1 MKEQEEGGLIR
12 GFRAA
17 LAAILTLALSL
28 PVGGLSFQSAYADE
42 ETQQGDGSDAAG
54 QTLSADA
61 EDVRIA
67 VLSDTHYYPLNY
79 VSDCE
84 DYRTYVGGD
93 PKMLE
98 ESGSILDAALAMV
111 REDRPDIL
119 LVSGDLTKD
128 GEKLGHQQLAER
140 FQQIEDSSDTE
151 VFVINGNHDIYNY
164 QDSCTFENGQ
174 RESAETTTPDEFK
187 QIYANFGYNGEFE
200 AQYFANPN
208 AASGEQAGGLS
219 YTVDLGKFTI
229 VAVDSG
235 MYSPDAGTGYDTN
248 EHVTAGRVDEDLMPW
263 VVEQTKNAEAEGDT
277 VIGLMHHGLVPH
289 FTGEENILS
298 EYVVENWRDVASQ
311 FADAGMRYIFTGH
324 MHANDMAQFTS
335 NAGNAITDLETGSLS
350 SWMSPVRTVTLTKGA
365 ALDDGT
371 QRTHETFS
379 VSSESVKAI
388 SFKDHTGAVTQI
400 DDLKSYTQQKL
411 YPETL
416 FNNMANGMLRPM
428 LQEIGEAGL
437 RPWLAKNLPD
447 VDIDTMVLSA
457 VRDALA
463 GGMEIEL
470 GTGIGR
476 VHVEYRN
483 GGIQLSP
490 SGTAGIIGNT
500 TITDAQILRLV
511 DDVLNTVETKYIDDP
526 EWLLGKVDEIVT
538 QVSNMGITSLDSE
551 QHTIYDL
558 VFVVLTGHYA
568 GQENPPAWVEDALAY
583 IESGNVVQTLIATL
597 IDDVMPIIDT
607 LLADNSIDTGIA
619 FSGLWKTA
627 IDSQTD
633 NGNLKSTLEL
643 FGFNSAAIRS
653 MIEGL
658 INEYMSPS
666 FLTGMGSL
674 ISEIAG
680 SMLYD
685 SNFADDVIDGDGVT
699 IEFDGTTTAPE
710 PSVDNGLLPTQ
721 VTMTLGANPATDRN
735 FRWYTDTNVTS
746 GTVQVATDDQFQDIV
761 AEAQASSEQ
770 VTKPKTQLNL
780 GLVTT
785 YGTQQAQKHSASV
798 SGLDDGATYYYRVG
812 DKDNGW
818 WSGAYQFATGD
829 AADADDAFTFIN
841 VNDSQGMVESDYDVY
856 KNTLAQA
863 DAAFPG
869 ASFTVHGGDFVD
881 DGANEDYWT
890 WALDDEAGVAQGMS
904 MTPAAGN
911 HEAKSDVEGITDANP
926 IVSHFDLANVPE
938 GQDLSTGVYYS
949 YVYKNAT
956 FVVLNTNDLAADESL
971 SQAQYDWAY
980 DVLANAGT
988 QWKIVLMHKSP
999 YSNGPHQADSDV
1011 TAIRS
1016 QINTLAA
1023 ACDVD
1028 LVLSGHDHVYNRTP
1042 FLSRGAE
1049 QDVTLETQTYEGAN
1063 YETALNPNGTAFVI
1077 AGTAGVKNYV
1087 QTPSADIPSEVALDL
1102 SVPVYSGITID
1113 GDHLYYQAYRVDG
1126 GSSTLV
1132 DSFAISKAEE
1142 DVPAWKQVEDM
1153 IASLPDAEDVTVDDE
1168 AAITAARDAYDALSA
1183 EDQAQVSNLDH
1194 LEAAEKMLNVLK
1206 GTAGK
1211 QTVHVNNKSDFVN
1224 ALNNPNVGTIITD
1237 GAEIEFEDF
1246 WGNER
1251 EYVVNRDLV
1260 IGGSSTLRY
1269 VEFHVQNGAT
1279 LLLRDSLYID
1289 DTRTQGSTYGALNP
1303 VEVYANSAL
1312 VTTDS
1317 VSLRTEYGRGDA
1329 TEGVCIKL
1337 MEEGASAV
1345 LGSNGLYWAAEGAVY
1360 SPASNTSIVINDGT
1374 YNAKNETRFIIDS
1387 YGDVTVNGGTISSLW
1402 TQGSLRITGGTF
1414 EHQDSASSEKV
1425 PLKFDGQDAHITG
1438 GTFVAYN
1445 GQTMEI
1451 GDGSNVHILAD
1462 NNGNVNIGGVTPYVG
1477 SVSTQNYKDVSI
1489 GYVASNGWGASDGI
1503 YRVDGAVGAASVE
1516 DIASLPAAQMS
1527 NRHYSQDGDYM
1538 QGELPGGTSTV
1549 FGKYWIYGNGKSAPT
1564 GSGITGGGQAI
1575 VYGPTRTIQNNP
1587 VEGVTIDGDAMRV
1600 VDLSQDGADTLR
1612 LNGYTTPA
1620 NAFDNGIS
1628 WASDNEQIATVSANA
1643 GQGIVSVHQ
1652 AGGANITAT
1661 SDSNSSLSATV
1672 EVIAV
1677 DPTINGLELLDED
1690 TASATYEAN
1699 KGFSSDTYD
1708 ERVSFKYSVDDNTV
1722 ATIDADTGVLTKL
1735 AAGVVK
1741 VAATLY
1747 VDGAPTDVTVERD
1760 VVCKMRPEVTVDDV
1774 NALLDVQVS
1783 DANEAM
1789 ASEHVAQTFNTLI
1802 ANSEGQNDA
1811 YAIGEVYSED
1821 APAEGLIESA
1831 AQFFG
1836 LAKAE
1841 KTWKVDVTIQAAPYV
1856 AAFDEALGFA
1866 AGAHQVSG
1874 DTSNTV
1880 TLVWRDSDPS
1890 AEVPVS
1896 AGWALE
1902 NEDASPV
1909 QFQAKCTS
1917 YQVDFKY
1924 VGEDWASIAAPEPVN
1939 VLAGA
1944 EIGDKLPTPEREG
1957 FTFVGWYKD
1966 WDETDGFKDEN
1977 LVTSTSVIGEDTTLY
1992 GRWAVGTQAMSAYVV
2007 FDPNGGTFT
2016 EDDETPKVVQVEL
2029 TSGADHVD
2037 TEEVPEDPSLANHVF
2052 AGWYYKA
2059 VSEGAPDGVE
2069 LPFNA
2074 SATEIVG
2081 NLHVYA
2087 KWKEKPQV
2095 EIAAGD
2101 NDFTYNGEAQMFQFS
2116 VESDGVDANSFTV
2129 EYRPADSEDEG
2140 NWSSQTVPTDAGE
2153 YDVRITRGEDATY
2166 ASFEQ
2171 MIESAVKIGKASQAA
2186 PELAVQGGA
2195 ESATIKVSGGDANG
2209 FEWDDNER
2217 FESAADV
2224 SDGAVT
2230 AAGPGTYFVRA
2241 KEDNNHA
2248 AGAIAQV
2255 NVVKVDFSAGEGSL
2269 PETTHN
2275 AWLIGAGQAVGEDGM
2290 PADPTREGYEFTG
2303 WKMGEANFD
2312 AGTVVDQ
2319 SVSVDAAWT
2328 AKTFTV
2334 NFDAD
2339 GGAFEGNEGDPITV
2353 TYDQNWPELPTPAKA
2368 GMNFNGWWLGEGED
2382 AVRIISGTPVKITG
2396 NATLKAQWTDKVAVV
2411 VTVGQ
2416 ENEFV
2421 YDGVEHSFSYST
2433 DPEGVEMTVEY
2444 RSAASESDGDWSPA
2458 LPVDAGAYDVRLT
2471 HVEDETYAEFSA
2483 AIGHALVIDKAD
2495 QELPERF
2502 FSASTFGDY
2511 VLVTFSSAEM
2521 VGNLEWANNE
2531 DFVDATEVTQGDTFE
2546 VRSEGA
2552 YYLRFKGDAN
2562 HNPSPSASFT
2572 VVKATFDVGEGVLS
2586 QGDKAAWLIQSGTT
2600 LGGNLPEASR
2610 EGYKFDGWFAGETQ
2624 IGAET
2629 QINDSIAAAAKWTAN
2644 TYQLAFDADGDGQ
2657 ADDGIAPMTVT
2668 YDSAYGELPVPV
2680 AQAGKIFEGWLLDG
2694 MVVSAEDT
2702 VKITENTLLTAK
2714 WTDKRE
2720 IAVLPDADVNK
2731 AYVYGDEGI
2740 VFKFDATEGTMP
2752 ERFEIL
2758 YGDAEQ
2764 NTWDEA
2770 APVNAG
2776 TYDVKV
2782 TYAEDEAFKAFE
2794 RVFDDALVIA
2804 KADQTMPDLSVTAG
2818 SEGATV
2824 SFEPA
2829 EGASYERADNAEF
2842 DDAQP
2847 VEGGTFQVT
2856 ESGTYYVRAKGDA
2869 NHNASAAQNV
2879 QIVKVA
2885 FDADGGA
2892 MAEDSVDQWLMPV
2905 GGTVGGNMPADPT
2918 REGYEF
2924 AGWTAGGEPFVATT
2938 EVGVDTKVVAG
2949 WTANSYTVTLD
2960 ADSGTLPDGAQSTIT
2975 VTYDQPW
2982 PELPEPTMAG
2992 KFFQGWFLDDT
3003 EVSAGATVKI
3013 IGDTTLT
3020 AHWGDKQVITV
3031 TPAQDANSFTY
3042 DGEPHAFAYAVD
3054 PEGVIGIT
3062 VEYAAAGTDDW
3073 SETAPTNAGAYDV
3086 RVTRDEDGTYAAYV
3100 QTFEGGLV
3108 IAKADGA
3115 AAPELGV
3122 TADAE
3127 GAMIAFEPA
3136 EGVGYEYADNADFA
3150 DAKDVDDGGFQAT
3163 EPGTWYVRAKGDA
3176 NHEPG
3181 EAASVQIAKVTFD
3194 AASGTVEG
3202 SVAWFLE
3209 SGESVGEGNLPT
3221 ATREGFEFAGW
3232 TVDGEPFDG
3241 TTPVIGDIIAVAGWT
3256 EVGDEPG
3263 PDEPQAPAA
3272 PVADEVATLE
3282 GVAVTLNG
3290 VNEINSDEGNKTHPD
3305 VTFASAGEDVQP
3317 LIAKSF
3323 TIGQPVETD
3332 GGWTVEVTMDAQKY
3346 LDAYA
3351 AMGDPAYG
3359 AHYFANTDEDGVET
3373 FALTYDAD
3381 ARAWVLADAQQAA
3394 FAYDITCLTLRPAEA
3409 EIYTGG
3415 TSENGGHFIDQ
3426 YVVDGRGNVV
3436 SIDELNERLDEGV
3449 TASIKYYDADGNE
3462 VTDDTVA
3469 GHYIARIDVSAAEEQ
3484 ARAAAIDD
3492 TVEVNVGGREYTFNL
3507 EPSELVIRSVS
3518 DAAEAERGDLNV
3530 ALVDGSD
3537 AQAVATALGQAQGGV
3552 VAALPG
3558 ETTILFN
3565 GNPEVEI
3572 ADRSD
3577 ITLLSDDL
3585 LPGGREDA
3593 LLARVQE
3600 VLGAEALADNT
3611 DFQYLDL
3618 VDRSQSNAWVSSTAG
3633 TQVFWRIPEG
3643 ADTGSIK
3650 ILHFVDL
3657 HRDYTM
3663 ADEDVVDL
3671 IAGCDVEA
3679 MSLTFDEENG
3689 FVSFAVPEGGF
3700 SPFLMTWNDAVDD
3713 PDDPDQPGTDP
3724 DQPGTDPDQPAQKVT
3739 VTFDANGGQLSTGTP
3754 GSVEIAAGGTIAML
3768 PQPVRTGYA
3777 FVGWTAADGTAFDIT
3792 TPVNESMT
3800 VIAQWTPNVYQISLD
3815 AQGGALA
3822 ADEASIEA
3830 TFDAPIGQLPVPTRE
3845 GYEFL
3850 GWFTQPQGGDE
3861 VAAETMY
3868 RTAGPSTYYAQWDV
3882 LPATRVV
3889 LTLDA
3894 NGGMFQGGQETI
3906 AEAVAINAPLHGSD
3920 LTVPQREGFE
3930 LAGWYLDESLTQ
3942 PVVLVE
3948 DADPDAGIVAT
3959 TFAQDATLYAK
3970 WLEDLSSDADISFGG
3985 ILQAYTGSAMPA
3997 VPAFGESFP
4006 NDERA
4011 KVQVLYRAS
4020 LMRADEWTDQA
4031 PVNVGAYDV
4040 RFVYEGSGE
4049 YAAFVKDYPAGITIT
4064 KATLA
4069 QVGLTVDTPE
4079 VEAGT
4084 KLADVSLEGATVTSQ
4099 VTGAVIEGIWAWLD
4113 ADGVVD
4119 ETGAYQAVFVPAD
4132 AENFEP
4138 LHVEIQLTVK
4148 EAGADEPGG
4157 SDKPTEPTDPGLPGT
4172 DPTDPD
4178 NQPGAG
4184 TGTDTGS
4191 GSGAGEGTGAGTG
4204 SGSDGADGR
4213 NQMKLVATGDP
4224 VAGMIV
4230 GFGAV
4235 LVAALIT
4242 GLVALRNTRRKN

>member
-1 MKEQEEGGLIR
+1 MKDHLENAVVR

-17 LAAILTLALSL
+17 LAAVLALALAL
-28 PVGGLSFQSAYADE
+28 PVGGL
-42 ETQQGDGSDAAG
+42 T
-54 QTLSADA
+54 TLSAFADEPVQNAAAAAPGDA
-61 EDVRIA
+61 DGNAAGDADIKIA
-67 VLSDTHYYPLNY
+67 VLSDTHYYPLTY

-84 DYRTYVGGD
+84 DYETYVGGD

-98 ESGSILDAALAMV
+98 ESGSILDAALDMV
-111 REDRPDIL
+111 RQDQPDVL

-128 GEKLGHQQLAER
+128 GEKLGHEQLAER
-140 FQQIEDSSDTE
+140 FQKLEDDTDTE
-151 VFVINGNHDIYNY
+151 VFVINGNHDLYNY
-164 QDSCTFENGQ
+164 TDACTFENGKK
-174 RESAETTTPDEFK
+174 ESAETTEQDDFK
-187 QIYANFGYNGEFE
+187 TIYKNFGYNGEYN
-200 AQYFANPN
+200 AQYFENPN
-208 AASGEQAGGLS
+208 ADQGELAGQMS
-219 YTVDLGKFTI
+219 YTVDLGKFRI
-229 VAVDSG
+229 VAIDSCC
-235 MYSPDAGTGYDTN
+235 YSPDGGNGMGTN
-248 EHVTAGRVDEDLMPW
+248 EHITAGRIDEDLMPW
-263 VVEQTKNAEAEGDT
+263 VVERIEEAEAEGDT
-277 VIGLMHHGLVPH
+277 VIGLMHHGVVPH
-289 FTGEENILS
+289 FQGEEDLLY
-298 EYVVENWRDVASQ
+298 EYVVDDWQNVATQ
-311 FADAGMRYIFTGH
+311 LADAGMRYVFTGH
-324 MHANDMAQFTS
+324 MHANDISQYTS
-335 NAGNAITDLETGSLS
+335 VSGNTITDLETGSLS
-350 SWMSPVRTVTLTKGA
+350 SWMSPQRHVTITKGEP
-365 ALDDGT
+365 LGDGT
-371 QRTHETFS
+371 NRTKESFS
-379 VSSESVKAI
+379 VTSHSVKSI
-388 SFKDHTGAVTQI
+388 DFTDHNGQTQHI
-400 DDLKSYTQQKL
+400 EDFRAYTQQKL

-416 FNNMANGMLRPM
+416 FNNMANGMLRPI
-428 LQEIGEAGL
+428 LQEIGETGI
-437 RPWLAKNLPD
+437 RPWLAENLPD
-447 VDIDTMVLSA
+447 VDIDTMVLDVA
-457 VRDALA
+457 RDALA

-470 GTGIGR
+470 GTGVGR
-476 VHVEYRN
+476 VSVSYRN
-483 GGIQLSP
+483 NGIQLQP
-490 SGTAGIIGNT
+490 SGTAGWVLDDM
-500 TITDAQILRLV
+500 TITDDQILRLV
-511 DDVLNTVETKYIDDP
+511 DGVLDIVETKYIENPD
-526 EWLLGKVDEIVT
+526 WLLGEIDKIVT
-538 QVSNMGITSLDSE
+538 KVSNMGITSLTDKEHS
-551 QHTIYDL
+551 IYDL
-558 VFVVLTGHYA
+558 VLVVLTGHYA
-568 GQENPPAWVEDALAY
+568 GCENPPTWVKSALAY
-583 IESGNVVQTLIATL
+583 IESGEIVQNLINTLKTDL
-597 IDDVMPIIDT
+597 MPIINT

-627 IDSQTD
+627 IDTATD
-633 NGNLKSTLEL
+633 DGNLKATLDL
-643 FGFNSAAIRS
+643 FGFDEAAIS
-653 MIEGL
+653 ELIDGL
-658 INEYMSPS
+658 INEYLTPS

-674 ISEIAG
+674 ISDVAR

-685 SNFADDVIDGDGVT
+685 VNFTDDVIDSDSAVV
-699 IEFDGTTTAPE
+699 IEFDGSKNAPDA
-710 PSVDNGLLPTQ
+710 SVENGLLPTQ
-721 VTMTLGANPATDRN
+721 VTMTLGADSENSRN
-735 FRWYTDTNVTS
+735 FRWYTGLNVDS
-746 GTVQVATDDQFQDIV
+746 GTVQVATDSGFSSIV
-761 AEAQASSEQ
+761 AEADASREE
-770 VTKPKTQLNL
+770 VVKPKTRMNL
-780 GLVTT
+780 GLITT
-785 YGTQQAQKHSASV
+785 YGTQEAAKYSASV
-798 SGLDDGATYYYRVG
+798 TGLDDGATYYYRVG
-812 DKDNGW
+812 DKDANL
-818 WSGAYQFATGD
+818 WSAAYQFATGD
-829 AADADDAFTFIN
+829 AADGDDAFTFIN

-856 KNTLAQA
+856 LNTLAQA
-863 DAAFPG
+863 DVTFPTAAFTIH
-869 ASFTVHGGDFVD
+869 AGDFVD

-890 WALDDEAGVAQGMS
+890 WALDDEDGVAQGMA

-911 HEAKSDVEGITDANP
+911 HEAKSEVEGITDANP
-926 IVSHFDLANVPE
+926 IVSHFNLANVPQ

-956 FVVLNTNDLAADESL
+956 FVVLNTNDLEGNSL
-971 SQAQYDWAY
+971 SSAQYNWAY
-980 DVLANAGT
+980 DTLANADT
-988 QWKIVLMHKSP
+988 EWKIVLMHKSP
-999 YSNGPHQADSDV
+999 YSNGPHQADDDV
-1011 TAIRS
+1011 LAIRS
-1016 QINTLAA
+1016 QINSLAA
-1023 ACDVD
+1023 ATDVD
-1028 LVLSGHDHVYNRTP
+1028 VVLSGHDHVYNRTP
-1042 FLSRGAE
+1042 YLAHGNE
-1049 QDVTLETQTYEGAN
+1049 QDVTTETQNYEGVN
-1063 YETALNPNGTAFVI
+1063 YETALNPSGTVFVI
-1077 AGTAGVKNYV
+1077 AGTCGVKNYAQDMSGGV
-1087 QTPSADIPSEVALDL
+1087 PSEVALDL
-1102 SVPVYSGITID
+1102 SVPVFTGITID
-1113 GDHLYYQAYRVDG
+1113 GDHLYYRAYKVEGG
-1126 GSSTLV
+1126 GSALV

-1142 DVPAWKQVEDM
+1142 DAAPAWKQVEDM
-1153 IASLPDAEDVTVDDE
+1153 IAALPEQSDVTTADKG
-1168 AAITAARDAYDALSA
+1168 AITAARAAYDELSA
-1183 EDQAQVSNLDH
+1183 EDKEKVSNYDRLV
-1194 LEAAEKMLNVLK
+1194 AAERMLSLLQNV
-1206 GTAGK
+1206 AGK
-1211 QTVHVNNKSDFVN
+1211 RTVTVTDHDGFTSAINDSG
-1224 ALNNPNVGTIITD
+1224 VGTIITQ
-1237 GAEIEFEDF
+1237 GTIEF
-1246 WGNER
+1246 NEGGAFDDGDR
-1251 EYVVNRDLV
+1251 EIYVRRDV
-1260 IGGSSTLRY
+1260 VVRGTGELRY
-1269 VEFHVQNGAT
+1269 CRFHVENGAT
-1279 LLLRDSLYID
+1279 LVLADSVFVN
-1289 DTRTQGSTYGALNP
+1289 DTRSQGSWYDALNP
-1303 VEVYANSAL
+1303 VEVNAGGTL
-1312 VTTDS
+1312 ITQGS
-1317 VSLRTEYGRGDA
+1317 VSLRTEYGTGGSD
-1329 TEGVCIKL
+1329 EGFAVKL
-1337 MEEGASAV
+1337 MDSGATAI
-1345 LGSNGLYWAAEGAVY
+1345 LGSSGTYWGAEGAVL
-1360 SPASNTSIVINDGT
+1360 SEATGTTLVINDGT
-1374 YNAKNETRFIIDS
+1374 YNAKNNERVVVDTH
-1387 YGDVTVNGGTISSLW
+1387 GDATVNGGTISSMW
-1402 TQGSLRITGGTF
+1402 ISGTLRVNGGTF
-1414 EHQDSASSEKV
+1414 EHQDSASSDWT
-1425 PLKFDGQDAHITG
+1425 PLAVSGGNAYITG
-1438 GTFVAYN
+1438 GTFN
-1445 GQTMEI
+1445 TFSGR
-1451 GDGSNVHILAD
+1451 DGNASIKLENNAKLHVLAD
-1462 NNGNVNIGGVTPYVG
+1462 TNGAVKIGSATPYVG
-1477 SVSTQNYKDVSI
+1477 NPSTSDYKNVKL
-1489 GYVASNGWGASDGI
+1489 GYVKSNGWNASQDGI
-1503 YRVDGAVGAASVE
+1503 YRVEGAASASSVE
-1516 DIASLPAAQMS
+1516 DIAALSASRLDTEDVSNNGNYMETVLP
-1527 NRHYSQDGDYM
+1527 D
-1538 QGELPGGTSTV
+1538 GTSTV
-1549 FGKYWIYGNGKSAPT
+1549 FGKYWIYGGTTGKGAPS
-1564 GSGITGGGQAI
+1564 GSGIIGSGDVI

-1587 VEGVTIDGDAMRV
+1587 VMGVTIDGDDRRV
-1600 VDLSQDGADTLR
+1600 VDLREEGAGTLR

-1620 NAFDNGIS
+1620 DAFDNGITWS
-1628 WASDNEQIATVSANA
+1628 SNNEQTASVEAVA
-1643 GQGIVSVHQ
+1643 GQGVVSLKIP
-1652 AGGANITAT
+1652 GGATITAT
-1661 SDSNSSLSATV
+1661 SVSKPDLSDSVEIIAVEPEFADTV
-1672 EVIAV
+1672 EEIAWNQDEAIIEASAGFLNDTYKDRISFEYSTNNKSIATFEPEV
-1677 DPTINGLELLDED
+1677 DPETGEPVSELEPGTLRKISRGMVKVTAELLVDSEPTGITVSKDVFCDAAPEAPTYDELAELLD
-1690 TASATYEAN
+1690 
-1699 KGFSSDTYD
+1699 
-1708 ERVSFKYSVDDNTV
+1708 VTV
-1722 ATIDADTGVLTKL
+1722 A
-1735 AAGVVK
+1735 
-1741 VAATLY
+1741 
-1747 VDGAPTDVTVERD
+1747 DG
-1760 VVCKMRPEVTVDDV
+1760 
-1774 NALLDVQVS
+1774 
-1783 DANEAM
+1783 NEAM
-1789 ASEHVAQTFNTLI
+1789 AAEHAAQTFDLIENT
-1802 ANSEGQNDA
+1802 SEQTDS
-1811 YAIGEVYSED
+1811 YSVGAVSASD
-1821 APAEGLIESA
+1821 QAPANPIDALANFMGLDNARSVW
-1831 AQFFG
+1831 
-1836 LAKAE
+1836 
-1841 KTWKVDVTIQAAPYV
+1841 TVDVTVNAAPY
-1856 AAFDEALGFA
+1856 AKAFDEKLKLA
-1866 AGAHQVSG
+1866 ADTHTVDEG
-1874 DTSNTV
+1874 DAQKTV
-1880 TLVWRDSDPS
+1880 KLVWNIGDDQADPT
-1890 AEVPVS
+1890 AET
-1896 AGWALE
+1896 GWALE

-1924 VGEDWASIAAPEPVN
+1924 VGEDWASVAAPDPVN

-1944 EIGDKLPTPEREG
+1944 KIGDKLPTPEREG
-1957 FTFVGWYKD
+1957 FTFVGWYKG
-1966 WDETDGFKDEN
+1966 WNETDGFKDEN
-1977 LVTSTSVIGEDTTLY
+1977 LVTNASTVGADTTLY
-1992 GRWAVGTQAMSAYVV
+1992 GRWAVGAQAMSAYVV
-2007 FDPNGGTFT
+2007 FDPSGGAFA

-2037 TEEVPEDPSLANHVF
+2037 TEDIPAVPSLVNHVF

-2059 VSEGAPDGVE
+2059 VSEDVPDGAE
-2069 LPFNA
+2069 RPFDANV
-2074 SATEIVG
+2074 TEIVG

-2087 KWKEKPQV
+2087 KWDEKPQV

-2101 NDFTYNGEAQMFQFS
+2101 NDFTYNGEAQAFQFS
-2116 VESDGVDANSFTV
+2116 VKSDDVDANSFTV
-2129 EYRPADSEDEG
+2129 EYRPADSDG
-2140 NWSSQTVPTDAGE
+2140 DWSSQTVPTDAGE
-2153 YDVRITRGEDATY
+2153 YDVRITRDEDDDY

-2171 MIESAVKIGKASQAA
+2171 VIESAVKIGKASQAM

-2195 ESATIKVSGGDANG
+2195 ESAIIKVSGDAANG

-2241 KEDNNHA
+2241 KEANNHA
-2248 AGAIAQV
+2248 AGVIAEV
-2255 NVVKVDFSAGEGSL
+2255 SVVKVDFSAGEGSL

-2275 AWLIGAGQAVGEDGM
+2275 AWLLGAGQAVGEDGM
-2290 PADPTREGYEFTG
+2290 PADPTREGYEFAG
-2303 WKMGEANFD
+2303 WEMGEADFD
-2312 AGTVVDQ
+2312 AETVVDQ
-2319 SVSVDAAWT
+2319 SSSVAAAWT

-2339 GGAFEGNEGDPITV
+2339 GGVFEGDEGNPITV
-2353 TYDQNWPELPTPAKA
+2353 TYDENWPELPTPTKT
-2368 GMNFNGWWLGEGED
+2368 GMNFN
-2382 AVRIISGTPVKITG
+2382 
-2396 NATLKAQWTDKVAVV
+2396 
-2411 VTVGQ
+2411 
-2416 ENEFV
+2416 
-2421 YDGVEHSFSYST
+2421 
-2433 DPEGVEMTVEY
+2433 
-2444 RSAASESDGDWSPA
+2444 
-2458 LPVDAGAYDVRLT
+2458 
-2471 HVEDETYAEFSA
+2471 
-2483 AIGHALVIDKAD
+2483 
-2495 QELPERF
+2495 
-2502 FSASTFGDY
+2502 
-2511 VLVTFSSAEM
+2511 
-2521 VGNLEWANNE
+2521 
-2531 DFVDATEVTQGDTFE
+2531 
-2546 VRSEGA
+2546 
-2552 YYLRFKGDAN
+2552 
-2562 HNPSPSASFT
+2562 
-2572 VVKATFDVGEGVLS
+2572 
-2586 QGDKAAWLIQSGTT
+2586 
-2600 LGGNLPEASR
+2600 
-2610 EGYKFDGWFAGETQ
+2610 
-2624 IGAET
+2624 
-2629 QINDSIAAAAKWTAN
+2629 
-2644 TYQLAFDADGDGQ
+2644 
-2657 ADDGIAPMTVT
+2657 
-2668 YDSAYGELPVPV
+2668 
-2680 AQAGKIFEGWLLDG
+2680 
-2694 MVVSAEDT
+2694 
-2702 VKITENTLLTAK
+2702 
-2714 WTDKRE
+2714 
-2720 IAVLPDADVNK
+2720 
-2731 AYVYGDEGI
+2731 
-2740 VFKFDATEGTMP
+2740 
-2752 ERFEIL
+2752 
-2758 YGDAEQ
+2758 
-2764 NTWDEA
+2764 
-2770 APVNAG
+2770 
-2776 TYDVKV
+2776 
-2782 TYAEDEAFKAFE
+2782 
-2794 RVFDDALVIA
+2794 
-2804 KADQTMPDLSVTAG
+2804 
-2818 SEGATV
+2818 
-2824 SFEPA
+2824 
-2829 EGASYERADNAEF
+2829 
-2842 DDAQP
+2842 
-2847 VEGGTFQVT
+2847 
-2856 ESGTYYVRAKGDA
+2856 
-2869 NHNASAAQNV
+2869 
-2879 QIVKVA
+2879 
-2885 FDADGGA
+2885 
-2892 MAEDSVDQWLMPV
+2892 
-2905 GGTVGGNMPADPT
+2905 
-2918 REGYEF
+2918 
-2924 AGWTAGGEPFVATT
+2924 
-2938 EVGVDTKVVAG
+2938 
-2949 WTANSYTVTLD
+2949 
-2960 ADSGTLPDGAQSTIT
+2960 
-2975 VTYDQPW
+2975 
-2982 PELPEPTMAG
+2982 
-2992 KFFQGWFLDDT
+2992 GWFLDDT

-3054 PEGVIGIT
+3054 PEGVTGIT

-3073 SETAPTNAGAYDV
+3073 SETAPTNAGTYDV

-3150 DAKDVDDGGFQAT
+3150 DAKDVEDGGFQAT
-3163 EPGTWYVRAKGDA
+3163 EPGTWHVRAKGDA

-3181 EAASVQIAKVTFD
+3181 EAAQSVQIAKVTFD
-3194 AASGTVEG
+3194 AASGIVEG
-3202 SVAWFLE
+3202 SGAWFLE

-3221 ATREGFEFAGW
+3221 VTREGFEFAGW

-3241 TTPVIGDIIAVAGWT
+3241 TTPVIGNIIAVAGWT

-3272 PVADEVATLE
+3272 PVADEIATLE
-3282 GVAVTLNG
+3282 GVTVTLNG
-3290 VNEINSDEGNKTHPD
+3290 INEINSDEGNKTHPD
-3305 VTFASAGEDVQP
+3305 VTFASVGEDVQP

-3323 TIGQPVETD
+3323 TIGQPAETD

-3351 AMGDPAYG
+3351 MMGDPAYG
-3359 AHYFANTDEDGVET
+3359 AHYFANADEDGVET
-3373 FALTYDAD
+3373 FTLTYDAD
-3381 ARAWVLADAQQAA
+3381 VRAWVLADAQQAA
-3394 FAYDITCLTLRPAEA
+3394 FVYDITCLTLRPAEA

-3426 YVVDGRGNVV
+3426 YVVDGQGNVV

-3449 TASIKYYDADGNE
+3449 TASIKYYDADGSE

-3484 ARAAAIDD
+3484 ARAATIDD

-3537 AQAVATALGQAQGGV
+3537 VQAVATALGQAQGGV

-3600 VLGAEALADNT
+3600 VLGADALADNT

-3663 ADEDVVDL
+3663 ADEDVADL

-3724 DQPGTDPDQPAQKVT
+3724 DQPGTDPDDPGTDPDQPGTDPDQPGTDPEDPDQPAQKVT

-3792 TPVNESMT
+3792 TPVNENMT

-4049 YAAFVKDYPAGITIT
+4049 YAAFAKDYPAGITIT

-4119 ETGAYQAVFVPAD
+4119 ETGAYQAVFVPAE

-4157 SDKPTEPTDPGLPGT
+4157 SDKPTDPGLPGT

-4191 GSGAGEGTGAGTG
+4191 GSGTGAGAGAGT
-4204 SGSDGADGR
+4204 GSDGADGR

>member
-335 NAGNAITDLETGSLS
+335 NAGNTITDLETGSLS

-437 RPWLAKNLPD
+437 RPWLAENLPD

-568 GQENPPAWVEDALAY
+568 GNENPPAWVEDALAY
-583 IESGNVVQTLIATL
+583 IKSGNVVQTLIATL
-597 IDDVMPIIDT
+597 INDVMPIIDT

-643 FGFNSAAIRS
+643 FGFDSVAIRS

-685 SNFADDVIDGDGVT
+685 SNFTDDVIDGGGVT
-699 IEFDGTTTAPE
+699 VEFDGTTTAPE

-721 VTMTLGANPATDRN
+721 VTMTLGANPVTDRN
-735 FRWYTDTNVTS
+735 FRWYTGTNVTS
-746 GTVQVATDDQFQDIV
+746 GAVQVATDDQFQNIV
-761 AEAQASSEQ
+761 AEVQASSEQ

-785 YGTQQAQKHSASV
+785 YGTKQAEKHSVSV
-798 SGLDDGATYYYRVG
+798 SGLDDGTTYYYRVG
-812 DKDNGW
+812 NEDNGW
-818 WSGAYQFATGD
+818 WSSAYQFATGD
-829 AADADDAFTFIN
+829 AADADDAFTFVN

-863 DAAFPG
+863 DAAFPE

-890 WALDDEAGVAQGMS
+890 WALDDEDGVAQGMS

-911 HEAKSDVEGITDANP
+911 HEAKSDVEGITDENP
-926 IVSHFDLANVPE
+926 IVSHFNLANVPE

-956 FVVLNTNDLAADESL
+956 FVVLNTNDLATDESL

-980 DVLANAGT
+980 DVLAGADT

-1011 TAIRS
+1011 ATIRS
-1016 QINTLAA
+1016 QIDALAA

-1087 QTPSADIPSEVALDL
+1087 QTPSADIPSKVALDL

-1126 GSSTLV
+1126 GSSMLV

-1168 AAITAARDAYDALSA
+1168 EAITAARDAYDALSA
-1183 EDQAQVSNLDH
+1183 EDQAQVSNLDR

-1211 QTVHVNNKSDFVN
+1211 QTVHVNNKSDFVK
-1224 ALNNPNVGTIITD
+1224 ALNNPDVGTIITD
-1237 GAEIEFEDF
+1237 GAEIEFENF
-1246 WGNER
+1246 LGNDR
-1251 EYVVNRDLV
+1251 EYVVDRDLV

-1279 LLLRDSLYID
+1279 LVLRDSLYID
-1289 DTRTQGSTYGALNP
+1289 DTRFQGSTYGALNP

-1451 GDGSNVHILAD
+1451 GDDSNVHILAD

-1489 GYVASNGWGASDGI
+1489 GYVASNGWGTSDGI

-1527 NRHYSQDGDYM
+1527 SRYYSQDGDYM

-1564 GSGITGGGQAI
+1564 GSGITGGGQVI

-1587 VEGVTIDGDAMRV
+1587 VESVVIDGDATRV
-1600 VDLSQDGADTLR
+1600 VDMRQSEARTLR

-1620 NAFDNGIS
+1620 NAFDNGII
-1628 WASDNEQIATVSANA
+1628 WASDNKQTATVSANA

-1661 SDSNSSLSATV
+1661 SDSNPSLSAEV

-1677 DPTINGLELLDED
+1677 NPTIEGLEVLDED

-1699 KGFSSDTYD
+1699 KDFSSQAYD
-1708 ERVSFKYSVDDNTV
+1708 SRVSFKYSVDDNTV
-1722 ATIDADTGVLTKL
+1722 ATIDEETGELTKL
-1735 AAGVVK
+1735 AAGAVK
-1741 VAATLY
+1741 VTATLY
-1747 VDGAPTDVTVERD
+1747 VDGEPTDVTVERD

-1802 ANSEGQNDA
+1802 ANSEGRNDA

-1856 AAFDEALGFA
+1856 AAFDEALGLA

-1874 DTSNTV
+1874 DAFKKV
-1880 TLVWRDSDPS
+1880 TLVWRDGDPS

-1944 EIGDKLPTPEREG
+1944 EIGDKLPTPERKG

-1966 WDETDGFKDEN
+1966 WSETDGFKDEN

-1992 GRWAVGTQAMSAYVV
+1992 GRWAVGTQAMGAYVV

-2029 TSGADHVD
+2029 TSGVDHVD
-2037 TEEVPEDPSLANHVF
+2037 TEDVPANPSLANHVF
-2052 AGWYYKA
+2052 AGWHYKA
-2059 VSEGAPDGVE
+2059 VSEDGADGTE
-2069 LPFNA
+2069 FPFDANV
-2074 SATEIVG
+2074 TEIVG

-2087 KWKEKPQV
+2087 KWNEKPQV

-2101 NDFTYNGEAQMFQFS
+2101 NDFAYNGEAQMFQFS
-2116 VESDGVDANSFTV
+2116 VKSDGVDASSFTV
-2129 EYRPADSEDEG
+2129 EYRPADSDDDG
-2140 NWSSQTVPTDAGE
+2140 DWSSQTVPTDAGE
-2153 YDVRITRGEDATY
+2153 YDVRITRDEDAAY

-2171 MIESAVKIGKASQAA
+2171 VIESAVKIGKASQAM
-2186 PELAVQGGA
+2186 PELTVQGGA
-2195 ESATIKVSGGDANG
+2195 ESAIIKVSGDAANG

-2224 SDGAVT
+2224 SDGAVA

-2275 AWLIGAGQAVGEDGM
+2275 AWLIGAGQVVGEDGM
-2290 PADPTREGYEFTG
+2290 PTDPTREGYEFTG
-2303 WKMGEANFD
+2303 WKMGEADFD
-2312 AGTVVDQ
+2312 AETVVDQ
-2319 SVSVDAAWT
+2319 SSSVAAAWT

-2339 GGAFEGNEGDPITV
+2339 GGVFEGDEGNPITV
-2353 TYDQNWPELPTPAKA
+2353 TYDENWPELPTPTKT

-2382 AVRIISGTPVKITG
+2382 AVRVIAGTPVKITG

-2421 YDGVEHSFSYST
+2421 YDGVEHSFSYTT

-2483 AIGHALVIDKAD
+2483 AIGH
-2495 QELPERF
+2495 
-2502 FSASTFGDY
+2502 
-2511 VLVTFSSAEM
+2511 
-2521 VGNLEWANNE
+2521 
-2531 DFVDATEVTQGDTFE
+2531 
-2546 VRSEGA
+2546 
-2552 YYLRFKGDAN
+2552 
-2562 HNPSPSASFT
+2562 
-2572 VVKATFDVGEGVLS
+2572 
-2586 QGDKAAWLIQSGTT
+2586 
-2600 LGGNLPEASR
+2600 
-2610 EGYKFDGWFAGETQ
+2610 
-2624 IGAET
+2624 
-2629 QINDSIAAAAKWTAN
+2629 
-2644 TYQLAFDADGDGQ
+2644 
-2657 ADDGIAPMTVT
+2657 
-2668 YDSAYGELPVPV
+2668 
-2680 AQAGKIFEGWLLDG
+2680 
-2694 MVVSAEDT
+2694 
-2702 VKITENTLLTAK
+2702 
-2714 WTDKRE
+2714 
-2720 IAVLPDADVNK
+2720 
-2731 AYVYGDEGI
+2731 
-2740 VFKFDATEGTMP
+2740 
-2752 ERFEIL
+2752 
-2758 YGDAEQ
+2758 
-2764 NTWDEA
+2764 
-2770 APVNAG
+2770 
-2776 TYDVKV
+2776 
-2782 TYAEDEAFKAFE
+2782 
-2794 RVFDDALVIA
+2794 ALVIA

-2960 ADSGTLPDGAQSTIT
+2960 ADGGTLPDGAQSTIT

-3054 PEGVIGIT
+3054 PEGVTGIT

-3073 SETAPTNAGAYDV
+3073 SETAPTNAGTYDV

-3150 DAKDVDDGGFQAT
+3150 DAKDVEDGGFQAT
-3163 EPGTWYVRAKGDA
+3163 EPGTWHVRAKGDA

-3194 AASGTVEG
+3194 AASGIVEG
-3202 SVAWFLE
+3202 GSAWFLK

-3282 GVAVTLNG
+3282 GVTVTLNG
-3290 VNEINSDEGNKTHPD
+3290 VNEINGDDGNKTHPD
-3305 VTFASAGEDVQP
+3305 VTFASADEDVQP

-3332 GGWTVEVTMDAQKY
+3332 GAWTVEVTMDAQKY

-3359 AHYFANTDEDGVET
+3359 AHYFANADEDGAET
-3373 FALTYDAD
+3373 FSLTYDAA
-3381 ARAWVLADAQQAA
+3381 ARVWELADGQQAA

-3426 YVVDGRGNVV
+3426 YVVDGQGNVV

-3449 TASIKYYDADGNE
+3449 TASIKYYDVDGNE

-3469 GHYIARIDVSAAEEQ
+3469 GHYIARIDVSAAEAQ

-3492 TVEVNVGGREYTFNL
+3492 TVEVNVGGREYTFSL

-3518 DAAEAERGDLNV
+3518 DAAKAERGDLNV

-3537 AQAVATALGQAQGGV
+3537 VQAVATALGQAQGGV

-3600 VLGAEALADNT
+3600 VLGADALADNT

-3671 IAGCDVEA
+3671 IAGCDVEE

-3689 FVSFAVPEGGF
+3689 FVSFMVPEGGF

-3724 DQPGTDPDQPAQKVT
+3724 DQPGTDPDDPGTDPDQPGTDPDQPGTDPEDPDQPAQKVT
-3739 VTFDANGGQLSTGTP
+3739 VTIDANGGQLSTGTP

-3861 VAAETMY
+3861 VTAETMY

-3906 AEAVAINAPLHGSD
+3906 AEVVAINAPLHSSD

-3997 VPAFGESFP
+3997 VPTFGESFP

-4011 KVQVLYRAS
+4011 KVQALYRAS

-4031 PVNVGAYDV
+4031 PINVGTYDV

-4049 YAAFVKDYPAGITIT
+4049 YAAFAKDYPAGITIT

-4079 VEAGT
+4079 VEAGA

-4172 DPTDPD
+4172 DPTGPD

-4191 GSGAGEGTGAGTG
+4191 GSGTGAGAGAGT
-4204 SGSDGADGR
+4204 GSDGADGR

-4224 VAGMIV
+4224 VAGIIV

>member
-1 MKEQEEGGLIR
+1 MGEQMTGGLAR

-17 LAAILTLALSL
+17 MALLLAVALSL
-28 PVGGLSFQSAYADE
+28 PAGALNVQAYADE
-42 ETQQGDGSDAAG
+42 PMQPAAAAG
-54 QTLSADA
+54 AQTQALGGDES
-61 EDVRIA
+61 EIKIA
-67 VLSDTHYYPLNY
+67 VLSDMHYYPVNF

-84 DYRTYVGGD
+84 DYETYVGGD

-98 ESGSILDAALAMV
+98 ESGSIADAALQMV
-111 REDRPDIL
+111 REDAPDIL

-128 GEKLGHQQLAER
+128 GEIQGHRDLAAKFQKL
-140 FQQIEDSSDTE
+140 EDDTDIE
-151 VFVINGNHDIYNY
+151 VFVINGNHDLYNY
-164 QDSCTFENGQ
+164 TDACTFENGQ
-174 RESAETTTPDEFK
+174 KKSAETTEQDDFK
-187 QIYANFGYNGEFE
+187 TIYANFGYNGDYN
-200 AQYFANPN
+200 AQYFENPN
-208 AASGEQAGGLS
+208 AAQGELAGQMS
-219 YTVDLGKFTI
+219 YTVDLGKFRI
-229 VAVDSG
+229 VAIDSCC
-235 MYSPDAGTGYDTN
+235 YSPDGDNGMGTN
-248 EHVTAGRVDEDLMPW
+248 EHITAGRIDEDLMPW
-263 VVEQTKNAEAEGDT
+263 VVDQIKDAEEAGDT
-277 VIGLMHHGLVPH
+277 VIGLMHHGVVPH
-289 FTGEENILS
+289 FQGEEDLLY
-298 EYVVENWRDVASQ
+298 EYVVDDWQNVATQ
-311 FADAGMRYIFTGH
+311 FADAGMRYVFTGH
-324 MHANDMAQFTS
+324 MHANDITQYTS
-335 NAGNAITDLETGSLS
+335 VSGNTITDLETGSLS
-350 SWMSPVRTVTLTKGA
+350 SWMSPQRHVTITKGE
-365 ALDDGT
+365 ALSDGT
-371 QRTHETFS
+371 NRTKESFS
-379 VSSESVKAI
+379 VTSHSVKSI
-388 SFKDHTGAVTQI
+388 DFTDHNGQTQHI
-400 DDLKSYTQQKL
+400 EDFRAYTQQKL

-416 FNNMANGMLRPM
+416 FNNMANGMLRPI
-428 LQEIGEAGL
+428 LQEIGETGI
-437 RPWLAKNLPD
+437 RPWLAENLPD
-447 VDIDTMVLSA
+447 VDLDTMVLDVA
-457 VRDALA
+457 RDALA

-470 GTGIGR
+470 GTGVGR
-476 VHVEYRN
+476 VSVSYRN
-483 GGIQLSP
+483 NGIQLQP
-490 SGTAGIIGNT
+490 SGTAGWALDDM
-500 TITDAQILRLV
+500 TITDDQILRLV
-511 DDVLNTVETKYIDDP
+511 DDVLDIVETKYIENPD
-526 EWLLGKVDEIVT
+526 WLLGEVDKIVT
-538 QVSNMGITSLDSE
+538 KVSNMGITSLTDTEHS
-551 QHTIYDL
+551 IYDL
-558 VFVVLTGHYA
+558 VLVVLTGHYA
-568 GQENPPAWVEDALAY
+568 GSENPPAWVESALTY
-583 IESGNVVQTLIATL
+583 IESGEIVQNL
-597 IDDVMPIIDT
+597 IDTLKTDLMPIINT

-627 IDSQTD
+627 IDAATD
-633 NGNLKSTLEL
+633 DGNLKETLDL
-643 FGFNSAAIRS
+643 FGFDEAAIS
-653 MIEGL
+653 ELIDGL
-658 INEYMSPS
+658 INEYLTPS

-674 ISEIAG
+674 ISDVAS

-685 SNFADDVIDGDGVT
+685 VNFTDDVIDSDSAVV
-699 IEFDGTTTAPE
+699 IEFDGSKNAPAA
-710 PSVDNGLLPTQ
+710 SVENGLLPTQ
-721 VTMTLGANPATDRN
+721 VTMTLGADSENSRN
-735 FRWYTDTNVTS
+735 FRWYTGLNVDS
-746 GTVQVATDDQFQDIV
+746 GTVQVATDSGFSNIV
-761 AEAQASSEQ
+761 AEANASREE
-770 VTKPKTQLNL
+770 VVKPKTRMNL
-780 GLVTT
+780 GLITT
-785 YGTQQAQKHSASV
+785 YGTQEAAKYSAGV
-798 SGLDDGATYYYRVG
+798 TGLDDGAIYYYRVG
-812 DKDNGW
+812 DKDANL
-818 WSGAYQFATGD
+818 WSAAHQFTTGD
-829 AADADDAFTFIN
+829 AADGDDAFTFIN

-856 KNTLAQA
+856 LNTLAQA
-863 DAAFPG
+863 DATFPTAAFTIH
-869 ASFTVHGGDFVD
+869 AGDFVD

-890 WALDDEAGVAQGMS
+890 WALDDANGVAQGMA

-911 HEAKSDVEGITDANP
+911 HEAKSEVEGITDANP
-926 IVSHFDLANVPE
+926 IVSHFNLANVPE

-956 FVVLNTNDLAADESL
+956 FVVLNTNDLEGNSL
-971 SQAQYDWAY
+971 SSAQYNWAY
-980 DVLANAGT
+980 DTLANADT
-988 QWKIVLMHKSP
+988 EWKIVLMHKSP
-999 YSNGPHQADSDV
+999 YSNGPHQADDDV
-1011 TAIRS
+1011 LAIRS
-1016 QINTLAA
+1016 QINSLAA
-1023 ACDVD
+1023 ATDVD
-1028 LVLSGHDHVYNRTP
+1028 VVLSGHDHVYNRTP
-1042 FLSRGAE
+1042 YLAHGNE
-1049 QDVTLETQTYEGAN
+1049 QNVTTETQNYEGVN
-1063 YETALNPNGTAFVI
+1063 YETALNPSGTVFVI
-1077 AGTAGVKNYV
+1077 AGTCGVKNYAQDTSGGV
-1087 QTPSADIPSEVALDL
+1087 PSEVALDL
-1102 SVPVYSGITID
+1102 SVPVFTGITID
-1113 GDHLYYQAYRVDG
+1113 GDHLYYRAYKVEGG
-1126 GSSTLV
+1126 GSALV

-1142 DVPAWKQVEDM
+1142 DAAPAWKQVEDM
-1153 IASLPDAEDVTVDDE
+1153 IAALPEQSEVTTDDKAAIE
-1168 AAITAARDAYDALSA
+1168 AARVAYDELSA
-1183 EDQAQVSNLDH
+1183 EDQQKVSNYDRLV
-1194 LEAAEKMLNVLK
+1194 AAERMLSLLQIV
-1206 GTAGK
+1206 AGK
-1211 QTVHVNNKSDFVN
+1211 RTVTVTNHDDFTSAIN
-1224 ALNNPNVGTIITD
+1224 DSGVGTIITQ
-1237 GAEIEFEDF
+1237 GTIEFDEGGLFDD
-1246 WGNER
+1246 GDR
-1251 EYVVNRDLV
+1251 EIYVRRDVVVRGTGELKYC
-1260 IGGSSTLRY
+1260 R
-1269 VEFHVQNGAT
+1269 FHVENGAT
-1279 LLLRDSLYID
+1279 LVLADSVYVN
-1289 DTRTQGSTYGALNP
+1289 DTRSQGSMYDALNP
-1303 VEVYANSAL
+1303 VEVNAGGTL
-1312 VTTDS
+1312 ITQDG
-1317 VSLRTEYGRGDA
+1317 VSLRTEYGRGGSD
-1329 TEGVCIKL
+1329 EGVAVKL
-1337 MEEGASAV
+1337 MGSGATAILGSSGTYWGSEAAV
-1345 LGSNGLYWAAEGAVY
+1345 LST
-1360 SPASNTSIVINDGT
+1360 ASGTTLVINDGT
-1374 YNAKNETRFIIDS
+1374 YNAKNNNRVVVDTH
-1387 YGDVTVNGGTISSLW
+1387 GDATVNGGTISSMW
-1402 TQGSLRITGGTF
+1402 ISGTLRVNGGTF
-1414 EHQDSASSEKV
+1414 DHQDSASSDWT
-1425 PLKFDGQDAHITG
+1425 PLVVSGGNAYITG
-1438 GTFVAYN
+1438 GTFNTFN
-1445 GQTMEI
+1445 GR
-1451 GDGSNVHILAD
+1451 DGNASIKLENNAKLHVLAD
-1462 NNGNVNIGGVTPYVG
+1462 TNGAVKIGSAAPYVG
-1477 SVSTQNYKDVSI
+1477 NPSTSDYKNVKL
-1489 GYVASNGWGASDGI
+1489 GYVKSNGWNASQDGI
-1503 YRVDGAVGAASVE
+1503 YRVEGAASASSVE
-1516 DIASLPAAQMS
+1516 DIAALSASRLDTEDVSNNGNYMETVLP
-1527 NRHYSQDGDYM
+1527 D
-1538 QGELPGGTSTV
+1538 GTSTV
-1549 FGKYWIYGNGKSAPT
+1549 FGKYWIYGGAGGKGAPS
-1564 GSGITGGGQAI
+1564 GSGIIGSGDVI

-1587 VEGVTIDGDAMRV
+1587 VTGVTIDGDDLRV
-1600 VDLSQDGADTLR
+1600 VDLREEGADTIR

-1620 NAFDNGIS
+1620 DAFDNGITWS
-1628 WASDNEQIATVSANA
+1628 SNNEQTASVEAVA
-1643 GQGIVSVHQ
+1643 GQGVVSLSTP
-1652 AGGANITAT
+1652 GGATIKAT
-1661 SDSNSSLSATV
+1661 SDSKPDLSDSV
-1672 EVIAV
+1672 EIIAV
-1677 DPTINGLELLDED
+1677 ELKFADIVEEIAWNQEEAIIEASAGFSNDAYKDRISFEYSTDNKSIATFEPEVDPETGEPVSELEPGTLRKISRGTVKVTAELLVDDEPTGITVSKDVFCDAAPEAPAFDELAELLD
-1690 TASATYEAN
+1690 
-1699 KGFSSDTYD
+1699 
-1708 ERVSFKYSVDDNTV
+1708 VTV
-1722 ATIDADTGVLTKL
+1722 A
-1735 AAGVVK
+1735 
-1741 VAATLY
+1741 
-1747 VDGAPTDVTVERD
+1747 DG
-1760 VVCKMRPEVTVDDV
+1760 
-1774 NALLDVQVS
+1774 
-1783 DANEAM
+1783 NEAM
-1789 ASEHVAQTFNTLI
+1789 AAEHAAQTFDLI
-1802 ANSEGQNDA
+1802 ENASEQTDS
-1811 YAIGEVYSED
+1811 YSVGAVSASD
-1821 APAEGLIESA
+1821 QAPANPIAALANFMGLDNARSVW
-1831 AQFFG
+1831 
-1836 LAKAE
+1836 
-1841 KTWKVDVTIQAAPYV
+1841 TVDVTVNAAPY
-1856 AAFDEALGFA
+1856 AKAFDEKLGLA
-1866 AGAHQVSG
+1866 ADTHTVDEG
-1874 DTSNTV
+1874 DAQKTV
-1880 TLVWRDSDPS
+1880 KLVWNIGDEQADPA
-1890 AEVPVS
+1890 AET
-1896 AGWALE
+1896 GWALE

-1917 YQVDFKY
+1917 HKVDFKY

-1977 LVTSTSVIGEDTTLY
+1977 LVTSASTVGADTTLY
-1992 GRWAVGTQAMSAYVV
+1992 GRWAVGAQAMNAYVV
-2007 FDPNGGTFT
+2007 FDPSGGAFA
-2016 EDDETPKVVQVEL
+2016 EDDETPNVVQVEL

-2037 TEEVPEDPSLANHVF
+2037 TEDVPADPSLANHVF

-2087 KWKEKPQV
+2087 KWNEKPQV

-2101 NDFTYNGEAQMFQFS
+2101 NDFTYNGEAQAFQFS
-2116 VESDGVDANSFTV
+2116 VKSDDVDANSFTV
-2129 EYRPADSEDEG
+2129 EYRPADSDDDG
-2140 NWSSQTVPTDAGE
+2140 DWSSQTVPTDAGE
-2153 YDVRITRGEDATY
+2153 YDVRITRDEDNTY

-2171 MIESAVKIGKASQAA
+2171 VIEDAVKIGKASQTM
-2186 PELAVQGGA
+2186 PELTVQGGA
-2195 ESATIKVSGGDANG
+2195 ESAIIKVSGDAANG
-2209 FEWDDNER
+2209 FEWDDDKR

-2230 AAGPGTYFVRA
+2230 VTEPGTYFVRT
-2241 KEDNNHA
+2241 KESNNYA

-2255 NVVKVDFSAGEGSL
+2255 SVVKVDFSAGEGSL

-2290 PADPTREGYEFTG
+2290 PADPTREGYGFTG
-2303 WKMGEANFD
+2303 WKMGEADFD
-2312 AGTVVDQ
+2312 AETVVNQ
-2319 SVSVDAAWT
+2319 SVSVDATWT

-2353 TYDQNWPELPTPAKA
+2353 TYDQNWPELPTPAKT

-2382 AVRIISGTPVKITG
+2382 AVRVIAGTPVKITDEV
-2396 NATLKAQWTDKVAVV
+2396 TLKARWTDKTAIA

-2421 YDGVEHSFSYST
+2421 YDGVEHSFSYTT

-2444 RSAASESDGDWSPA
+2444 RPAASESDEDWPPA

-2483 AIGHALVIDKAD
+2483 AIGHVLVIDKAD
-2495 QELPERF
+2495 QTLPEQF

-2511 VLVTFSSAEM
+2511 VLVTFSSADM
-2521 VGNLEWANNE
+2521 IGNLEWANNE

-2546 VRSEGA
+2546 ARSEGT

-2572 VVKATFDVGEGVLS
+2572 VVKATFDVGKGVLVE
-2586 QGDKAAWLIQSGTT
+2586 GDKASWLIQSGMT
-2600 LGGNLPEASR
+2600 LGDNLPEASR
-2610 EGYKFDGWFAGETQ
+2610 EGYRFDGWFAGETQ

-2657 ADDGIAPMTVT
+2657 ADDDITPMTVT
-2668 YDSAYGELPVPV
+2668 YDSAYGELPVPA
-2680 AQAGKIFEGWLLDG
+2680 AQAGKIFEGWLLNG
-2694 MVVSAEDT
+2694 AVVSAEDT

-2720 IAVLPDADVNK
+2720 IAVRPDADVNK

-2752 ERFEIL
+2752 EHFEIL

-2764 NTWDEA
+2764 NTWDGA

-2794 RVFDDALVIA
+2794 RVFDDALTIA
-2804 KADQTMPDLSVTAG
+2804 KADQSMPELSVTAG

-2824 SFEPA
+2824 SFELA
-2829 EGASYERADNAEF
+2829 EGVSYERAGNAEF

-2856 ESGTYYVRAKGDA
+2856 ESGTWYVRAKGDA
-2869 NHNASAAQNV
+2869 NHNASAAQSV
-2879 QIVKVA
+2879 QIAKVT

-2892 MAEDSVDQWLMPV
+2892 MAEDAVDQWLMPV
-2905 GGTVGGNMPADPT
+2905 GGTMGGNMPADP
-2918 REGYEF
+2918 
-2924 AGWTAGGEPFVATT
+2924 
-2938 EVGVDTKVVAG
+2938 
-2949 WTANSYTVTLD
+2949 
-2960 ADSGTLPDGAQSTIT
+2960 I
-2975 VTYDQPW
+2975 
-2982 PELPEPTMAG
+2982 
-2992 KFFQGWFLDDT
+2992 
-3003 EVSAGATVKI
+3003 
-3013 IGDTTLT
+3013 
-3020 AHWGDKQVITV
+3020 
-3031 TPAQDANSFTY
+3031 
-3042 DGEPHAFAYAVD
+3042 
-3054 PEGVIGIT
+3054 
-3062 VEYAAAGTDDW
+3062 
-3073 SETAPTNAGAYDV
+3073 
-3086 RVTRDEDGTYAAYV
+3086 
-3100 QTFEGGLV
+3100 
-3108 IAKADGA
+3108 
-3115 AAPELGV
+3115 
-3122 TADAE
+3122 
-3127 GAMIAFEPA
+3127 
-3136 EGVGYEYADNADFA
+3136 
-3150 DAKDVDDGGFQAT
+3150 
-3163 EPGTWYVRAKGDA
+3163 
-3176 NHEPG
+3176 
-3181 EAASVQIAKVTFD
+3181 
-3194 AASGTVEG
+3194 
-3202 SVAWFLE
+3202 
-3209 SGESVGEGNLPT
+3209 
-3221 ATREGFEFAGW
+3221 REGFEFAGW

-3241 TTPVIGDIIAVAGWT
+3241 TTPVIGDIIAIAGWS

-3272 PVADEVATLE
+3272 PVADEVAMLE
-3282 GVAVTLNG
+3282 GVTVTLNG

-3305 VTFASAGEDVQP
+3305 VTFASVGEDVQP

-3323 TIGQPVETD
+3323 TIGQPAETD
-3332 GGWTVEVTMDAQKY
+3332 GVWTVEVTMDAQKY

-3359 AHYFANTDEDGVET
+3359 AHYFANADEDGVET

-3381 ARAWVLADAQQAA
+3381 ARAWVLANAQQAA

-3426 YVVDGRGNVV
+3426 YVVDGQGNVV

-3449 TASIKYYDADGNE
+3449 TASIKYYDVDGNE

-3469 GHYIARIDVSAAEEQ
+3469 GHYIARIDVSAAEAQ

-3724 DQPGTDPDQPAQKVT
+3724 DQPGTDPDQPGAGPEDPDQPAQKVT

-3882 LPATRVV
+3882 LPATQVV

-3906 AEAVAINAPLHGSD
+3906 AEVVAINAPLHSSD

-3997 VPAFGESFP
+3997 VPTFGESFP

-4020 LMRADEWTDQA
+4020 LMRANEWSDQA
-4031 PVNVGAYDV
+4031 PVNVGTYDV

-4049 YAAFVKDYPAGITIT
+4049 YAAFAKDYPAGITIT

-4069 QVGLTVDTPE
+4069 QVGLTVDTSE

-4113 ADGVVD
+4113 VDGVVD

-4172 DPTDPD
+4172 DSTDPD

-4191 GSGAGEGTGAGTG
+4191 GSGAGAGTGAGTG

-4235 LVAALIT
+4235 LLAALIT

>member
-1 MKEQEEGGLIR
+1 MKDHLENAVVR

-17 LAAILTLALSL
+17 LAAVLALALAL
-28 PVGGLSFQSAYADE
+28 PVGGL
-42 ETQQGDGSDAAG
+42 T
-54 QTLSADA
+54 TLSAFADEPVQNAAAAAPGDA
-61 EDVRIA
+61 DGNAAGDADIKIA
-67 VLSDTHYYPLNY
+67 VLSDTHYYPLTY

-84 DYRTYVGGD
+84 DYETYVGGD

-98 ESGSILDAALAMV
+98 ESGSILDAALDMV
-111 REDRPDIL
+111 RQDQPDVL

-128 GEKLGHQQLAER
+128 GEKLGHEQLAER
-140 FQQIEDSSDTE
+140 FQKIEDETDTE

-164 QDSCTFENGQ
+164 QDSCTFANGKK
-174 RESAETTTPDEFK
+174 ESAETTTPDEFK
-187 QIYANFGYNGEFE
+187 EIYRNFGYDGNWD
-200 AQYFANPN
+200 AQYFTNPN

-219 YTVDLGKFTI
+219 YSVDLGKFTI
-229 VAVDSG
+229 VAIDSG
-235 MYSPDAGTGYDTN
+235 MYSPDAHTGYDTN

-335 NAGNAITDLETGSLS
+335 NAGNTITDLETGSLS

-437 RPWLAKNLPD
+437 RPWLAENLPD
-447 VDIDTMVLSA
+447 VDIDTMVLSV

-568 GQENPPAWVEDALAY
+568 GHENPPAWVEDALAY

-1087 QTPSADIPSEVALDL
+1087 QTPSADIPSKVALDL

-1126 GSSTLV
+1126 GSSMLV

-1168 AAITAARDAYDALSA
+1168 EAITAARDAYDALSA
-1183 EDQAQVSNLDH
+1183 EDQAQVSNLDR

-1206 GTAGK
+1206 GTAEK
-1211 QTVHVNNKSDFVN
+1211 RTVTASNADDFAAAVNDSS
-1224 ALNNPNVGTIITD
+1224 VGTIITQGSFEFDEGGLFDD
-1237 GAEIEFEDF
+1237 GNREI
-1246 WGNER
+1246 
-1251 EYVVNRDLV
+1251 YVNRDLV
-1260 IGGSSTLRY
+1260 VGGSGELKFCR
-1269 VEFHVQNGAT
+1269 FHVQNGAT
-1279 LLLRDSLYID
+1279 LVLKDSVYVN
-1289 DTRTQGSTYGALNP
+1289 DTRAQLSGYDALNP
-1303 VEVYANSAL
+1303 VEIGANSTL
-1312 VTTDS
+1312 ITTGG
-1317 VSLRTEYGRGDA
+1317 VSLRTEYGTGGNN
-1329 TEGVCIKL
+1329 EGV
-1337 MEEGASAV
+1337 AV
-1345 LGSNGLYWAAEGAVY
+1345 KFTGNNGTAILGSSGMYWGSEAAVFVTGV
-1360 SPASNTSIVINDGT
+1360 TGTKLTINDGT
-1374 YNAKNETRFIIDS
+1374 YSLKNNHHLAVDVANASSE
-1387 YGDVTVNGGTISSLW
+1387 VTVNGGTINSLW
-1402 TQGSLRITGGTF
+1402 TQGTLYVNGGTF
-1414 EHQDSASSEKV
+1414 EHQNVADNTTY
-1425 PLKFDGQDAHITG
+1425 PIQFDGANAYITG
-1438 GTFVAYN
+1438 GTIVPYN
-1445 GQTMEI
+1445 GVSIQT
-1451 GDGSNVHILAD
+1451 GSGSNVHILAD

-1489 GYVASNGWGASDGI
+1489 GYVASNGWGTSDGI

-1527 NRHYSQDGDYM
+1527 SRYYSQDGDYM

-1564 GSGITGGGQAI
+1564 GSGITGGGQVI

-1587 VEGVTIDGDAMRV
+1587 VESVVIDGDATRV
-1600 VDLSQDGADTLR
+1600 VDVRQSEARTLR

-1620 NAFDNGIS
+1620 NAFDNGIN
-1628 WASDNEQIATVSANA
+1628 WASDNEQTATVSANA

-1677 DPTINGLELLDED
+1677 DPTINGLEVLDED

-1699 KGFSSDTYD
+1699 KGFSSPAYD
-1708 ERVSFKYSVDDNTV
+1708 SHVSFKYSVDDNTV
-1722 ATIDADTGVLTKL
+1722 ATIDEETGELTKL
-1735 AAGVVK
+1735 AAGAVK
-1741 VAATLY
+1741 VTATLY
-1747 VDGAPTDVTVERD
+1747 VDGEPTDVTVERD
-1760 VVCKMRPEVTVDDV
+1760 VVCKTRPEVTVDDV

-1789 ASEHVAQTFNTLI
+1789 ASEHVAKTFDTLI

-1841 KTWKVDVTIQAAPYV
+1841 KTWKVGVTIQAAPYV
-1856 AAFDEALGFA
+1856 AAFDEALGLA

-1880 TLVWRDSDPS
+1880 TLVWRDGDPS

-1924 VGEDWASIAAPEPVN
+1924 VGEDWASVASPESVD

-1957 FTFVGWYKD
+1957 FTFIGWYKD
-1966 WDETDGFKDEN
+1966 WNETDGFKDEN
-1977 LVTSTSVIGEDTTLY
+1977 LVTSASTVGADTTLY
-1992 GRWAVGTQAMSAYVV
+1992 GRWAVGAQAMSAYVV
-2007 FDPNGGTFT
+2007 FDPSGGAFA
-2016 EDDETPKVVQVEL
+2016 EDVETPKVVQVEL

-2037 TEEVPEDPSLANHVF
+2037 TEDVPADPSLANHVF

-2059 VSEGAPDGVE
+2059 VSEDVPE
-2069 LPFNA
+2069 FPFDANV
-2074 SATEIVG
+2074 TEIVG

-2101 NDFTYNGEAQMFQFS
+2101 NDFTYNGEAQAFQFS
-2116 VESDGVDANSFTV
+2116 VKFDDVDANSFTV
-2129 EYRPADSEDEG
+2129 EYRPADSDDDG
-2140 NWSSQTVPTDAGE
+2140 DWSSQTVPTDAGE
-2153 YDVRITRGEDATY
+2153 YDVRITRGEDNTY

-2171 MIESAVKIGKASQAA
+2171 VIESAVKIGKASQAM
-2186 PELAVQGGA
+2186 PELTVQGGA
-2195 ESATIKVSGGDANG
+2195 ESAIIKVSGDAANG

-2241 KEDNNHA
+2241 KEASNHA

-2255 NVVKVDFSAGEGSL
+2255 SVVKVDFSAGEGSL

-2290 PADPTREGYEFTG
+2290 PTDPTREGYEFTG

-2339 GGAFEGNEGDPITV
+2339 GGVFEGDEGNPITV
-2353 TYDQNWPELPTPAKA
+2353 TYDENWPELPTPTKT

-2382 AVRIISGTPVKITG
+2382 AVRVIAGTPVKITDEV
-2396 NATLKAQWTDKVAVV
+2396 TLKARWTDKTAIVV
-2411 VTVGQ
+2411 SVGQ

-2421 YDGVEHSFSYST
+2421 YDGVEHSFSYTT

-2483 AIGHALVIDKAD
+2483 AIGHVLVIDKAD
-2495 QELPERF
+2495 QTLPEQF

-2511 VLVTFSSAEM
+2511 VLVTFSSADM

-2610 EGYKFDGWFAGETQ
+2610 EGYRFDGWFAGETQ

-2657 ADDGIAPMTVT
+2657 ADDDITPMTVT

-2720 IAVLPDADVNK
+2720 IAVLPDADANK

-2740 VFKFDATEGTMP
+2740 VFKFDATEGAMP

-2758 YGDAEQ
+2758 YGDVEQ

-2794 RVFDDALVIA
+2794 RVFDDALTIA
-2804 KADQTMPDLSVTAG
+2804 KADQSMPELSVTAG

-2824 SFEPA
+2824 SFELA
-2829 EGASYERADNAEF
+2829 EGVSYERADNAEF

-2856 ESGTYYVRAKGDA
+2856 ESGTWYVRAKGDA
-2869 NHNASAAQNV
+2869 NHNASAAQ
-2879 QIVKVA
+2879 
-2885 FDADGGA
+2885 
-2892 MAEDSVDQWLMPV
+2892 
-2905 GGTVGGNMPADPT
+2905 
-2918 REGYEF
+2918 
-2924 AGWTAGGEPFVATT
+2924 
-2938 EVGVDTKVVAG
+2938 
-2949 WTANSYTVTLD
+2949 
-2960 ADSGTLPDGAQSTIT
+2960 
-2975 VTYDQPW
+2975 
-2982 PELPEPTMAG
+2982 
-2992 KFFQGWFLDDT
+2992 
-3003 EVSAGATVKI
+3003 
-3013 IGDTTLT
+3013 
-3020 AHWGDKQVITV
+3020 
-3031 TPAQDANSFTY
+3031 
-3042 DGEPHAFAYAVD
+3042 
-3054 PEGVIGIT
+3054 
-3062 VEYAAAGTDDW
+3062 
-3073 SETAPTNAGAYDV
+3073 
-3086 RVTRDEDGTYAAYV
+3086 
-3100 QTFEGGLV
+3100 
-3108 IAKADGA
+3108 
-3115 AAPELGV
+3115 
-3122 TADAE
+3122 
-3127 GAMIAFEPA
+3127 
-3136 EGVGYEYADNADFA
+3136 
-3150 DAKDVDDGGFQAT
+3150 
-3163 EPGTWYVRAKGDA
+3163 
-3176 NHEPG
+3176 
-3181 EAASVQIAKVTFD
+3181 SVQIAKVTFD
-3194 AASGTVEG
+3194 AASGIVEG
-3202 SVAWFLE
+3202 GSAWFLK

-3221 ATREGFEFAGW
+3221 ATREGFEFGGW

-3282 GVAVTLNG
+3282 GVTVTLNG

-3305 VTFASAGEDVQP
+3305 VTFASVGEDVQP

-3323 TIGQPVETD
+3323 TIGQPAETD
-3332 GGWTVEVTMDAQKY
+3332 GVWTVEVTMDAQKY

-3436 SIDELNERLDEGV
+3436 SIEELNERLDEGV

-3537 AQAVATALGQAQGGV
+3537 AQAVAMALGQAQGGV

-3724 DQPGTDPDQPAQKVT
+3724 DQPGTDPDQPGTDPEDPDQPAQKVT

-3861 VAAETMY
+3861 VTAETMY

-3882 LPATRVV
+3882 LPATQVV

-3906 AEAVAINAPLHGSD
+3906 AEVVAINAPLHSSD

-3997 VPAFGESFP
+3997 VPTFGESFP

-4011 KVQVLYRAS
+4011 KVQALYRAS

-4031 PVNVGAYDV
+4031 PINVGTYDV

-4049 YAAFVKDYPAGITIT
+4049 YAAFAKDYPAGITIT

-4178 NQPGAG
+4178 NQHGAG

-4191 GSGAGEGTGAGTG
+4191 GSGTGAGAGAGT
-4204 SGSDGADGR
+4204 GSDGADGR

-4224 VAGMIV
+4224 VAGIIV

>member
-1 MKEQEEGGLIR
+1 M
-12 GFRAA
+12 
-17 LAAILTLALSL
+17 
-28 PVGGLSFQSAYADE
+28 
-42 ETQQGDGSDAAG
+42 
-54 QTLSADA
+54 
-61 EDVRIA
+61 
-67 VLSDTHYYPLNY
+67 
-79 VSDCE
+79 
-84 DYRTYVGGD
+84 
-93 PKMLE
+93 
-98 ESGSILDAALAMV
+98 
-111 REDRPDIL
+111 
-119 LVSGDLTKD
+119 
-128 GEKLGHQQLAER
+128 
-140 FQQIEDSSDTE
+140 
-151 VFVINGNHDIYNY
+151 
-164 QDSCTFENGQ
+164 
-174 RESAETTTPDEFK
+174 
-187 QIYANFGYNGEFE
+187 
-200 AQYFANPN
+200 
-208 AASGEQAGGLS
+208 
-219 YTVDLGKFTI
+219 
-229 VAVDSG
+229 
-235 MYSPDAGTGYDTN
+235 
-248 EHVTAGRVDEDLMPW
+248 
-263 VVEQTKNAEAEGDT
+263 
-277 VIGLMHHGLVPH
+277 
-289 FTGEENILS
+289 
-298 EYVVENWRDVASQ
+298 
-311 FADAGMRYIFTGH
+311 
-324 MHANDMAQFTS
+324 
-335 NAGNAITDLETGSLS
+335 
-350 SWMSPVRTVTLTKGA
+350 
-365 ALDDGT
+365 
-371 QRTHETFS
+371 
-379 VSSESVKAI
+379 
-388 SFKDHTGAVTQI
+388 
-400 DDLKSYTQQKL
+400 
-411 YPETL
+411 
-416 FNNMANGMLRPM
+416 
-428 LQEIGEAGL
+428 
-437 RPWLAKNLPD
+437 
-447 VDIDTMVLSA
+447 
-457 VRDALA
+457 
-463 GGMEIEL
+463 
-470 GTGIGR
+470 
-476 VHVEYRN
+476 
-483 GGIQLSP
+483 
-490 SGTAGIIGNT
+490 
-500 TITDAQILRLV
+500 
-511 DDVLNTVETKYIDDP
+511 
-526 EWLLGKVDEIVT
+526 
-538 QVSNMGITSLDSE
+538 
-551 QHTIYDL
+551 
-558 VFVVLTGHYA
+558 
-568 GQENPPAWVEDALAY
+568 
-583 IESGNVVQTLIATL
+583 
-597 IDDVMPIIDT
+597 
-607 LLADNSIDTGIA
+607 
-619 FSGLWKTA
+619 
-627 IDSQTD
+627 
-633 NGNLKSTLEL
+633 
-643 FGFNSAAIRS
+643 
-653 MIEGL
+653 
-658 INEYMSPS
+658 
-666 FLTGMGSL
+666 
-674 ISEIAG
+674 
-680 SMLYD
+680 
-685 SNFADDVIDGDGVT
+685 
-699 IEFDGTTTAPE
+699 
-710 PSVDNGLLPTQ
+710 
-721 VTMTLGANPATDRN
+721 
-735 FRWYTDTNVTS
+735 
-746 GTVQVATDDQFQDIV
+746 
-761 AEAQASSEQ
+761 
-770 VTKPKTQLNL
+770 
-780 GLVTT
+780 
-785 YGTQQAQKHSASV
+785 
-798 SGLDDGATYYYRVG
+798 
-812 DKDNGW
+812 
-818 WSGAYQFATGD
+818 
-829 AADADDAFTFIN
+829 
-841 VNDSQGMVESDYDVY
+841 
-856 KNTLAQA
+856 
-863 DAAFPG
+863 
-869 ASFTVHGGDFVD
+869 
-881 DGANEDYWT
+881 
-890 WALDDEAGVAQGMS
+890 
-904 MTPAAGN
+904 
-911 HEAKSDVEGITDANP
+911 
-926 IVSHFDLANVPE
+926 
-938 GQDLSTGVYYS
+938 
-949 YVYKNAT
+949 
-956 FVVLNTNDLAADESL
+956 
-971 SQAQYDWAY
+971 
-980 DVLANAGT
+980 
-988 QWKIVLMHKSP
+988 
-999 YSNGPHQADSDV
+999 
-1011 TAIRS
+1011 
-1016 QINTLAA
+1016 
-1023 ACDVD
+1023 
-1028 LVLSGHDHVYNRTP
+1028 
-1042 FLSRGAE
+1042 
-1049 QDVTLETQTYEGAN
+1049 
-1063 YETALNPNGTAFVI
+1063 
-1077 AGTAGVKNYV
+1077 
-1087 QTPSADIPSEVALDL
+1087 
-1102 SVPVYSGITID
+1102 
-1113 GDHLYYQAYRVDG
+1113 
-1126 GSSTLV
+1126 
-1132 DSFAISKAEE
+1132 
-1142 DVPAWKQVEDM
+1142 
-1153 IASLPDAEDVTVDDE
+1153 
-1168 AAITAARDAYDALSA
+1168 
-1183 EDQAQVSNLDH
+1183 
-1194 LEAAEKMLNVLK
+1194 
-1206 GTAGK
+1206 
-1211 QTVHVNNKSDFVN
+1211 
-1224 ALNNPNVGTIITD
+1224 
-1237 GAEIEFEDF
+1237 
-1246 WGNER
+1246 
-1251 EYVVNRDLV
+1251 
-1260 IGGSSTLRY
+1260 
-1269 VEFHVQNGAT
+1269 
-1279 LLLRDSLYID
+1279 
-1289 DTRTQGSTYGALNP
+1289 
-1303 VEVYANSAL
+1303 
-1312 VTTDS
+1312 
-1317 VSLRTEYGRGDA
+1317 
-1329 TEGVCIKL
+1329 
-1337 MEEGASAV
+1337 
-1345 LGSNGLYWAAEGAVY
+1345 
-1360 SPASNTSIVINDGT
+1360 
-1374 YNAKNETRFIIDS
+1374 
-1387 YGDVTVNGGTISSLW
+1387 
-1402 TQGSLRITGGTF
+1402 
-1414 EHQDSASSEKV
+1414 
-1425 PLKFDGQDAHITG
+1425 
-1438 GTFVAYN
+1438 
-1445 GQTMEI
+1445 
-1451 GDGSNVHILAD
+1451 
-1462 NNGNVNIGGVTPYVG
+1462 
-1477 SVSTQNYKDVSI
+1477 
-1489 GYVASNGWGASDGI
+1489 
-1503 YRVDGAVGAASVE
+1503 
-1516 DIASLPAAQMS
+1516 
-1527 NRHYSQDGDYM
+1527 
-1538 QGELPGGTSTV
+1538 
-1549 FGKYWIYGNGKSAPT
+1549 
-1564 GSGITGGGQAI
+1564 
-1575 VYGPTRTIQNNP
+1575 
-1587 VEGVTIDGDAMRV
+1587 
-1600 VDLSQDGADTLR
+1600 
-1612 LNGYTTPA
+1612 
-1620 NAFDNGIS
+1620 
-1628 WASDNEQIATVSANA
+1628 
-1643 GQGIVSVHQ
+1643 
-1652 AGGANITAT
+1652 
-1661 SDSNSSLSATV
+1661 
-1672 EVIAV
+1672 
-1677 DPTINGLELLDED
+1677 
-1690 TASATYEAN
+1690 
-1699 KGFSSDTYD
+1699 
-1708 ERVSFKYSVDDNTV
+1708 
-1722 ATIDADTGVLTKL
+1722 
-1735 AAGVVK
+1735 
-1741 VAATLY
+1741 
-1747 VDGAPTDVTVERD
+1747 
-1760 VVCKMRPEVTVDDV
+1760 
-1774 NALLDVQVS
+1774 
-1783 DANEAM
+1783 
-1789 ASEHVAQTFNTLI
+1789 
-1802 ANSEGQNDA
+1802 
-1811 YAIGEVYSED
+1811 
-1821 APAEGLIESA
+1821 
-1831 AQFFG
+1831 
-1836 LAKAE
+1836 
-1841 KTWKVDVTIQAAPYV
+1841 
-1856 AAFDEALGFA
+1856 
-1866 AGAHQVSG
+1866 
-1874 DTSNTV
+1874 
-1880 TLVWRDSDPS
+1880 
-1890 AEVPVS
+1890 
-1896 AGWALE
+1896 
-1902 NEDASPV
+1902 
-1909 QFQAKCTS
+1909 
-1917 YQVDFKY
+1917 
-1924 VGEDWASIAAPEPVN
+1924 
-1939 VLAGA
+1939 LAGA

-1977 LVTSTSVIGEDTTLY
+1977 LVTSTSVIGEDMTLY

-2037 TEEVPEDPSLANHVF
+2037 TEEVPADPSLANHVF

-2087 KWKEKPQV
+2087 KW
-2095 EIAAGD
+2095 
-2101 NDFTYNGEAQMFQFS
+2101 
-2116 VESDGVDANSFTV
+2116 
-2129 EYRPADSEDEG
+2129 
-2140 NWSSQTVPTDAGE
+2140 
-2153 YDVRITRGEDATY
+2153 
-2166 ASFEQ
+2166 
-2171 MIESAVKIGKASQAA
+2171 
-2186 PELAVQGGA
+2186 
-2195 ESATIKVSGGDANG
+2195 
-2209 FEWDDNER
+2209 
-2217 FESAADV
+2217 
-2224 SDGAVT
+2224 
-2230 AAGPGTYFVRA
+2230 
-2241 KEDNNHA
+2241 
-2248 AGAIAQV
+2248 
-2255 NVVKVDFSAGEGSL
+2255 
-2269 PETTHN
+2269 
-2275 AWLIGAGQAVGEDGM
+2275 
-2290 PADPTREGYEFTG
+2290 
-2303 WKMGEANFD
+2303 
-2312 AGTVVDQ
+2312 
-2319 SVSVDAAWT
+2319 T

-2339 GGAFEGNEGDPITV
+2339 GGVFEGDEGNPITV
-2353 TYDQNWPELPTPAKA
+2353 TYDENWPELPTPTKT

-2382 AVRIISGTPVKITG
+2382 AVRVIAGTPVKITDEV
-2396 NATLKAQWTDKVAVV
+2396 TLKARWTDKTAIVV
-2411 VTVGQ
+2411 SVGQ

-2421 YDGVEHSFSYST
+2421 YDGVEHSFSYTT

-2546 VRSEGA
+2546 ARSEGA

-2657 ADDGIAPMTVT
+2657 ADDDITPMTVT
-2668 YDSAYGELPVPV
+2668 YDSAYGELPVPA

-2694 MVVSAEDT
+2694 AMVSAEDT

-2720 IAVLPDADVNK
+2720 IAVLPDADANK
-2731 AYVYGDEGI
+2731 AYVYGGEGI

-2758 YGDAEQ
+2758 YGDVEQ

-2847 VEGGTFQVT
+2847 VEG
-2856 ESGTYYVRAKGDA
+2856 
-2869 NHNASAAQNV
+2869 
-2879 QIVKVA
+2879 
-2885 FDADGGA
+2885 
-2892 MAEDSVDQWLMPV
+2892 
-2905 GGTVGGNMPADPT
+2905 
-2918 REGYEF
+2918 
-2924 AGWTAGGEPFVATT
+2924 
-2938 EVGVDTKVVAG
+2938 
-2949 WTANSYTVTLD
+2949 
-2960 ADSGTLPDGAQSTIT
+2960 ST
-2975 VTYDQPW
+2975 
-2982 PELPEPTMAG
+2982 
-2992 KFFQGWFLDDT
+2992 
-3003 EVSAGATVKI
+3003 
-3013 IGDTTLT
+3013 
-3020 AHWGDKQVITV
+3020 
-3031 TPAQDANSFTY
+3031 
-3042 DGEPHAFAYAVD
+3042 
-3054 PEGVIGIT
+3054 
-3062 VEYAAAGTDDW
+3062 
-3073 SETAPTNAGAYDV
+3073 
-3086 RVTRDEDGTYAAYV
+3086 
-3100 QTFEGGLV
+3100 
-3108 IAKADGA
+3108 
-3115 AAPELGV
+3115 
-3122 TADAE
+3122 
-3127 GAMIAFEPA
+3127 
-3136 EGVGYEYADNADFA
+3136 
-3150 DAKDVDDGGFQAT
+3150 FQAT

-3194 AASGTVEG
+3194 AASGIVEG
-3202 SVAWFLE
+3202 GSAWFLK
-3209 SGESVGEGNLPT
+3209 SGESIGEGNLPT
-3221 ATREGFEFAGW
+3221 ATREGFEFGGW

-3359 AHYFANTDEDGVET
+3359 AHYFVNTDEDGVET

-3462 VTDDTVA
+3462 VTNDTVA

-3724 DQPGTDPDQPAQKVT
+3724 GQPGTDPDQPGADPDQPGTDPDQPGTDPEDPDQPAQKVT

-3754 GSVEIAAGGTIAML
+3754 GSVEIATGGTIAML

-3815 AQGGALA
+3815 AQSGALA

-3861 VAAETMY
+3861 VTAETMY

-3882 LPATRVV
+3882 LPATQVV

-3906 AEAVAINAPLHGSD
+3906 AEAVAINAPLHSSD

-3997 VPAFGESFP
+3997 VPTFGESFP

-4020 LMRADEWTDQA
+4020 LMRANEWTDQA
-4031 PVNVGAYDV
+4031 PVNVGTYDV

-4049 YAAFVKDYPAGITIT
+4049 YAAFAKDYPAGITIT

-4069 QVGLTVDTPE
+4069 QVGLTVDTSE

-4172 DPTDPD
+4172 DSTDPD

-4191 GSGAGEGTGAGTG
+4191 GSGAGAGTGAGTG
-4204 SGSDGADGR
+4204 SDSADGR

-4235 LVAALIT
+4235 LLAALIT

>member
-1 MKEQEEGGLIR
+1 MSERMTGGLAR

-17 LAAILTLALSL
+17 MALLLAVALSL
-28 PVGGLSFQSAYADE
+28 PAGALNVQAYADE
-42 ETQQGDGSDAAG
+42 PMQPAAAAG
-54 QTLSADA
+54 AKTQALGGDES
-61 EDVRIA
+61 EIKIA
-67 VLSDTHYYPLNY
+67 VLSDMHYYPVNF

-84 DYRTYVGGD
+84 DYKTYVGGD

-98 ESGSILDAALAMV
+98 ESGSIADAALQMV
-111 REDRPDIL
+111 REDNPDIL

-128 GEKLGHQQLAER
+128 GEIQGHRDLASKFQKL
-140 FQQIEDSSDTE
+140 EDETDTE
-151 VFVINGNHDIYNY
+151 VFVINGNHDLYNY
-164 QDSCTFENGQ
+164 TDACTFANGHK
-174 RESAETTTPDEFK
+174 ESAETTEQDDFK
-187 QIYANFGYNGEFE
+187 SIYANFGYNGDYGARYFE
-200 AQYFANPN
+200 NPKAAQ
-208 AASGEQAGGLS
+208 GEIAGQMS
-219 YTVDLGKFTI
+219 YAVDLGKFRI
-229 VAVDSG
+229 VAIDSG
-235 MYSPDAGTGYDTN
+235 CYSPDGGNGMNTN
-248 EHVTAGRVDEDLMPW
+248 EHITAGRIDEDLMPW
-263 VVEQTKNAEAEGDT
+263 VVDQIEAAEAEGDT
-277 VIGLMHHGLVPH
+277 VIGLMHHGVVPH
-289 FTGEENILS
+289 FEGEENLLY
-298 EYVVENWRDVASQ
+298 EYVVEDWQNVATQ
-311 FADAGMRYIFTGH
+311 LADAGMRYIFTGH
-324 MHANDMAQFTS
+324 MHANDIAQFTS
-335 NAGNAITDLETGSLS
+335 VSGNTITDLETGSLS
-350 SWMSPVRTVTLTKGA
+350 SWMSPQRHVTITKGE
-365 ALDDGT
+365 ALGDGT
-371 QRTHETFS
+371 NRTKESFS
-379 VSSESVKAI
+379 VTSHSVKSI
-388 SFKDHTGAVTQI
+388 DFTDHNGQTQHI
-400 DDLKSYTQQKL
+400 EDFRAYTQQKL

-416 FNNMANGMLRPM
+416 FNNMANGMLRPI
-428 LQEIGEAGL
+428 LQEIGETGI
-437 RPWLAKNLPD
+437 RPWLAENLPD
-447 VDIDTMVLSA
+447 MDIDTMVLDVA
-457 VRDALA
+457 RDALA

-470 GTGIGR
+470 GTGVGR
-476 VHVEYRN
+476 VSVSYRN
-483 GGIQLSP
+483 NGIQLQP
-490 SGTAGIIGNT
+490 SGTAGWALDDM
-500 TITDAQILRLV
+500 TITDDQILRLV
-511 DDVLNTVETKYIDDP
+511 DDVLDIVETKYIENPD
-526 EWLLGKVDEIVT
+526 WLLGEVDKIVT
-538 QVSNMGITSLDSE
+538 KVSNMGITSLTDTEHS
-551 QHTIYDL
+551 IYDL
-558 VFVVLTGHYA
+558 VLVVLTGHYA
-568 GQENPPAWVEDALAY
+568 GCENPPAWVENALAY
-583 IESGNVVQTLIATL
+583 IKSGEIVQNL
-597 IDDVMPIIDT
+597 IDTLKTDLMPIINT

-627 IDSQTD
+627 IDAVTD
-633 NGNLKSTLEL
+633 DGNLKKTLDL
-643 FGFNSAAIRS
+643 FGFDEAAIS
-653 MIEGL
+653 ELIDGL
-658 INEYMSPS
+658 INEYLTPS

-674 ISEIAG
+674 ISDVAS
-680 SMLYD
+680 SMLND
-685 SNFADDVIDGDGVT
+685 VNFADDVIDGGDAVV
-699 IEFDGTTTAPE
+699 IEFDGSKNAPAA
-710 PSVDNGLLPTQ
+710 SVENGLLPTQ
-721 VTMTLGANPATDRN
+721 VTMTLGADSENSRN
-735 FRWYTDTNVTS
+735 FRWYTGLNVDS
-746 GTVQVATDDQFQDIV
+746 GTVQVATDPGFSDIV
-761 AEAQASSEQ
+761 AEANASREE
-770 VTKPKTQLNL
+770 VVKPKTRMNL
-780 GLVTT
+780 GLITT
-785 YGTQQAQKHSASV
+785 YGTQEAAKYSAGV
-798 SGLDDGATYYYRVG
+798 TGLDDGAIYYYRVG
-812 DKDNGW
+812 DKDANL
-818 WSGAYQFATGD
+818 WSAAYQFATGD
-829 AADADDAFTFIN
+829 AADGDDAFTFIN

-856 KNTLAQA
+856 LNTLAQA
-863 DAAFPG
+863 DAIFPTAAFTIH
-869 ASFTVHGGDFVD
+869 AGDFVD

-890 WALDDEAGVAQGMS
+890 WALDDANGVAQGMA

-911 HEAKSDVEGITDANP
+911 HEAKSEVEGITDANP
-926 IVSHFDLANVPE
+926 IVSHFNLANVPE

-956 FVVLNTNDLAADESL
+956 FVVLNTNDLEGNSL
-971 SQAQYDWAY
+971 SSAQYNWAY
-980 DVLANAGT
+980 DTLANADT
-988 QWKIVLMHKSP
+988 EWKIVLMHKSP
-999 YSNGPHQADSDV
+999 YSNGPHQTDDDV
-1011 TAIRS
+1011 LAIRS
-1016 QINTLAA
+1016 QINSLAA
-1023 ACDVD
+1023 ATDVD
-1028 LVLSGHDHVYNRTP
+1028 VVLSGHDHVYNRTP
-1042 FLSRGAE
+1042 YLAHGNE
-1049 QDVTLETQTYEGAN
+1049 QNVTTETQNYEGVN
-1063 YETALNPNGTAFVI
+1063 YETALNPSGTVFVI
-1077 AGTAGVKNYV
+1077 AGTCGVKNYV
-1087 QTPSADIPSEVALDL
+1087 QTPSDSIPSEVSLDL
-1102 SVPVYSGITID
+1102 SVPVFTGITID
-1113 GDHLYYQAYRVDG
+1113 GDHLYYRAYKVEGG
-1126 GSSTLV
+1126 GSVLV

-1142 DVPAWKQVEDM
+1142 DAAPAWKQVEDM
-1153 IASLPDAEDVTVDDE
+1153 IAALPEQSEVTTDDKAAIE
-1168 AAITAARDAYDALSA
+1168 AARVAYGELSA
-1183 EDQAQVSNLDH
+1183 EDQQKVSNYDRLV
-1194 LEAAEKMLNVLK
+1194 AAERMLSLLQNV
-1206 GTAGK
+1206 AGK
-1211 QTVHVNNKSDFVN
+1211 RTVTVQNSGGLKT
-1224 ALNNPNVGTIITD
+1224 ALEDSTVGTINVE
-1237 GAEIEFEDF
+1237 GEIDSGEGLFTNGD
-1246 WGNER
+1246 R
-1251 EYVVNRDLV
+1251 ELYVTHDKV
-1260 IGGSSTLRY
+1260 IGGTGKLTIFK
-1269 VEFHVQNGAT
+1269 FHVQNGAT
-1279 LLLRDSLYID
+1279 LALKDSVYID
-1289 DTRTQGSTYGALNP
+1289 NTRTQGSTYRAWNP
-1303 VEVYANSAL
+1303 IEVHANSTL
-1312 VTTDS
+1312 ITQND
-1317 VSLRTEYGRGDA
+1317 VSLRTEYGSGGSE
-1329 TEGVCIKL
+1329 EGVAVKL
-1337 MEEGASAV
+1337 MESGATAILGSSGSYWGAEAAV
-1345 LGSNGLYWAAEGAVY
+1345 LST
-1360 SPASNTSIVINDGT
+1360 ASGTTLVINDGT
-1374 YNAKNETRFIIDS
+1374 YNAKNNNRVVVDTH
-1387 YGDVTVNGGTISSLW
+1387 GDATVNGGTISSMW
-1402 TQGSLRITGGTF
+1402 ISGTLRVNGGTF
-1414 EHQDSASSEKV
+1414 EHQDSASSDWT
-1425 PLKFDGQDAHITG
+1425 PLAVSGGNAYITG
-1438 GTFVAYN
+1438 GAFNTYGGRDGNASIKLEN
-1445 GQTMEI
+1445 GAKLH
-1451 GDGSNVHILAD
+1451 VLAD
-1462 NNGNVNIGGVTPYVG
+1462 TNGAVKIGSAAPYVG
-1477 SVSTQNYKDVSI
+1477 NPSTSDYKNVKL
-1489 GYVASNGWGASDGI
+1489 GYVKSNGWNASQDGI
-1503 YRVDGAVGAASVE
+1503 YRVEGSASASSVE
-1516 DIASLPAAQMS
+1516 DIAKLNATRLSTNDVS
-1527 NRHYSQDGDYM
+1527 DNGNYM
-1538 QGELPGGTSTV
+1538 TAILSDGTSTV
-1549 FGKYWIYGNGKSAPT
+1549 FGKYWIYGGAGGKGAPS
-1564 GSGITGGGQAI
+1564 GSGIIGSGDVI
-1575 VYGPTRTIQNNP
+1575 VYGPTRSIQNNP
-1587 VEGVTIDGDAMRV
+1587 VTGVTIDGDGLRV
-1600 VDLSQDGADTLR
+1600 VDLREEGADTLR

-1620 NAFDNGIS
+1620 DAFDNGITWS
-1628 WASDNEQIATVSANA
+1628 SNNQQTASVEAIA
-1643 GQGIVSVHQ
+1643 GQGVVTLDVP
-1652 AGGANITAT
+1652 GGAVITAT
-1661 SDSNSSLSATV
+1661 SDSKPDLSDSVEIIAVEPKFADTV
-1672 EVIAV
+1672 EEIAWNQDEAIIEASAGFSNDTYKDRISFEYSTDNNSIATFEPEV
-1677 DPTINGLELLDED
+1677 DPETGEPVSELEPGTLRKISRGMVKVTAELLVDSEPTGITVSKDVFCDAAPEAPTYDELAELLD
-1690 TASATYEAN
+1690 
-1699 KGFSSDTYD
+1699 
-1708 ERVSFKYSVDDNTV
+1708 
-1722 ATIDADTGVLTKL
+1722 
-1735 AAGVVK
+1735 
-1741 VAATLY
+1741 
-1747 VDGAPTDVTVERD
+1747 VTVTD
-1760 VVCKMRPEVTVDDV
+1760 G
-1774 NALLDVQVS
+1774 
-1783 DANEAM
+1783 NEAM
-1789 ASEHVAQTFNTLI
+1789 AAEHAAKRFDLIENASEQTD
-1802 ANSEGQNDA
+1802 S
-1811 YAIGEVYSED
+1811 YSVGAVSASD
-1821 APAEGLIESA
+1821 QAPANPIAALANFMGLDNARSVW
-1831 AQFFG
+1831 
-1836 LAKAE
+1836 
-1841 KTWKVDVTIQAAPYV
+1841 TVDVTVNAAPY
-1856 AAFDEALGFA
+1856 AKAFDEKLGLA
-1866 AGAHQVSG
+1866 ADTHTVDEG
-1874 DTSNTV
+1874 DAQKTV
-1880 TLVWRDSDPS
+1880 KLVWSEGDDQADP
-1890 AEVPVS
+1890 AVE
-1896 AGWALE
+1896 AGWKLE
-1902 NEDASPV
+1902 KENDSPV

-1924 VGEDWASIAAPEPVN
+1924 VGEDWASVAAPDPVN

-1944 EIGDKLPTPEREG
+1944 KIGDKLPTPEREG

-1966 WDETDGFKDEN
+1966 WNETDGFKDEN
-1977 LVTSTSVIGEDTTLY
+1977 LVTSASTVGADTTLY
-1992 GRWAVGTQAMSAYVV
+1992 GRWAVGAQAMSAYVV
-2007 FDPNGGTFT
+2007 FDPSGGAFA

-2037 TEEVPEDPSLANHVF
+2037 TEDVPAVPSLVNHVF

-2059 VSEGAPDGVE
+2059 VSEDVPDGAE
-2069 LPFNA
+2069 FPFDANV
-2074 SATEIVG
+2074 TEIVG

-2087 KWKEKPQV
+2087 KWNEKPQV

-2101 NDFTYNGEAQMFQFS
+2101 NDFTYNGEAQAFRFS
-2116 VESDGVDANSFTV
+2116 VKSDGVDAGSFTV
-2129 EYRPADSEDEG
+2129 EYRPADSDDDVD
-2140 NWSSQTVPTDAGE
+2140 WSSQTVPTDAGE
-2153 YDVRITRGEDATY
+2153 YDVRITRGEDADY

-2171 MIESAVKIGKASQAA
+2171 VIESAVKIGKAPQAM

-2195 ESATIKVSGGDANG
+2195 ESAIIKVSGDTANG

-2241 KEDNNHA
+2241 KEANNHA

-2255 NVVKVDFSAGEGSL
+2255 SVVKVDFSAGEGSL

-2275 AWLIGAGQAVGEDGM
+2275 AWLIGTGQAVGEDGM

-2319 SVSVDAAWT
+2319 SVSVDATWT
-2328 AKTFTV
+2328 AKTFMV

-2339 GGAFEGNEGDPITV
+2339 GGAFADDAGASITV
-2353 TYDQNWPELPTPAKA
+2353 TYDEEWPELPTPTKA

-2396 NATLKAQWTDKVAVV
+2396 NATLKAQWTDKVAIV

-2444 RSAASESDGDWSPA
+2444 RPAASESDEDWSPA
-2458 LPVDAGAYDVRLT
+2458 LPVDAGAYDVRPT

-2483 AIGHALVIDKAD
+2483 AIGHVLVIDKAD
-2495 QELPERF
+2495 QTLPEQF

-2511 VLVTFSSAEM
+2511 VLVTFSSADM

-2531 DFVDATEVTQGDTFE
+2531 GFVDATEVTQGDTFE
-2546 VRSEGA
+2546 VRSEGTH
-2552 YYLRFKGDAN
+2552 YLRFKGDAN

-2572 VVKATFDVGEGVLS
+2572 VVKATFDVGKGVLVE
-2586 QGDKAAWLIQSGTT
+2586 GDKASWLIQSGMT
-2600 LGGNLPEASR
+2600 LGDNLPEASR
-2610 EGYKFDGWFAGETQ
+2610 EGYRFDGWFAGETQ

-2657 ADDGIAPMTVT
+2657 ADDDITPMTVT
-2668 YDSAYGELPVPV
+2668 YDSAYGEFPVPA

-2694 MVVSAEDT
+2694 AVVSAEDT

-2794 RVFDDALVIA
+2794 RVFDDALIIA
-2804 KADQTMPDLSVTAG
+2804 KADQTMSELSVTAG
-2818 SEGATV
+2818 SDGATV

-2829 EGASYERADNAEF
+2829 EGAGYERADNAEF

-2847 VEGGTFQVT
+2847 VEGGTFQ
-2856 ESGTYYVRAKGDA
+2856 
-2869 NHNASAAQNV
+2869 
-2879 QIVKVA
+2879 
-2885 FDADGGA
+2885 
-2892 MAEDSVDQWLMPV
+2892 
-2905 GGTVGGNMPADPT
+2905 
-2918 REGYEF
+2918 
-2924 AGWTAGGEPFVATT
+2924 
-2938 EVGVDTKVVAG
+2938 
-2949 WTANSYTVTLD
+2949 
-2960 ADSGTLPDGAQSTIT
+2960 
-2975 VTYDQPW
+2975 
-2982 PELPEPTMAG
+2982 
-2992 KFFQGWFLDDT
+2992 
-3003 EVSAGATVKI
+3003 
-3013 IGDTTLT
+3013 
-3020 AHWGDKQVITV
+3020 
-3031 TPAQDANSFTY
+3031 
-3042 DGEPHAFAYAVD
+3042 
-3054 PEGVIGIT
+3054 
-3062 VEYAAAGTDDW
+3062 
-3073 SETAPTNAGAYDV
+3073 
-3086 RVTRDEDGTYAAYV
+3086 
-3100 QTFEGGLV
+3100 
-3108 IAKADGA
+3108 
-3115 AAPELGV
+3115 
-3122 TADAE
+3122 
-3127 GAMIAFEPA
+3127 
-3136 EGVGYEYADNADFA
+3136 
-3150 DAKDVDDGGFQAT
+3150 AT

-3176 NHEPG
+3176 NRNVS
-3181 EAASVQIAKVTFD
+3181 AAQSVQIAKVTFD

-3202 SVAWFLE
+3202 SVAWFLK

-3256 EVGDEPG
+3256 EVGDEPD

-3272 PVADEVATLE
+3272 PVTDEVATLE
-3282 GVAVTLNG
+3282 GVTVTLNG

-3359 AHYFANTDEDGVET
+3359 AHYFANADEDGVEA
-3373 FALTYDAD
+3373 FILTYDAD
-3381 ARAWVLADAQQAA
+3381 ARAWVLANAQQAA

-3426 YVVDGRGNVV
+3426 YVVDGQGNVV

-3449 TASIKYYDADGNE
+3449 IASIKYYDVDGNE

-3469 GHYIARIDVSAAEEQ
+3469 GHYIARIDVSAAEAQ

-3600 VLGAEALADNT
+3600 VLGADALADNT

-3679 MSLTFDEENG
+3679 MSLMFDEENG

-3724 DQPGTDPDQPAQKVT
+3724 DQPGTDPDDPGADPDQPGADPEDPDQPAQKVT

-3882 LPATRVV
+3882 LPATQVV

-3906 AEAVAINAPLHGSD
+3906 AEVVAINAPLHSSD

-3997 VPAFGESFP
+3997 VPTFGESFP

-4020 LMRADEWTDQA
+4020 LMRANEWTDQA
-4031 PVNVGAYDV
+4031 PINVGTYDV

-4049 YAAFVKDYPAGITIT
+4049 YAAFAKDYPAGITIT

-4113 ADGVVD
+4113 ADGVID

-4191 GSGAGEGTGAGTG
+4191 GSGTGAGTGAGTG
-4204 SGSDGADGR
+4204 SGSDGADDR
-4213 NQMKLVATGDP
+4213 NQIKLVATGDP

-4235 LVAALIT
+4235 LLAALIT

>member
-1 MKEQEEGGLIR
+1 MKDHLENAVVR

-17 LAAILTLALSL
+17 LAAVLALALAL
-28 PVGGLSFQSAYADE
+28 PVGGL
-42 ETQQGDGSDAAG
+42 T
-54 QTLSADA
+54 TLSAFADEPAQNAAEATPGDA
-61 EDVRIA
+61 DGNAAGDADIKIA

-84 DYRTYVGGD
+84 DYETYVGGD

-98 ESGSILDAALAMV
+98 ESGSILDAALQMV
-111 REDRPDIL
+111 REDAPDIL
-119 LVSGDLTKD
+119 VVSGDLTKD
-128 GEKLGHQQLAER
+128 GEKLGHEQLAER
-140 FQQIEDSSDTE
+140 FQAIEDETDTE
-151 VFVINGNHDIYNY
+151 VFVINGNHDVFNY
-164 QDSCTFENGQ
+164 EDSCTFENGSK
-174 RESAETTTPDEFK
+174 EYAETTTADDFRK
-187 QIYANFGYNGEFE
+187 IYANFGYNGDCE
-200 AQYFANPN
+200 AEYFTNPN
-208 AASGEQAGGLS
+208 HDAGEIAGELS

-235 MYSPDAGTGYDTN
+235 RYSPDADTGYSEN
-248 EHVTAGRVDEDLMPW
+248 EHITAGRVDDDLLPW
-263 VVEQTKNAEAEGDT
+263 VVEKIQAADAEGDT

-289 FTGEENILS
+289 FEGEENILS
-298 EYVVENWRDVASQ
+298 EYVVDNWQATATA

-324 MHANDMAQFTS
+324 MHANDIAQFTS
-335 NAGNAITDLETGSLS
+335 NAGNTITDLETGSLS
-350 SWMSPVRTVTLTKGA
+350 SWRSPQRTVTLTKGA

-371 QRTHETFS
+371 QRTHEEFS
-379 VSSESVKAI
+379 VSSRGVSSI
-388 SFKDHTGAVTQI
+388 DFKDHTGNVTHIEDFQ
-400 DDLKSYTQQKL
+400 SYTQDKL

-416 FNNMANGMLRPM
+416 FNNMANGMLRPI
-428 LQEIGEAGL
+428 LEEIGQTGL
-437 RPWLAKNLPD
+437 RAWLAENLPD
-447 VDIDTMVLSA
+447 VDIDAMVQGL

-463 GGMEIEL
+463 GGMDIEL
-470 GTGIGR
+470 GTGVGR

-490 SGTAGIIGNT
+490 SGTAGLIGDAT
-500 TITDAQILRLV
+500 VTDAQILRLV
-511 DDVLNTVETKYIDDP
+511 DDVLDTIETKYIDDP
-526 EWLLGKVDEIVT
+526 DWLLGEVDKIVT
-538 QVSNMGITSLDSE
+538 QVSQMGVTSLNAE
-551 QHTIYDL
+551 QHSIYDL
-558 VFVVLTGHYA
+558 VLVVLTGHYA
-568 GQENPPAWVEDALAY
+568 GHENPPAWVDDALAY
-583 IESGNVVQTLIATL
+583 IKSGDVVQTLITTL
-597 IDDVMPIIDT
+597 IDDLMPIIDT

-619 FSGLWKTA
+619 FSGLWKTV
-627 IDSQTD
+627 IDSATD
-633 NGNLKSTLEL
+633 DGNLKSTLEL
-643 FGFNSAAIRS
+643 FGFDSAAIRG

-658 INEYMSPS
+658 VNEYMSPS

-685 SNFADDVIDGDGVT
+685 SNFTDDVIDGEGVT
-699 IEFDGTTTAPE
+699 ITFDGTVTPPE

-721 VTMTLGANPATDRN
+721 VTMTLGSSSGTDRN
-735 FRWYTDTNVTS
+735 FRWYTGTNVTS
-746 GTVQVATDDQFQDIV
+746 GTVQVATDADFQNIV
-761 AEAQASSEQ
+761 AEAQAISEQ

-785 YGTQQAQKHSASV
+785 YGTQQAERHSASV
-798 SGLDDGATYYYRVG
+798 TGLDDGASYYYRVG
-812 DKDNGW
+812 DKENGW
-818 WSGAYQFATGD
+818 WSDAFPFSTGD
-829 AADADDAFTFIN
+829 AADADDTFTFIN

-856 KNTLAQA
+856 KNTLAAA
-863 DAAFPG
+863 DAAFPT

-890 WALDDEAGVAQGMS
+890 WALDDANGVAQGMS

-926 IVSHFDLANVPE
+926 IVSHFNLANVPA
-938 GQDLSTGVYYS
+938 GQDLSSGVYYS

-980 DVLANAGT
+980 DTLANAGT

-999 YSNGPHQADSDV
+999 YSNGPHQSDSDV
-1011 TAIRS
+1011 AAIRS
-1016 QINTLAA
+1016 QIDALAA

-1042 FLSRGAE
+1042 FLSRGEA
-1049 QDVTLETQTYEGAN
+1049 QDVAKETQTYEGQN

-1102 SVPVYSGITID
+1102 AVPVYSGITID
-1113 GDHLYYQAYRVDG
+1113 GDHLYYQAYKVEG
-1126 GSSTLV
+1126 GTSALV

-1142 DVPAWKQVEDM
+1142 DAPAWKQVEDL
-1153 IASLPDAEDVTVDDE
+1153 IAALPEQSKVTVDDE
-1168 AAITAARDAYDALSA
+1168 AAITEARAAYDALSA
-1183 EDQAQVSNLDH
+1183 EDQAQVSNYDRLT
-1194 LEAAEKMLNVLK
+1194 AAEHMLSVLK
-1206 GTAGK
+1206 GVAGK
-1211 QTVHVNNKSDFVN
+1211 RTVTVSNADDFAN
-1224 ALNNPNVGTIITD
+1224 AVKDPSVGTILTTGSFEFDEGGLFDD
-1237 GAEIEFEDF
+1237 GNREI
-1246 WGNER
+1246 
-1251 EYVVNRDLV
+1251 YVDRDLV
-1260 IGGSSTLRY
+1260 VGGSGELKFCR
-1269 VEFHVQNGAT
+1269 FHVRNSAT
-1279 LLLRDSLYID
+1279 LVLKDSVYVN
-1289 DTRTQGSTYGALNP
+1289 DTRSQGSFYDALNP
-1303 VEVYANSAL
+1303 VEVNAGGTL
-1312 VTTDS
+1312 ITQDS
-1317 VSLRTEYGRGDA
+1317 VSLRTEYGTGGSD
-1329 TEGVCIKL
+1329 EGIAVKL
-1337 MEEGASAV
+1337 MGSGATAI
-1345 LGSNGLYWAAEGAVY
+1345 LGSNGTYWGSEAAVLSTVSG
-1360 SPASNTSIVINDGT
+1360 TTLVINDGT
-1374 YNAKNETRFIIDS
+1374 YNAKNNNRVVIDTH
-1387 YGDVTVNGGTISSLW
+1387 GDATVNGGTISSMW
-1402 TQGSLRITGGTF
+1402 ISGTLRVNGGTF
-1414 EHQDSASSEKV
+1414 EHQDSASSNWT
-1425 PLKFDGQDAHITG
+1425 PLAVSGGNAYITG
-1438 GTFVAYN
+1438 GTFSAFN
-1445 GQTMEI
+1445 GR
-1451 GDGSNVHILAD
+1451 DGNASIKLENNAKLHVLAD
-1462 NNGNVNIGGVTPYVG
+1462 TNGAVNIGSATPYVG
-1477 SVSTQNYKDVSI
+1477 SPSTSDYKNVKL
-1489 GYVASNGWGASDGI
+1489 GYVKSNGWNSSDGV
-1503 YRVDGAVGAASVE
+1503 YRVEGSVSASSVE
-1516 DIASLPAAQMS
+1516 DIAGLSASRLDTKDVANNGNYMETVLP
-1527 NRHYSQDGDYM
+1527 D
-1538 QGELPGGTSTV
+1538 GTSTV
-1549 FGKYWIYGNGKSAPT
+1549 YGKYWIYGGNGGKGAPS
-1564 GSGITGGGQAI
+1564 GSGIIGSGDVI

-1587 VEGVTIDGDAMRV
+1587 VTGVTIDGDDRRV
-1600 VDLSQDGADTLR
+1600 VDLREEGAGTLR

-1620 NAFDNGIS
+1620 DAFDNGITWS
-1628 WASDNEQIATVSANA
+1628 SNNEQTASVEAVA
-1643 GQGIVSVHQ
+1643 GQGVVSLKIP
-1652 AGGANITAT
+1652 GGATITAT
-1661 SDSNSSLSATV
+1661 SVSKPDLSDSVEIIAVEPKFVDTV
-1672 EVIAV
+1672 EEIAWNQEEAIV
-1677 DPTINGLELLDED
+1677 E
-1690 TASATYEAN
+1690 ASA
-1699 KGFSSDTYD
+1699 GFSNDTYKK
-1708 ERVSFKYSVDDNTV
+1708 RISFKYSTDNNSIATFEPEVDPE
-1722 ATIDADTGVLTKL
+1722 TGEAVSELQPGTLRKISR
-1735 AAGVVK
+1735 GTVK
-1741 VAATLY
+1741 VTAELL
-1747 VDGAPTDVTVERD
+1747 VDGKPTGITVSKDVFRDAAPEAPTYGELAELLDVTVAD
-1760 VVCKMRPEVTVDDV
+1760 G
-1774 NALLDVQVS
+1774 
-1783 DANEAM
+1783 NEAM
-1789 ASEHVAQTFNTLI
+1789 AAEHAAQTF
-1802 ANSEGQNDA
+1802 D
-1811 YAIGEVYSED
+1811 
-1821 APAEGLIESA
+1821 LIENASEQTDSYSVGKVSA
-1831 AQFFG
+1831 VEKAPGSLGEALANLTG
-1836 LAKAE
+1836 LAKAGAN
-1841 KTWKVDVTIQAAPYV
+1841 WNVDVTVYADAYV
-1856 AAFDEALGFA
+1856 KAFDDNHNMAEGTHAYD
-1866 AGAHQVSG
+1866 G
-1874 DTSNTV
+1874 DLNKRKTV
-1880 TLVWRDSDPS
+1880 KLVWSEGDDQADP
-1890 AEVPVS
+1890 AVE
-1896 AGWALE
+1896 AGWKLE
-1902 NEDASPV
+1902 KENDSPV
-1909 QFQAKCTS
+1909 QFNVKCTS

-1924 VGEDWASIAAPEPVN
+1924 VGEDWASITAPEPVN

-1944 EIGDKLPTPEREG
+1944 KIGNKLPTPEREG

-1966 WDETDGFKDEN
+1966 WNETDGFKDEN
-1977 LVTSTSVIGEDTTLY
+1977 LVTSASTVGADTTLY
-1992 GRWAVGTQAMSAYVV
+1992 GRWAIGAQAMSAYVV
-2007 FDPNGGTFT
+2007 FDPSGGAFA

-2029 TSGADHVD
+2029 TSGVDHVD
-2037 TEEVPEDPSLANHVF
+2037 TEDVPAVPSLVNHVF

-2059 VSEGAPDGVE
+2059 VSEDVPDGAE
-2069 LPFNA
+2069 LPFDANV
-2074 SATEIVG
+2074 TEIVG

-2087 KWKEKPQV
+2087 KWDEKPQV

-2101 NDFTYNGEAQMFQFS
+2101 NDFTYNGEAQAFRFS
-2116 VESDGVDANSFTV
+2116 VKSDGVDAGSFTV
-2129 EYRPADSEDEG
+2129 KYRPADSDG
-2140 NWSSQTVPTDAGE
+2140 DWSSQTVPTDAGE
-2153 YDVRITRGEDATY
+2153 YDVRITRDEDADY

-2171 MIESAVKIGKASQAA
+2171 VIESAVKIGKASQAM

-2195 ESATIKVSGGDANG
+2195 ESAIIKVSGDAANG

-2241 KEDNNHA
+2241 KEANNHA

-2255 NVVKVDFSAGEGSL
+2255 SVVKVDFSAGEGSL

-2290 PADPTREGYEFTG
+2290 PADPTREGYGFTG
-2303 WKMGEANFD
+2303 WKMGEADFD
-2312 AGTVVDQ
+2312 AETVVNQ
-2319 SVSVDAAWT
+2319 SVSVDATWT

-2353 TYDQNWPELPTPAKA
+2353 TYDQNWPELPTPTKA
-2368 GMNFNGWWLGEGED
+2368 GMNFNGWLLGEGED

-2396 NATLKAQWTDKVAVV
+2396 NATLKAQWTDKVAIV

-2421 YDGVEHSFSYST
+2421 YDGVEHSFSYTT

-2444 RSAASESDGDWSPA
+2444 RPAASESDEDWSPA

-2483 AIGHALVIDKAD
+2483 AIGHVLVIDKAD
-2495 QELPERF
+2495 QTLPEQF

-2511 VLVTFSSAEM
+2511 VLVTFSSADM

-2531 DFVDATEVTQGDTFE
+2531 GFVDAAEVTQGDTFE

-2552 YYLRFKGDAN
+2552 YYLRLKGDAN

-2610 EGYKFDGWFAGETQ
+2610 EGYRFDGWFAGETQ

-2657 ADDGIAPMTVT
+2657 ADDDITPMTVT
-2668 YDSAYGELPVPV
+2668 YDSAYGELPVPA
-2680 AQAGKIFEGWLLDG
+2680 AQAGKIFEGWLLNG
-2694 MVVSAEDT
+2694 AVVSAEDT

-2740 VFKFDATEGTMP
+2740 VFEFDATEGTMP

-2764 NTWDEA
+2764 NTWDGA

-2794 RVFDDALVIA
+2794 RVFDDALIIA
-2804 KADQTMPDLSVTAG
+2804 KADQTMSELSVTAG
-2818 SEGATV
+2818 SDGATV

-2829 EGASYERADNAEF
+2829 EGAGYERADNAEF

-2847 VEGGTFQVT
+2847 VEGGTFQ
-2856 ESGTYYVRAKGDA
+2856 
-2869 NHNASAAQNV
+2869 
-2879 QIVKVA
+2879 
-2885 FDADGGA
+2885 
-2892 MAEDSVDQWLMPV
+2892 
-2905 GGTVGGNMPADPT
+2905 
-2918 REGYEF
+2918 
-2924 AGWTAGGEPFVATT
+2924 
-2938 EVGVDTKVVAG
+2938 
-2949 WTANSYTVTLD
+2949 
-2960 ADSGTLPDGAQSTIT
+2960 
-2975 VTYDQPW
+2975 
-2982 PELPEPTMAG
+2982 
-2992 KFFQGWFLDDT
+2992 
-3003 EVSAGATVKI
+3003 
-3013 IGDTTLT
+3013 
-3020 AHWGDKQVITV
+3020 
-3031 TPAQDANSFTY
+3031 
-3042 DGEPHAFAYAVD
+3042 
-3054 PEGVIGIT
+3054 
-3062 VEYAAAGTDDW
+3062 
-3073 SETAPTNAGAYDV
+3073 
-3086 RVTRDEDGTYAAYV
+3086 
-3100 QTFEGGLV
+3100 
-3108 IAKADGA
+3108 
-3115 AAPELGV
+3115 
-3122 TADAE
+3122 
-3127 GAMIAFEPA
+3127 
-3136 EGVGYEYADNADFA
+3136 
-3150 DAKDVDDGGFQAT
+3150 AT

-3176 NHEPG
+3176 NHNVS
-3181 EAASVQIAKVTFD
+3181 AAQSVQIAKVTFD
-3194 AASGTVEG
+3194 AASGIVEG
-3202 SVAWFLE
+3202 SVAWFLK

-3241 TTPVIGDIIAVAGWT
+3241 TTPAIGDIIAIAGWS

-3282 GVAVTLNG
+3282 GVTVTLNG

-3305 VTFASAGEDVQP
+3305 VTFASVGEDVQP

-3323 TIGQPVETD
+3323 TIGQPAETD
-3332 GGWTVEVTMDAQKY
+3332 GVWTVEVTMDAQKY

-3359 AHYFANTDEDGVET
+3359 AHYFANADEDGVET

-3381 ARAWVLADAQQAA
+3381 ARAWVLANAQQAA

-3713 PDDPDQPGTDP
+3713 PDQPGTDPDQPGTDP
-3724 DQPGTDPDQPAQKVT
+3724 DDPGTDPDQPAQKVT

-3768 PQPVRTGYA
+3768 PRPVRTGYA

-3882 LPATRVV
+3882 LPATQVV

-3906 AEAVAINAPLHGSD
+3906 AEVVAINAPLHNSD

-4020 LMRADEWTDQA
+4020 LMRANEWTDQA
-4031 PVNVGAYDV
+4031 PVNVGTYDV

-4049 YAAFVKDYPAGITIT
+4049 CAAFAKDYPAGITIT

-4069 QVGLTVDTPE
+4069 QVGLTVDTSE

-4172 DPTDPD
+4172 DSTDPD

-4191 GSGAGEGTGAGTG
+4191 GSGTGAGTGAGTG

-4235 LVAALIT
+4235 LLAALIT

>member
-1 MKEQEEGGLIR
+1 MKDHLENAVVR

-17 LAAILTLALSL
+17 LAAVLALALAL
-28 PVGGLSFQSAYADE
+28 PVGGL
-42 ETQQGDGSDAAG
+42 T
-54 QTLSADA
+54 TLSAFADEPVQNAAAAAPGDA
-61 EDVRIA
+61 DGNAAGDADIKIA
-67 VLSDTHYYPLNY
+67 VLSDTHYYPLTY

-84 DYRTYVGGD
+84 DYETYVGGD

-98 ESGSILDAALAMV
+98 ESGSIADAALRMV
-111 REDRPDIL
+111 REDNPDIL

-128 GEKLGHQQLAER
+128 GEIQGHRDLAAK
-140 FQQIEDSSDTE
+140 FQELEDDTDTE
-151 VFVINGNHDIYNY
+151 VFVINGNHDLYNY
-164 QDSCTFENGQ
+164 TDACTFENGKK
-174 RESAETTTPDEFK
+174 ESAETTEQDDFK
-187 QIYANFGYNGEFE
+187 TIYANFGYNGDYNARYFE
-200 AQYFANPN
+200 NPN
-208 AASGEQAGGLS
+208 ADQGELAGQMS
-219 YTVDLGKFTI
+219 YTVDLGKFRI
-229 VAVDSG
+229 VAIDSCC
-235 MYSPDAGTGYDTN
+235 YSPDGGNGMGTN
-248 EHVTAGRVDEDLMPW
+248 EHITAGRIDEDLMPW
-263 VVEQTKNAEAEGDT
+263 VVGQIKDAEEAGDT
-277 VIGLMHHGLVPH
+277 VIGLMHHGVVPH
-289 FTGEENILS
+289 FQGEEDLLY
-298 EYVVENWRDVASQ
+298 EYVVDDWQNVATQ
-311 FADAGMRYIFTGH
+311 LADAGMRYVFTGH
-324 MHANDMAQFTS
+324 MHANDISQYTS
-335 NAGNAITDLETGSLS
+335 VSGNTITDLETGSLS
-350 SWMSPVRTVTLTKGA
+350 SWMSPQRHVTITKGE
-365 ALDDGT
+365 ALSDGT
-371 QRTHETFS
+371 NRTKESFS
-379 VSSESVKAI
+379 VTSHSVKSI
-388 SFKDHTGAVTQI
+388 DFTDHNGQTQHI
-400 DDLKSYTQQKL
+400 EDFRAYTQQKL

-416 FNNMANGMLRPM
+416 FNNMANGMLRPI
-428 LQEIGEAGL
+428 LQEIGDAGI
-437 RPWLAKNLPD
+437 RPWLAENLPD
-447 VDIDTMVLSA
+447 VDIDTMVLDVA
-457 VRDALA
+457 RDALA

-470 GTGIGR
+470 GTGVGR
-476 VHVEYRN
+476 VSVSYRN
-483 GGIQLSP
+483 NGIQLQP
-490 SGTAGIIGNT
+490 SGTAGWALDDM
-500 TITDAQILRLV
+500 TITDNQVLRLV
-511 DDVLNTVETKYIDDP
+511 DDVLNTVETQYIENPD
-526 EWLLGKVDEIVT
+526 WLLGEIDKIVT
-538 QVSNMGITSLDSE
+538 KVSNMGITSLTDEEHS
-551 QHTIYDL
+551 IYDL
-558 VFVVLTGHYA
+558 VLVVLTGHYA
-568 GQENPPAWVEDALAY
+568 GCENPPEWVENALAY
-583 IESGNVVQTLIATL
+583 IESGEIVQNLINTLKTDL
-597 IDDVMPIIDT
+597 MPIINT

-627 IDSQTD
+627 IDTATD
-633 NGNLKSTLEL
+633 DGNLKETLDL
-643 FGFNSAAIRS
+643 FGFDEAAIS
-653 MIEGL
+653 ELIDGL
-658 INEYMSPS
+658 INEYLTPS

-674 ISEIAG
+674 ISDVAG

-685 SNFADDVIDGDGVT
+685 MNFTDDVIDSGNAVV
-699 IEFDGTTTAPE
+699 IEFDGSKNAPE
-710 PSVDNGLLPTQ
+710 ASVENGLLPTQ
-721 VTMTLGANPATDRN
+721 VTMTLGADSENSRN
-735 FRWYTDTNVTS
+735 FRWYTGLNIDS
-746 GTVQVATDDQFQDIV
+746 GTVQVATDSGFSSIV
-761 AEAQASSEQ
+761 AETDASREE
-770 VTKPKTQLNL
+770 VVKPKTRMNL
-780 GLVTT
+780 GLIST
-785 YGTQQAQKHSASV
+785 YGTQEAAKYSASV
-798 SGLDDGATYYYRVG
+798 TGLDDGATYYYRVG
-812 DKDNGW
+812 DKDANL
-818 WSGAYQFATGD
+818 WSAAYQFTTGD
-829 AADADDAFTFIN
+829 AADGDDAFTFIN

-856 KNTLAQA
+856 LNTLAQA
-863 DAAFPG
+863 DATFPTAAFTIH
-869 ASFTVHGGDFVD
+869 AGDFVD

-890 WALDDEAGVAQGMS
+890 WALDDANGVAQGMA

-911 HEAKSDVEGITDANP
+911 HEAKSEVEGITDANP
-926 IVSHFDLANVPE
+926 IVSHFNLANVPE

-956 FVVLNTNDLAADESL
+956 FVVLNTNDLSGNEL
-971 SQAQYDWAY
+971 SQAQYSWAY
-980 DVLANAGT
+980 DTLANADT
-988 QWKIVLMHKSP
+988 EWKIVLMHKSP
-999 YSNGPHQADSDV
+999 YSNGPHQADDDV
-1011 TAIRS
+1011 LAIRS
-1016 QINTLAA
+1016 QINSLTAA
-1023 ACDVD
+1023 TDVD
-1028 LVLSGHDHVYNRTP
+1028 VVLSGHDHVYNRTP
-1042 FLSRGAE
+1042 YLAHGNE
-1049 QDVTLETQTYEGAN
+1049 QNVTTETQNYEGAN
-1063 YETALNPNGTAFVI
+1063 YETALNPSGTVFVI
-1077 AGTAGVKNYV
+1077 AGTCGVKNYV
-1087 QTPSADIPSEVALDL
+1087 QTPSDSIPSKVSLDL
-1102 SVPVYSGITID
+1102 SVPVFTGITID
-1113 GDHLYYQAYRVDG
+1113 GDHLYYRAYKVEGG
-1126 GSSTLV
+1126 GSVLV

-1142 DVPAWKQVEDM
+1142 DAAPAWKQVEDM
-1153 IASLPDAEDVTVDDE
+1153 IAALPEQSEVTTDDKAAIE
-1168 AAITAARDAYDALSA
+1168 AARAAYDKLSA
-1183 EDQAQVSNLDH
+1183 EDQQKVSNYDRLV
-1194 LEAAEKMLNVLK
+1194 AAERMLSLLQKVADK
-1206 GTAGK
+1206 R
-1211 QTVHVNNKSDFVN
+1211 TVTVTNHDDFTSAIN
-1224 ALNNPNVGTIITD
+1224 DSGVGTIITQ
-1237 GAEIEFEDF
+1237 GTIEFDEGGLFDD
-1246 WGNER
+1246 GDR
-1251 EYVVNRDLV
+1251 EIYVRRDVVVRGTGELKYC
-1260 IGGSSTLRY
+1260 R
-1269 VEFHVQNGAT
+1269 FHVENEAT
-1279 LLLRDSLYID
+1279 LVLADSVYVN
-1289 DTRTQGSTYGALNP
+1289 DTRSQGSMYDALNP
-1303 VEVYANSAL
+1303 VEVNAGGTL
-1312 VTTDS
+1312 ITQDG
-1317 VSLRTEYGRGDA
+1317 VSLRTEYGQGGSD
-1329 TEGVCIKL
+1329 EGVAVKL
-1337 MEEGASAV
+1337 MGSGATAILGSSGTYWGSEAAV
-1345 LGSNGLYWAAEGAVY
+1345 LST
-1360 SPASNTSIVINDGT
+1360 ASGTTLVINDGT
-1374 YNAKNETRFIIDS
+1374 YNAKNNNRVVVDTH
-1387 YGDVTVNGGTISSLW
+1387 GDATVNGGTISSMW
-1402 TQGSLRITGGTF
+1402 ISGTLRVNGGTF
-1414 EHQDSASSEKV
+1414 DHQDSASSDWT
-1425 PLKFDGQDAHITG
+1425 PLAVSGGNAYITG
-1438 GTFVAYN
+1438 GTFNAYGGRDGNASIKLEN
-1445 GQTMEI
+1445 GAKLHVLTDTNGAVKI
-1451 GDGSNVHILAD
+1451 GDT
-1462 NNGNVNIGGVTPYVG
+1462 TPYVG
-1477 SVSTQNYKDVSI
+1477 SPSTSDYKNVKL
-1489 GYVASNGWGASDGI
+1489 GYVKSNGWNASQDGI
-1503 YRVDGAVGAASVE
+1503 YRVEGSASASSVE
-1516 DIASLPAAQMS
+1516 DIAKLNATRLSTNDVSDNGNYMTATLP
-1527 NRHYSQDGDYM
+1527 D
-1538 QGELPGGTSTV
+1538 GTSTV
-1549 FGKYWIYGNGKSAPT
+1549 FGKYWIYGGAGGKGAPS
-1564 GSGITGGGQAI
+1564 GSGIIGSGDVI
-1575 VYGPTRTIQNNP
+1575 VYGPTRSIQNNP
-1587 VEGVTIDGDAMRV
+1587 VTGVTIDGDGLRV
-1600 VDLSQDGADTLR
+1600 VDLREEGADTLR

-1620 NAFDNGIS
+1620 DAFDNGITWS
-1628 WASDNEQIATVSANA
+1628 SNNQQTASVEAIA
-1643 GQGIVSVHQ
+1643 GQGVVTLDVP
-1652 AGGANITAT
+1652 GGAVITAT
-1661 SDSNSSLSATV
+1661 SDSKPDLSDSVEIIAVEPKFADTV
-1672 EVIAV
+1672 EEIAWNQDEAIIEASAGFSNDTYKDRISFEYSTDNTSIATFEPEV
-1677 DPTINGLELLDED
+1677 DPETGEPVSELEPGTLRKISRGTVKVTAELLVDDKPTGITVSKDVFCDAAPEAPAYDELAELLD
-1690 TASATYEAN
+1690 
-1699 KGFSSDTYD
+1699 
-1708 ERVSFKYSVDDNTV
+1708 
-1722 ATIDADTGVLTKL
+1722 
-1735 AAGVVK
+1735 
-1741 VAATLY
+1741 
-1747 VDGAPTDVTVERD
+1747 VTVTD
-1760 VVCKMRPEVTVDDV
+1760 G
-1774 NALLDVQVS
+1774 
-1783 DANEAM
+1783 NEAM
-1789 ASEHVAQTFNTLI
+1789 AAEHAAQTFDLI
-1802 ANSEGQNDA
+1802 ENASEQTDS
-1811 YAIGEVYSED
+1811 YSVGAVSASD
-1821 APAEGLIESA
+1821 QAPANPIDALA
-1831 AQFFG
+1831 NFMG
-1836 LAKAE
+1836 LANARSVW
-1841 KTWKVDVTIQAAPYV
+1841 TVDVTVNASPY
-1856 AAFDEALGFA
+1856 AKAFDEKLGLA
-1866 AGAHQVSG
+1866 ADTHTVDEG
-1874 DTSNTV
+1874 DAQKTV
-1880 TLVWRDSDPS
+1880 KLVWNTGDDQADPT
-1890 AEVPVS
+1890 AET
-1896 AGWALE
+1896 GWALE

-1909 QFQAKCTS
+1909 QFQAKCAS
-1917 YQVDFKY
+1917 CQVDFKY
-1924 VGEDWASIAAPEPVN
+1924 VGEDWASVVAPESVN

-1944 EIGDKLPTPEREG
+1944 EIGDKLPAPEREG

-1977 LVTSTSVIGEDTTLY
+1977 LVTSASTVGADTTLY
-1992 GRWAVGTQAMSAYVV
+1992 GRWAVGAQAMSAYVV
-2007 FDPNGGTFT
+2007 FDPSGGAFA
-2016 EDDETPKVVQVEL
+2016 EDVETPKVVQVEL

-2037 TEEVPEDPSLANHVF
+2037 TEDVPADPSLANHVF

-2059 VSEGAPDGVE
+2059 VSEDVPDGTE
-2069 LPFNA
+2069 FPFDANV
-2074 SATEIVG
+2074 TEIVG

-2087 KWKEKPQV
+2087 KWNEKPQV

-2101 NDFTYNGEAQMFQFS
+2101 NDFAYNGEAQAFQFS
-2116 VESDGVDANSFTV
+2116 VKSDGVDANSFTV
-2129 EYRPADSEDEG
+2129 EYRPADSEDDG
-2140 NWSSQTVPTDAGE
+2140 DWSSQTVPTDAGE

-2195 ESATIKVSGGDANG
+2195 ESAIIKVSGDAANG

-2255 NVVKVDFSAGEGSL
+2255 NVVRVDFSSGEGSL

-2290 PADPTREGYEFTG
+2290 PTDPTREGYEFTG

-2353 TYDQNWPELPTPAKA
+2353 TYDQNWPELPTPTKA
-2368 GMNFNGWWLGEGED
+2368 GMNFNGWLLGEGED
-2382 AVRIISGTPVKITG
+2382 AVRIISGTPVKITDEV
-2396 NATLKAQWTDKVAVV
+2396 TLKARWTDKTAIVV
-2411 VTVGQ
+2411 SVGQ

-2421 YDGVEHSFSYST
+2421 YDGVEHSFSYTT

-2444 RSAASESDGDWSPA
+2444 RPAASESDGDWSPA

-2483 AIGHALVIDKAD
+2483 AIGHVLVIDKAD
-2495 QELPERF
+2495 QTLPEQF

-2511 VLVTFSSAEM
+2511 VLVTFSSADM

-2546 VRSEGA
+2546 VRSEGT

-2572 VVKATFDVGEGVLS
+2572 VVKATFYVGEGVLS

-2629 QINDSIAAAAKWTAN
+2629 QINDSIAAAAKWTTN

-2657 ADDGIAPMTVT
+2657 ADDDITPMTVT

-2770 APVNAG
+2770 APANAG

-2794 RVFDDALVIA
+2794 RVFDDALIIA
-2804 KADQTMPDLSVTAG
+2804 KADQTMSELSVTAG
-2818 SEGATV
+2818 SDGATV

-2847 VEGGTFQVT
+2847 VEG
-2856 ESGTYYVRAKGDA
+2856 
-2869 NHNASAAQNV
+2869 
-2879 QIVKVA
+2879 
-2885 FDADGGA
+2885 
-2892 MAEDSVDQWLMPV
+2892 
-2905 GGTVGGNMPADPT
+2905 
-2918 REGYEF
+2918 
-2924 AGWTAGGEPFVATT
+2924 
-2938 EVGVDTKVVAG
+2938 
-2949 WTANSYTVTLD
+2949 
-2960 ADSGTLPDGAQSTIT
+2960 ST
-2975 VTYDQPW
+2975 
-2982 PELPEPTMAG
+2982 
-2992 KFFQGWFLDDT
+2992 
-3003 EVSAGATVKI
+3003 
-3013 IGDTTLT
+3013 
-3020 AHWGDKQVITV
+3020 
-3031 TPAQDANSFTY
+3031 
-3042 DGEPHAFAYAVD
+3042 
-3054 PEGVIGIT
+3054 
-3062 VEYAAAGTDDW
+3062 
-3073 SETAPTNAGAYDV
+3073 
-3086 RVTRDEDGTYAAYV
+3086 
-3100 QTFEGGLV
+3100 
-3108 IAKADGA
+3108 
-3115 AAPELGV
+3115 
-3122 TADAE
+3122 
-3127 GAMIAFEPA
+3127 
-3136 EGVGYEYADNADFA
+3136 
-3150 DAKDVDDGGFQAT
+3150 FQAT
-3163 EPGTWYVRAKGDA
+3163 EPGTWHVRAKGDA

-3194 AASGTVEG
+3194 AASGTVKG

-3282 GVAVTLNG
+3282 GVTVTLNG

-3323 TIGQPVETD
+3323 TIGQPAETD
-3332 GGWTVEVTMDAQKY
+3332 GAWTVEVTMDAQKY

-3359 AHYFANTDEDGVET
+3359 AHYFANADEDGVET
-3373 FALTYDAD
+3373 FTLTYDAD

-3426 YVVDGRGNVV
+3426 YVVDGQGNVI

-3449 TASIKYYDADGNE
+3449 TASIKYYDVDGNE

-3469 GHYIARIDVSAAEEQ
+3469 GHYIARIDVSAAEAQ

-3492 TVEVNVGGREYTFNL
+3492 TVEVNVGGREYTFSL

-3537 AQAVATALGQAQGGV
+3537 VQAVATALGQAQGGV

-3600 VLGAEALADNT
+3600 VLGADALADNT

-3689 FVSFAVPEGGF
+3689 FVSFVVPEGGF

-3724 DQPGTDPDQPAQKVT
+3724 DQPGTDPDDPGTDPDQPGTDPDQPGTDPEDPDQPAQKVT

-3777 FVGWTAADGTAFDIT
+3777 FVGWTTADGTAFDIT

-3861 VAAETMY
+3861 VTAETMY

-3882 LPATRVV
+3882 LPATQVV

-3906 AEAVAINAPLHGSD
+3906 AEVVAINAPLHSSD

-3997 VPAFGESFP
+3997 VPTFGESFP

-4031 PVNVGAYDV
+4031 PVNVGTYYV

-4049 YAAFVKDYPAGITIT
+4049 YAAFAKDYPAGITIT

-4069 QVGLTVDTPE
+4069 QVGLTVDTSE
-4079 VEAGT
+4079 VEEGT

-4178 NQPGAG
+4178 NQHGAG

-4191 GSGAGEGTGAGTG
+4191 GSGTGAGAGAGT
-4204 SGSDGADGR
+4204 GSDGADGR

-4224 VAGMIV
+4224 VAGIIV

>member
-1 MKEQEEGGLIR
+1 MSERMTGGLAR

-17 LAAILTLALSL
+17 MALLLAVALSL
-28 PVGGLSFQSAYADE
+28 PAGALNVQAYADE
-42 ETQQGDGSDAAG
+42 PMQPAAAAG
-54 QTLSADA
+54 AKTQALGGDES
-61 EDVRIA
+61 EIKIV
-67 VLSDTHYYPLNY
+67 VLSDMHYYPVNF

-84 DYRTYVGGD
+84 DYKTYVGGD

-98 ESGSILDAALAMV
+98 ESGSIADAALQMV
-111 REDRPDIL
+111 REDNPDIL

-128 GEKLGHQQLAER
+128 GEIQGHRDLAAK
-140 FQQIEDSSDTE
+140 FQELEDDTDTE
-151 VFVINGNHDIYNY
+151 VFVINGNHDLYNY
-164 QDSCTFENGQ
+164 TDACTFENGKK
-174 RESAETTTPDEFK
+174 ESAETTEQDDFK
-187 QIYANFGYNGEFE
+187 TIYKNFGYNGEYN
-200 AQYFANPN
+200 AQYFENPN
-208 AASGEQAGGLS
+208 ADQGELAGQMS
-219 YTVDLGKFTI
+219 YTVDLGKFRI
-229 VAVDSG
+229 VAIDSCC
-235 MYSPDAGTGYDTN
+235 YSPDGGNGMGTN
-248 EHVTAGRVDEDLMPW
+248 EHITAGRIDEDLMPW
-263 VVEQTKNAEAEGDT
+263 VVDQIKDAEEAGDT
-277 VIGLMHHGLVPH
+277 VIGLMHHGVVPH
-289 FTGEENILS
+289 FQGEEDLLY
-298 EYVVENWRDVASQ
+298 EYVVDDWQNVATQ
-311 FADAGMRYIFTGH
+311 LADAGMRYVFTGH
-324 MHANDMAQFTS
+324 MHANDISQYTS
-335 NAGNAITDLETGSLS
+335 VSGNTITDLETGSLS
-350 SWMSPVRTVTLTKGA
+350 SWMSPQRHVTITKGEP
-365 ALDDGT
+365 LSDGT
-371 QRTHETFS
+371 NRTKESFS
-379 VSSESVKAI
+379 VTSHSVKSI
-388 SFKDHTGAVTQI
+388 DFIDHNGQTQHI
-400 DDLKSYTQQKL
+400 EDFRAYTQQKL

-416 FNNMANGMLRPM
+416 FNNMANGMLRPI
-428 LQEIGEAGL
+428 LQEIGDAGI
-437 RPWLAKNLPD
+437 RPWLAENLPD
-447 VDIDTMVLSA
+447 VDIDTMVLDVA
-457 VRDALA
+457 RDALA

-470 GTGIGR
+470 GTGVGR
-476 VHVEYRN
+476 VSVSYRN
-483 GGIQLSP
+483 NGIQLQP
-490 SGTAGIIGNT
+490 SGTAGWALDDM
-500 TITDAQILRLV
+500 TITDNQVLRLV
-511 DDVLNTVETKYIDDP
+511 DDVLNTVETQYIENPD
-526 EWLLGKVDEIVT
+526 WLLGEIDKIVT
-538 QVSNMGITSLDSE
+538 KVSNMGITSLTDEEHS
-551 QHTIYDL
+551 IYDL
-558 VFVVLTGHYA
+558 VLVVLTGHYA
-568 GQENPPAWVEDALAY
+568 GCENPPEWVENALAY
-583 IESGNVVQTLIATL
+583 IESGEIVQNLINTLKTDL
-597 IDDVMPIIDT
+597 MPIINT

-627 IDSQTD
+627 IDTATD
-633 NGNLKSTLEL
+633 DGNLKETLDL
-643 FGFNSAAIRS
+643 FGFDEAAIS
-653 MIEGL
+653 ELIDGL
-658 INEYMSPS
+658 INEYLTPS

-674 ISEIAG
+674 ISDVAG

-685 SNFADDVIDGDGVT
+685 MNFTDDVIDSGNAVV
-699 IEFDGTTTAPE
+699 IEFDGSKNAPE
-710 PSVDNGLLPTQ
+710 ASVENGLLPTQ
-721 VTMTLGANPATDRN
+721 VTMTLGADSENSRN
-735 FRWYTDTNVTS
+735 FRWYTGLNIDS
-746 GTVQVATDDQFQDIV
+746 GTVQVATDSGFSSIV
-761 AEAQASSEQ
+761 AEKDASREE
-770 VTKPKTQLNL
+770 VVKPKTRMNL
-780 GLVTT
+780 GLITT
-785 YGTQQAQKHSASV
+785 YGTQEAAKYSASV
-798 SGLDDGATYYYRVG
+798 TGLDDGATYYYRVG
-812 DKDNGW
+812 DKDANL
-818 WSGAYQFATGD
+818 WSAAYQFTAGD
-829 AADADDAFTFIN
+829 ATDGDDAFTFIN

-856 KNTLAQA
+856 LNTLAQA
-863 DAAFPG
+863 DATFPT

-890 WALDDEAGVAQGMS
+890 WALDDANGVAQGMA

-911 HEAKSDVEGITDANP
+911 HEAKSEVEGITDANP
-926 IVSHFDLANVPE
+926 IVSHFNLANVPE

-956 FVVLNTNDLAADESL
+956 FVVLNTNDLSGNEL
-971 SQAQYDWAY
+971 SQAQYSWAY
-980 DVLANAGT
+980 DTLANADT
-988 QWKIVLMHKSP
+988 EWKIVLMHKSP
-999 YSNGPHQADSDV
+999 YSNGPHQADDDV
-1011 TAIRS
+1011 LAIRS
-1016 QINTLAA
+1016 QINSLAA
-1023 ACDVD
+1023 ATDVD
-1028 LVLSGHDHVYNRTP
+1028 VVLSGHDHVYNRTP
-1042 FLSRGAE
+1042 YLAHGNE
-1049 QDVTLETQTYEGAN
+1049 QNVTTETQSYEGVN
-1063 YETALNPNGTAFVI
+1063 YETALNPSGTVFVI
-1077 AGTAGVKNYV
+1077 AGTCGVKNYV
-1087 QTPSADIPSEVALDL
+1087 QTPSDSIPSEVSLDL
-1102 SVPVYSGITID
+1102 SVPVFTGITID
-1113 GDHLYYQAYRVDG
+1113 GDHLYYRAYKVEG
-1126 GSSTLV
+1126 GSSVLV

-1142 DVPAWKQVEDM
+1142 DAAPAWKQVEDM
-1153 IASLPDAEDVTVDDE
+1153 IAALPEQSEVTMDDKKAIE
-1168 AAITAARDAYDALSA
+1168 AARAAYDELSA
-1183 EDQAQVSNLDH
+1183 EDQQKVSNYDRLV
-1194 LEAAEKMLNVLK
+1194 AAERMLSLLQNVD
-1206 GTAGK
+1206 GK
-1211 QTVHVNNKSDFVN
+1211 RTVTVTNHDDFTN
-1224 ALNNPNVGTIITD
+1224 AINDLSVGTIITQ
-1237 GAEIEFEDF
+1237 GTIEFDEGGLLDD
-1246 WGNER
+1246 GDR
-1251 EYVVNRDLV
+1251 EIYVRRDVVVRGTGELKYC
-1260 IGGSSTLRY
+1260 R
-1269 VEFHVQNGAT
+1269 FHVENEAT
-1279 LLLRDSLYID
+1279 LVLADSVHVN
-1289 DTRTQGSTYGALNP
+1289 DTRSQGSWYDALNP
-1303 VEVYANSAL
+1303 VEVNAGGTL
-1312 VTTDS
+1312 ITQDG
-1317 VSLRTEYGRGDA
+1317 VSLRTEYGQGGSD
-1329 TEGVCIKL
+1329 EGVAVKL
-1337 MEEGASAV
+1337 MGFGATAILGSSGTYWGSEAAV
-1345 LGSNGLYWAAEGAVY
+1345 LST
-1360 SPASNTSIVINDGT
+1360 ASGTTLVINDGT
-1374 YNAKNETRFIIDS
+1374 YNAKNDNRVVVDTH
-1387 YGDVTVNGGTISSLW
+1387 GDATVNGGTISSMW
-1402 TQGSLRITGGTF
+1402 ISGTLRVNGGTF
-1414 EHQDSASSEKV
+1414 EHQDSASSDWT
-1425 PLKFDGQDAHITG
+1425 PLAVSGGNAYITG
-1438 GTFVAYN
+1438 GTFNTFN
-1445 GQTMEI
+1445 GH
-1451 GDGSNVHILAD
+1451 DGNASIKLENGAKLHVLAD
-1462 NNGNVNIGGVTPYVG
+1462 TNGAVKIGSATPYVG
-1477 SVSTQNYKDVSI
+1477 SPSTSDYKNVKL
-1489 GYVASNGWGASDGI
+1489 GYVKSNGWNDSDGI
-1503 YRVDGAVGAASVE
+1503 YRVEGSVSASSVE
-1516 DIASLPAAQMS
+1516 DIASLSASRLDTKDVS
-1527 NRHYSQDGDYM
+1527 NNGNYM
-1538 QGELPGGTSTV
+1538 ETVLPDGTSTV
-1549 FGKYWIYGNGKSAPT
+1549 FGKYWIYGGAGGKGAPS
-1564 GSGITGGGQAI
+1564 GSGIIGSGDVI

-1587 VEGVTIDGDAMRV
+1587 VTGVTIDGDDLRV
-1600 VDLSQDGADTLR
+1600 VDLREEGADTLR

-1620 NAFDNGIS
+1620 DAFDNGITWS
-1628 WASDNEQIATVSANA
+1628 SSPRHTASVEAVA
-1643 GQGIVSVHQ
+1643 GQGVVSLSTP
-1652 AGGANITAT
+1652 GGATITAT
-1661 SDSNSSLSATV
+1661 SDSKPDLSDSV
-1672 EVIAV
+1672 EIIAV
-1677 DPTINGLELLDED
+1677 EPKFADIVEEIAWNQEEAIIEASAGFSNDTYKDRISFEYSTDNNSIATFEPEVDPETGEPVSELEPGTLRKISRGMVKVTAELLVDGEPTGITVSKDVFCDAAPEAPTYDELAELLD
-1690 TASATYEAN
+1690 
-1699 KGFSSDTYD
+1699 
-1708 ERVSFKYSVDDNTV
+1708 VTV
-1722 ATIDADTGVLTKL
+1722 A
-1735 AAGVVK
+1735 
-1741 VAATLY
+1741 
-1747 VDGAPTDVTVERD
+1747 DG
-1760 VVCKMRPEVTVDDV
+1760 
-1774 NALLDVQVS
+1774 
-1783 DANEAM
+1783 NEAM
-1789 ASEHVAQTFNTLI
+1789 AAEHAAQTFDLI
-1802 ANSEGQNDA
+1802 ENASEQTDSYRVGAVSASDQ
-1811 YAIGEVYSED
+1811 
-1821 APAEGLIESA
+1821 APANPIDALA
-1831 AQFFG
+1831 NFMG
-1836 LAKAE
+1836 LANARSVW
-1841 KTWKVDVTIQAAPYV
+1841 TVDVTVNASPYV
-1856 AAFDEALGFA
+1856 KAFDEKLGLA
-1866 AGAHQVSG
+1866 ADTHTVDEG
-1874 DTSNTV
+1874 DAQKTV
-1880 TLVWRDSDPS
+1880 KLVWNTGDDQADPT
-1890 AEVPVS
+1890 AET
-1896 AGWALE
+1896 GWALE

-1924 VGEDWASIAAPEPVN
+1924 VGENWAGVASPEPVN

-1957 FTFVGWYKD
+1957 FTFIGWYKD
-1966 WDETDGFKDEN
+1966 WNETDGFKDEN
-1977 LVTSTSVIGEDTTLY
+1977 LVTSASTVGADTTLY
-1992 GRWAVGTQAMSAYVV
+1992 GRWAVGAQAMSAYVV
-2007 FDPNGGTFT
+2007 FDPSGGAFA

-2037 TEEVPEDPSLANHVF
+2037 TEDVPAVPSLANHVF
-2052 AGWYYKA
+2052 DGWYYKA
-2059 VSEGAPDGVE
+2059 VSEDVPDGAE
-2069 LPFNA
+2069 FPFDANV
-2074 SATEIVG
+2074 TEIVG

-2101 NDFTYNGEAQMFQFS
+2101 NDFAYNGEAQMFQFS
-2116 VESDGVDANSFTV
+2116 VKSDGVDASSFTV
-2129 EYRPADSEDEG
+2129 EYRPADSDDDG
-2140 NWSSQTVPTDAGE
+2140 DWSSQTVPTDAGE
-2153 YDVRITRGEDATY
+2153 YDVRITRDEDAAY

-2171 MIESAVKIGKASQAA
+2171 VIESAVKIGKASQAT

-2195 ESATIKVSGGDANG
+2195 ESAIIKVSGDAANG

-2241 KEDNNHA
+2241 KEASNHA

-2275 AWLIGAGQAVGEDGM
+2275 AWLLGAGQAVGEDGM
-2290 PADPTREGYEFTG
+2290 PANPTREGYEFAG
-2303 WKMGEANFD
+2303 WKMGEADFD
-2312 AGTVVDQ
+2312 AETVVDQ
-2319 SVSVDAAWT
+2319 SSSVAAKWT

-2421 YDGVEHSFSYST
+2421 YDGVEHSFSYTT

-2483 AIGHALVIDKAD
+2483 AIGHVLVIDKAD
-2495 QELPERF
+2495 QTLPEQF

-2511 VLVTFSSAEM
+2511 VLVTFSSADM

-2546 VRSEGA
+2546 VRSEGT

-2657 ADDGIAPMTVT
+2657 ADDDITPMTVT
-2668 YDSAYGELPVPV
+2668 YDSAYGELPVPA

-2694 MVVSAEDT
+2694 AMVSAEDT

-2829 EGASYERADNAEF
+2829 EGASYERADNVEF

-2847 VEGGTFQVT
+2847 VEGGT
-2856 ESGTYYVRAKGDA
+2856 
-2869 NHNASAAQNV
+2869 
-2879 QIVKVA
+2879 
-2885 FDADGGA
+2885 
-2892 MAEDSVDQWLMPV
+2892 
-2905 GGTVGGNMPADPT
+2905 
-2918 REGYEF
+2918 
-2924 AGWTAGGEPFVATT
+2924 
-2938 EVGVDTKVVAG
+2938 
-2949 WTANSYTVTLD
+2949 
-2960 ADSGTLPDGAQSTIT
+2960 
-2975 VTYDQPW
+2975 
-2982 PELPEPTMAG
+2982 
-2992 KFFQGWFLDDT
+2992 
-3003 EVSAGATVKI
+3003 
-3013 IGDTTLT
+3013 
-3020 AHWGDKQVITV
+3020 
-3031 TPAQDANSFTY
+3031 
-3042 DGEPHAFAYAVD
+3042 
-3054 PEGVIGIT
+3054 
-3062 VEYAAAGTDDW
+3062 
-3073 SETAPTNAGAYDV
+3073 
-3086 RVTRDEDGTYAAYV
+3086 
-3100 QTFEGGLV
+3100 
-3108 IAKADGA
+3108 
-3115 AAPELGV
+3115 
-3122 TADAE
+3122 
-3127 GAMIAFEPA
+3127 
-3136 EGVGYEYADNADFA
+3136 
-3150 DAKDVDDGGFQAT
+3150 FQAT

-3202 SVAWFLE
+3202 SVAWFLK
-3209 SGESVGEGNLPT
+3209 SGESIGEGNLPT

-3282 GVAVTLNG
+3282 GVTVTLNG
-3290 VNEINSDEGNKTHPD
+3290 VNEINGDDGNKTHPD

-3332 GGWTVEVTMDAQKY
+3332 GVWSVEVTMDAQKY

-3359 AHYFANTDEDGVET
+3359 AHYFANADEDGAET
-3373 FALTYDAD
+3373 FSLTYDAA
-3381 ARAWVLADAQQAA
+3381 ARVWELADGQQAA

-3426 YVVDGRGNVV
+3426 YVVDGQGNVV

-3449 TASIKYYDADGNE
+3449 TASIKYYDVDGNE

-3469 GHYIARIDVSAAEEQ
+3469 GHYIARIDVSAAEAQ

-3724 DQPGTDPDQPAQKVT
+3724 DQPGTDPDQPGADPEDPDQPAQKVT

-3861 VAAETMY
+3861 VTAETMY

-3882 LPATRVV
+3882 LPATQVV

-3906 AEAVAINAPLHGSD
+3906 AEVVAINAPLHSSD

-3985 ILQAYTGSAMPA
+3985 TLQAYTGSAMPA
-3997 VPAFGESFP
+3997 VPTFGESFP

-4020 LMRADEWTDQA
+4020 LMRANKWTDQA
-4031 PVNVGAYDV
+4031 PVNVGTYDV

-4049 YAAFVKDYPAGITIT
+4049 YAAFAKDYPAGITIT

-4069 QVGLTVDTPE
+4069 QVGLTVDTSE

-4113 ADGVVD
+4113 TDGVVD

-4138 LHVEIQLTVK
+4138 LHVGIQLTVK

-4172 DPTDPD
+4172 DSTDPD

-4191 GSGAGEGTGAGTG
+4191 GSGAGAGTGAGTG

-4235 LVAALIT
+4235 LLAALIT

>member
-1 MKEQEEGGLIR
+1 MGEQMTGGLAR

-17 LAAILTLALSL
+17 MALLLAAALSL
-28 PVGGLSFQSAYADE
+28 PAGALNVQAYADE
-42 ETQQGDGSDAAG
+42 PMQPAAAAG
-54 QTLSADA
+54 AQTQALGGDES
-61 EDVRIA
+61 EIKIA
-67 VLSDTHYYPLNY
+67 VLSDMHYYPVNF

-84 DYRTYVGGD
+84 DYETYVGGD

-98 ESGSILDAALAMV
+98 ESGSIADAALQMV
-111 REDRPDIL
+111 REDAPDIL

-128 GEKLGHQQLAER
+128 GEIQGHRDLAAKFQKL
-140 FQQIEDSSDTE
+140 EDETDIE
-151 VFVINGNHDIYNY
+151 VFVINGNHDLYNY
-164 QDSCTFENGQ
+164 TDACTFANGHK
-174 RESAETTTPDEFK
+174 ESAETTEQDDFK
-187 QIYANFGYNGEFE
+187 RIYANFGYNGDYGARYFE
-200 AQYFANPN
+200 NPKAAQ
-208 AASGEQAGGLS
+208 GEIAGQMS
-219 YTVDLGKFTI
+219 YAVDLGKFRI
-229 VAVDSG
+229 VAIDSCC
-235 MYSPDAGTGYDTN
+235 YSPDGGNGMGTN
-248 EHVTAGRVDEDLMPW
+248 EHITAGRIDEDLMPW
-263 VVEQTKNAEAEGDT
+263 VVEQIKDAEEAGDT
-277 VIGLMHHGLVPH
+277 VIGLMHHGVVPH
-289 FTGEENILS
+289 FQGEEDLLY
-298 EYVVENWRDVASQ
+298 EYVVDDWQNVATQ
-311 FADAGMRYIFTGH
+311 FADAGMRYVFTGH
-324 MHANDMAQFTS
+324 MHANDITQYTS
-335 NAGNAITDLETGSLS
+335 VSGNTITDLETGSLS
-350 SWMSPVRTVTLTKGA
+350 SWMSPQRHVTITKGE
-365 ALDDGT
+365 ALSDGT
-371 QRTHETFS
+371 NRTKESFS
-379 VSSESVKAI
+379 VTSHSVKSI
-388 SFKDHTGAVTQI
+388 DFTDHNGQTQHI
-400 DDLKSYTQQKL
+400 EDFRAYTQQKL

-416 FNNMANGMLRPM
+416 FNNMANGMLRPI
-428 LQEIGEAGL
+428 LQEIGETGI
-437 RPWLAKNLPD
+437 RPWLAENLPD
-447 VDIDTMVLSA
+447 VDIDTMVLDVA
-457 VRDALA
+457 RDALA

-470 GTGIGR
+470 GTGVGR
-476 VHVEYRN
+476 VSVSYRN
-483 GGIQLSP
+483 NGIQLQP
-490 SGTAGIIGNT
+490 SGTAGWVLDDM
-500 TITDAQILRLV
+500 TITDDQILRLV
-511 DDVLNTVETKYIDDP
+511 DGVLDIVETKYIENPD
-526 EWLLGKVDEIVT
+526 WLLGEIDKIVT
-538 QVSNMGITSLDSE
+538 KVSNMGITSLTDKEHS
-551 QHTIYDL
+551 IYDL
-558 VFVVLTGHYA
+558 VLVVLTGHYA
-568 GQENPPAWVEDALAY
+568 GCENPPAWVESALDY
-583 IESGNVVQTLIATL
+583 IESGEIVQNLINTLKTDL
-597 IDDVMPIIDT
+597 MPIINT

-627 IDSQTD
+627 IDTATD
-633 NGNLKSTLEL
+633 DGNLKATLDL
-643 FGFNSAAIRS
+643 FGFDEAAIS
-653 MIEGL
+653 ELIDGL
-658 INEYMSPS
+658 INEYLTPS

-674 ISEIAG
+674 ISDVAR

-685 SNFADDVIDGDGVT
+685 VNFIDDVIDSDSAVV
-699 IEFDGTTTAPE
+699 IEFDGLKNAPDA
-710 PSVDNGLLPTQ
+710 SVENGLLPTQ
-721 VTMTLGANPATDRN
+721 VTMTLGADSENSRN
-735 FRWYTDTNVTS
+735 FRWYTGLNVDS
-746 GTVQVATDDQFQDIV
+746 GTVQVATDSGFSSIF
-761 AEAQASSEQ
+761 AEADASREE
-770 VTKPKTQLNL
+770 VVKPKTRMNL
-780 GLVTT
+780 GLITT
-785 YGTQQAQKHSASV
+785 YGTQEAAKYSASV
-798 SGLDDGATYYYRVG
+798 TGLDDGATYYYRVG
-812 DKDNGW
+812 DKEANL
-818 WSGAYQFATGD
+818 WSAVYQFTTGD
-829 AADADDAFTFIN
+829 AADGDDAFTFIN

-856 KNTLAQA
+856 LNTLARA
-863 DAAFPG
+863 DATFPTAAFTIH
-869 ASFTVHGGDFVD
+869 AGDFVD

-890 WALDDEAGVAQGMS
+890 WALDDANGVAQGMA

-911 HEAKSDVEGITDANP
+911 HEAKSEVEGITDANP
-926 IVSHFDLANVPE
+926 IVSHFNLANVPK

-956 FVVLNTNDLAADESL
+956 FVVLNTNDLSGNEL
-971 SQAQYDWAY
+971 SQAQYSWAY
-980 DVLANAGT
+980 DTLANADT
-988 QWKIVLMHKSP
+988 EWKIVLMHKSP
-999 YSNGPHQADSDV
+999 YSNGPHQADDDV
-1011 TAIRS
+1011 LAIRS
-1016 QINTLAA
+1016 QINSLAA
-1023 ACDVD
+1023 ATDVD
-1028 LVLSGHDHVYNRTP
+1028 VVLSGHDHVYNRTP
-1042 FLSRGAE
+1042 YLAHGNE
-1049 QDVTLETQTYEGAN
+1049 QNVTTETQNYEGVN
-1063 YETALNPNGTAFVI
+1063 YETALNPSGTVFVI
-1077 AGTAGVKNYV
+1077 AGTCGVKNYAQDTSGGV
-1087 QTPSADIPSEVALDL
+1087 PSEVALDL
-1102 SVPVYSGITID
+1102 SVPVFTGITID
-1113 GDHLYYQAYRVDG
+1113 GDRLYYRAYKVEGG
-1126 GSSTLV
+1126 GSALV

-1142 DVPAWKQVEDM
+1142 DAAPAWKQVEDM
-1153 IASLPDAEDVTVDDE
+1153 IAALPEQSEVTTDDKAAIE
-1168 AAITAARDAYDALSA
+1168 AAHVAYDELSA
-1183 EDQAQVSNLDH
+1183 EDQQKVSNYDRLV
-1194 LEAAEKMLNVLK
+1194 AAERMLSLLQNV
-1206 GTAGK
+1206 AGK
-1211 QTVHVNNKSDFVN
+1211 RTVTVTNHDDFTSAIN
-1224 ALNNPNVGTIITD
+1224 DSGVGTIITQ
-1237 GAEIEFEDF
+1237 GTIEFDEGGLFDD
-1246 WGNER
+1246 GDR
-1251 EYVVNRDLV
+1251 EIYVRRDVVVRGTGELKYC
-1260 IGGSSTLRY
+1260 R
-1269 VEFHVQNGAT
+1269 FHVENGAT
-1279 LLLRDSLYID
+1279 LVLADSVYVN
-1289 DTRTQGSTYGALNP
+1289 DTRSQGSMYDALNP
-1303 VEVYANSAL
+1303 VEVNAGGTL
-1312 VTTDS
+1312 ITQGS
-1317 VSLRTEYGRGDA
+1317 VSLRTEYGSGGSE
-1329 TEGVCIKL
+1329 EGVAVKL
-1337 MEEGASAV
+1337 MESGATAILGSSGSYWGAEAAV
-1345 LGSNGLYWAAEGAVY
+1345 LST
-1360 SPASNTSIVINDGT
+1360 ASGTTLVINDGT
-1374 YNAKNETRFIIDS
+1374 YNAKNNNRVVVDTH
-1387 YGDVTVNGGTISSLW
+1387 GDATVNGGTISSMW
-1402 TQGSLRITGGTF
+1402 ISGTLRVNGGTF
-1414 EHQDSASSEKV
+1414 EHQDSASSDWT
-1425 PLKFDGQDAHITG
+1425 PLAVSGGNAYITG
-1438 GTFVAYN
+1438 GAFNTYGGRDGNASIKLEN
-1445 GQTMEI
+1445 GAKLHVLADTNGAVKI
-1451 GDGSNVHILAD
+1451 GDT
-1462 NNGNVNIGGVTPYVG
+1462 TPYVG
-1477 SVSTQNYKDVSI
+1477 SPSTSDYKNVKL
-1489 GYVASNGWGASDGI
+1489 GYVKSNDWNASQDGI
-1503 YRVDGAVGAASVE
+1503 YRVEGSASASSVE
-1516 DIASLPAAQMS
+1516 DIAKLNATRLSTNDVSDNGSYMTSTLP
-1527 NRHYSQDGDYM
+1527 D
-1538 QGELPGGTSTV
+1538 GTSTV
-1549 FGKYWIYGNGKSAPT
+1549 FGKYWIYGGNGGKGAPS
-1564 GSGITGGGQAI
+1564 GSGIIGRGDVI

-1587 VEGVTIDGDAMRV
+1587 VTGVTIDGAGLRV
-1600 VDLSQDGADTLR
+1600 VDLREEGADTLR

-1620 NAFDNGIS
+1620 DAFDNGITWS
-1628 WASDNEQIATVSANA
+1628 SDNKQTAKVEESA
-1643 GQGIVSVHQ
+1643 GQGVVTLDVP
-1652 AGGANITAT
+1652 GGAVITAT
-1661 SDSNSSLSATV
+1661 SDSKPNLSDSV
-1672 EVIAV
+1672 EIIAV
-1677 DPTINGLELLDED
+1677 KPKFVDAVEEIAWNQDKVTIEASAGFSNDAYKDRISFEYSTDNNSIATFEPEVDPETGKPVSELEPGTLRKISRGMVKVTAELLVDREPTGITVSKYVFCDAAPEAPTYDELAELLD
-1690 TASATYEAN
+1690 
-1699 KGFSSDTYD
+1699 
-1708 ERVSFKYSVDDNTV
+1708 
-1722 ATIDADTGVLTKL
+1722 
-1735 AAGVVK
+1735 
-1741 VAATLY
+1741 
-1747 VDGAPTDVTVERD
+1747 VTVTD
-1760 VVCKMRPEVTVDDV
+1760 G
-1774 NALLDVQVS
+1774 
-1783 DANEAM
+1783 NEAM
-1789 ASEHVAQTFNTLI
+1789 AEEHTAQTFDLI
-1802 ANSEGQNDA
+1802 ENASEQTDS
-1811 YAIGEVYSED
+1811 YSVGAVSASD
-1821 APAEGLIESA
+1821 QAPANPIAALANFMGLENARSVW
-1831 AQFFG
+1831 
-1836 LAKAE
+1836 
-1841 KTWKVDVTIQAAPYV
+1841 TVDVTVNAAPY
-1856 AAFDEALGFA
+1856 AKAFDEKLGLA
-1866 AGAHQVSG
+1866 ADTHTVDEG
-1874 DTSNTV
+1874 DAQKTV
-1880 TLVWRDSDPS
+1880 KLVWNIGDDQADPT
-1890 AEVPVS
+1890 AET
-1896 AGWALE
+1896 GWALE

-1924 VGEDWASIAAPEPVN
+1924 VGEDWASVDAPDPVN

-1944 EIGDKLPTPEREG
+1944 KIGDKLPTPEREG

-1966 WDETDGFKDEN
+1966 WNETDGFKDEN
-1977 LVTSTSVIGEDTTLY
+1977 LVTNASTVGADTKLY
-1992 GRWAVGTQAMSAYVV
+1992 GRWAVGAQAMSAYVV
-2007 FDPNGGTFT
+2007 FDPRGGAFA
-2016 EDDETPKVVQVEL
+2016 EGDETPKVVQVEL

-2037 TEEVPEDPSLANHVF
+2037 TEKIPAVPSLANHVF

-2059 VSEGAPDGVE
+2059 SEDVPDGAE
-2069 LPFNA
+2069 LRFDANV
-2074 SATEIVG
+2074 TEIVG

-2087 KWKEKPQV
+2087 KWNEKPQV

-2101 NDFTYNGEAQMFQFS
+2101 NDFTYNGKAQAFRFS
-2116 VESDGVDANSFTV
+2116 VKPDGVDANSFTV
-2129 EYRPADSEDEG
+2129 EYRPADSDDD
-2140 NWSSQTVPTDAGE
+2140 WSSQTVPTDAGE
-2153 YDVRITRGEDATY
+2153 YDVRITRDEDDTY

-2171 MIESAVKIGKASQAA
+2171 VIESAVKIGKASQAM

-2195 ESATIKVSGGDANG
+2195 ESAIIEVSGDAAKG

-2224 SDGAVT
+2224 SEGAVT

-2241 KEDNNHA
+2241 KEADNHA
-2248 AGAIAQV
+2248 AGVIAQV
-2255 NVVKVDFSAGEGSL
+2255 SVVKVDFSAGEGSL

-2290 PADPTREGYEFTG
+2290 PADPTREGYEFAG
-2303 WKMGEANFD
+2303 WKMGEADFD
-2312 AGTVVDQ
+2312 AGTVVSQ
-2319 SVSVDAAWT
+2319 SASVAAAWT

-2339 GGAFEGNEGDPITV
+2339 GGVFEGGEGAPITV
-2353 TYDQNWPELPTPAKA
+2353 TYDENWPELSTPTKT

-2382 AVRIISGTPVKITG
+2382 AVQVIAGTPVKITDEV
-2396 NATLKAQWTDKVAVV
+2396 TLKARWTDKTAIV

-2421 YDGVEHSFSYST
+2421 YDGVEHSFSYTT

-2444 RSAASESDGDWSPA
+2444 RPAASESDGDWSPA

-2546 VRSEGA
+2546 VRSEGT

-2572 VVKATFDVGEGVLS
+2572 VVKATFDVGKGVLVE
-2586 QGDKAAWLIQSGTT
+2586 GDKASWLIQSGMT
-2600 LGGNLPEASR
+2600 LGDNLPEASR
-2610 EGYKFDGWFAGETQ
+2610 EGYRFDGWFAGETQ

-2720 IAVLPDADVNK
+2720 IAVLPDADANK

-2794 RVFDDALVIA
+2794 RVFDDALTIA
-2804 KADQTMPDLSVTAG
+2804 KADQTMSELSVTAG
-2818 SEGATV
+2818 SDGATV

-2829 EGASYERADNAEF
+2829 EGAGYERVDNVEF

-2847 VEGGTFQVT
+2847 VEGGTF
-2856 ESGTYYVRAKGDA
+2856 
-2869 NHNASAAQNV
+2869 
-2879 QIVKVA
+2879 
-2885 FDADGGA
+2885 
-2892 MAEDSVDQWLMPV
+2892 
-2905 GGTVGGNMPADPT
+2905 
-2918 REGYEF
+2918 
-2924 AGWTAGGEPFVATT
+2924 
-2938 EVGVDTKVVAG
+2938 
-2949 WTANSYTVTLD
+2949 
-2960 ADSGTLPDGAQSTIT
+2960 
-2975 VTYDQPW
+2975 
-2982 PELPEPTMAG
+2982 
-2992 KFFQGWFLDDT
+2992 
-3003 EVSAGATVKI
+3003 
-3013 IGDTTLT
+3013 
-3020 AHWGDKQVITV
+3020 
-3031 TPAQDANSFTY
+3031 
-3042 DGEPHAFAYAVD
+3042 
-3054 PEGVIGIT
+3054 
-3062 VEYAAAGTDDW
+3062 
-3073 SETAPTNAGAYDV
+3073 
-3086 RVTRDEDGTYAAYV
+3086 RV
-3100 QTFEGGLV
+3100 
-3108 IAKADGA
+3108 
-3115 AAPELGV
+3115 
-3122 TADAE
+3122 
-3127 GAMIAFEPA
+3127 
-3136 EGVGYEYADNADFA
+3136 
-3150 DAKDVDDGGFQAT
+3150 T

-3176 NHEPG
+3176 NHNVS
-3181 EAASVQIAKVTFD
+3181 AAQSVQIAKVTFD

-3202 SVAWFLE
+3202 SVAWFLK

-3241 TTPVIGDIIAVAGWT
+3241 TTPVIGDIIAIAGWS

-3282 GVAVTLNG
+3282 GVTVTLNG
-3290 VNEINSDEGNKTHPD
+3290 VNEINNDEGNKTHPD
-3305 VTFASAGEDVQP
+3305 VTFASVGEDVQP

-3323 TIGQPVETD
+3323 TIGQPAETD
-3332 GGWTVEVTMDAQKY
+3332 GVWTVEVTMDAQKY

-3359 AHYFANTDEDGVET
+3359 AHYFANADEDGVET

-3469 GHYIARIDVSAAEEQ
+3469 GHYIARIDVSAAEAQ

-3492 TVEVNVGGREYTFNL
+3492 TVEVNVGGRKYTFNL

-3537 AQAVATALGQAQGGV
+3537 AQVVATALGQAQGGV

-3600 VLGAEALADNT
+3600 VLGADALADNT

-3724 DQPGTDPDQPAQKVT
+3724 DQPGTDPDQPGADPEDPDQPAQKVT

-3777 FVGWTAADGTAFDIT
+3777 FVGWTTADGTAFDIT

-3822 ADEASIEA
+3822 ADEASVEA
-3830 TFDAPIGQLPVPTRE
+3830 TFDAPIGKLPVPTRE

-3861 VAAETMY
+3861 VTAETMY
-3868 RTAGPSTYYAQWDV
+3868 RMAGPSTYYAQWDV
-3882 LPATRVV
+3882 LPETQVV

-3906 AEAVAINAPLHGSD
+3906 AEVVAINAPLHGSD

-3930 LAGWYLDESLTQ
+3930 LAGWYLDESLTR

-3997 VPAFGESFP
+3997 VPTFGESFP

-4020 LMRADEWTDQA
+4020 LMRANEWTDQA
-4031 PVNVGAYDV
+4031 PVNVGTYDV

-4049 YAAFVKDYPAGITIT
+4049 YAAFAKDYPAGITIT

-4069 QVGLTVDTPE
+4069 QVGLTVDTSE

-4172 DPTDPD
+4172 DSTDPD

-4191 GSGAGEGTGAGTG
+4191 GSGTGAGTGAGTG
-4204 SGSDGADGR
+4204 SSSDGADGR

-4224 VAGMIV
+4224 VAGIIV

-4235 LVAALIT
+4235 LLAALIT

>member
-1 MKEQEEGGLIR
+1 MGEQMTGGLAR

-17 LAAILTLALSL
+17 MALLLAVALSL
-28 PVGGLSFQSAYADE
+28 PAGALNVQAYADE
-42 ETQQGDGSDAAG
+42 PMQPAAAAG
-54 QTLSADA
+54 AQTQALGGDES
-61 EDVRIA
+61 EIKIA
-67 VLSDTHYYPLNY
+67 VLSDMHYYPVNF

-84 DYRTYVGGD
+84 DYETYVGGD

-98 ESGSILDAALAMV
+98 ESGSIADAALQMV
-111 REDRPDIL
+111 REDAPDIL

-128 GEKLGHQQLAER
+128 GEIQGHRDLAAKFQKL
-140 FQQIEDSSDTE
+140 EDETDIE
-151 VFVINGNHDIYNY
+151 VFVINGNHDLYNY
-164 QDSCTFENGQ
+164 MDACTFENGQ
-174 RESAETTTPDEFK
+174 KESAETTEQDDFK
-187 QIYANFGYNGEFE
+187 TIYANFGYNGEYS
-200 AQYFANPN
+200 AQYFENPN
-208 AASGEQAGGLS
+208 AVQGEIAGQMS
-219 YTVDLGKFTI
+219 YTVDLGKFRI
-229 VAVDSG
+229 VAIDSCC
-235 MYSPDAGTGYDTN
+235 YSPDGGNGMDTN
-248 EHVTAGRVDEDLMPW
+248 EHITAGRIDEDLMPW
-263 VVEQTKNAEAEGDT
+263 VVDQIKDAEEAGDT
-277 VIGLMHHGLVPH
+277 VIGLMHHGVVPH
-289 FTGEENILS
+289 FQGEEDLLY
-298 EYVVENWRDVASQ
+298 EYVVDDWQNVATQ
-311 FADAGMRYIFTGH
+311 FADAGMRYVFTGH
-324 MHANDMAQFTS
+324 MHANDITQYTS
-335 NAGNAITDLETGSLS
+335 VSGNTITDLETGSLS
-350 SWMSPVRTVTLTKGA
+350 SWMSPQRHVTITKGE
-365 ALDDGT
+365 ALSDGT
-371 QRTHETFS
+371 NRTKESFS
-379 VSSESVKAI
+379 VTSHSVKSI
-388 SFKDHTGAVTQI
+388 DFTDHNGQTQHI
-400 DDLKSYTQQKL
+400 EDFRAYTQQKL

-416 FNNMANGMLRPM
+416 FNNMANGMLRPI
-428 LQEIGEAGL
+428 LQEIGETGI
-437 RPWLAKNLPD
+437 RPWLAENLPD
-447 VDIDTMVLSA
+447 VDIDTMVLDVA
-457 VRDALA
+457 RDALA

-470 GTGIGR
+470 GTGVGR
-476 VHVEYRN
+476 VSVSYRN
-483 GGIQLSP
+483 NGIQLQP
-490 SGTAGIIGNT
+490 SGTAGWVLDDM
-500 TITDAQILRLV
+500 TITDDQILRLV
-511 DDVLNTVETKYIDDP
+511 DGVLDIVETKYIENPD
-526 EWLLGKVDEIVT
+526 WLLGEIDKIVT
-538 QVSNMGITSLDSE
+538 KVSNMGITSLTDEEHS
-551 QHTIYDL
+551 IYDL
-558 VFVVLTGHYA
+558 VLVVLTGHYA
-568 GQENPPAWVEDALAY
+568 GCENPPAWVESALAY
-583 IESGNVVQTLIATL
+583 IESGEIVQNLINTLKTDL
-597 IDDVMPIIDT
+597 MPIINT

-627 IDSQTD
+627 IDTATD
-633 NGNLKSTLEL
+633 DGNLKATLDL
-643 FGFNSAAIRS
+643 FGFDEAAIS
-653 MIEGL
+653 ELIDGL
-658 INEYMSPS
+658 INEYLTPS

-674 ISEIAG
+674 ISDVAS

-685 SNFADDVIDGDGVT
+685 VNFTDDVIDSDSAVV
-699 IEFDGTTTAPE
+699 IEFDGSKNAPDA
-710 PSVDNGLLPTQ
+710 SVENGLLPTQ
-721 VTMTLGANPATDRN
+721 VTMTLGADSENSRN
-735 FRWYTDTNVTS
+735 FRWYTGLSVDS
-746 GTVQVATDDQFQDIV
+746 GTVQVATDSGFSSIV
-761 AEAQASSEQ
+761 AEADASREE
-770 VTKPKTQLNL
+770 VVKPKTRMNL
-780 GLVTT
+780 GLITT
-785 YGTQQAQKHSASV
+785 YGTQEAAKYSASV
-798 SGLDDGATYYYRVG
+798 TGLDDGATYYYRVG
-812 DKDNGW
+812 DKDANL
-818 WSGAYQFATGD
+818 WSAAYQFATGD
-829 AADADDAFTFIN
+829 AADSDDAFTFIN

-856 KNTLAQA
+856 LNTLAQA
-863 DAAFPG
+863 DVTFPTAAFTIH
-869 ASFTVHGGDFVD
+869 AGDFVD

-890 WALDDEAGVAQGMS
+890 WALDDEDGVAQGMA

-911 HEAKSDVEGITDANP
+911 HEAKSEVEGITDANP
-926 IVSHFDLANVPE
+926 IVSHFNLANVPQ

-956 FVVLNTNDLAADESL
+956 FVVLNTNDLEGNSL
-971 SQAQYDWAY
+971 SSAQYNWAY
-980 DVLANAGT
+980 DTLANADT
-988 QWKIVLMHKSP
+988 EWKIVLMHKSP
-999 YSNGPHQADSDV
+999 YSNGPHQADDDV
-1011 TAIRS
+1011 LAIRS
-1016 QINTLAA
+1016 QINSLAA
-1023 ACDVD
+1023 ATDVD
-1028 LVLSGHDHVYNRTP
+1028 VVLSGHDHVYNRTP
-1042 FLSRGAE
+1042 YLAHGNE
-1049 QDVTLETQTYEGAN
+1049 QNVTTETQNYEGVN
-1063 YETALNPNGTAFVI
+1063 YETALNPSGTVFVI
-1077 AGTAGVKNYV
+1077 AGTCGVKNYV
-1087 QTPSADIPSEVALDL
+1087 QTPSDSIPSEVSLDL
-1102 SVPVYSGITID
+1102 SVPVFTGITID
-1113 GDHLYYQAYRVDG
+1113 GDHLYYRAYKVEGG
-1126 GSSTLV
+1126 GSALV

-1142 DVPAWKQVEDM
+1142 DAAPAWKQVEDL
-1153 IASLPDAEDVTVDDE
+1153 IAALPEQSEVTIDDE
-1168 AAITAARDAYDALSA
+1168 SEITAARAAYDELSA
-1183 EDQAQVSNLDH
+1183 EDQQKVSNYDRLV
-1194 LEAAEKMLNVLK
+1194 AAERMLSLLQKV
-1206 GTAGK
+1206 AGK
-1211 QTVHVNNKSDFVN
+1211 RTVTVRNHDEFTSAVNDSG
-1224 ALNNPNVGTIITD
+1224 VGTIITQ
-1237 GAEIEFEDF
+1237 GTIEFDEGGLFDD
-1246 WGNER
+1246 GDR
-1251 EYVVNRDLV
+1251 EIYVRHDVVVRGTGELKYC
-1260 IGGSSTLRY
+1260 R
-1269 VEFHVQNGAT
+1269 FHVENGAT
-1279 LLLRDSLYID
+1279 LVLADSVYVN
-1289 DTRTQGSTYGALNP
+1289 DTRSQGSMYDALNP
-1303 VEVYANSAL
+1303 VEVNAGGTL
-1312 VTTDS
+1312 ITQDS
-1317 VSLRTEYGRGDA
+1317 VSLRTEYGTGDNDGFA
-1329 TEGVCIKL
+1329 IKL
-1337 MEEGASAV
+1337 
-1345 LGSNGLYWAAEGAVY
+1345 LGSGATAILGSSGTYWGAEGAVL
-1360 SPASNTSIVINDGT
+1360 SEATGTTLVINDGT
-1374 YNAKNETRFIIDS
+1374 YNAKNNNRVVVDTH
-1387 YGDVTVNGGTISSLW
+1387 GDATVNGGTISSMW
-1402 TQGSLRITGGTF
+1402 ISGTLRVNGGTF
-1414 EHQDSASSEKV
+1414 EHQDSASSNWT
-1425 PLKFDGQDAHITG
+1425 PLAVSGGNAYITG
-1438 GTFVAYN
+1438 GTFSAFN
-1445 GQTMEI
+1445 GR
-1451 GDGSNVHILAD
+1451 DGNASIKLKNNAKLHVLAD
-1462 NNGNVNIGGVTPYVG
+1462 TNGAVNIGSATPYVG
-1477 SVSTQNYKDVSI
+1477 SPSTSDYKNVKL
-1489 GYVASNGWGASDGI
+1489 GYVKSNGWNASQDGI
-1503 YRVDGAVGAASVE
+1503 YRVEGSASASSVE
-1516 DIASLPAAQMS
+1516 DIAKLNATRLSTNDVSDNGSYMTSTLP
-1527 NRHYSQDGDYM
+1527 D
-1538 QGELPGGTSTV
+1538 GTSTV
-1549 FGKYWIYGNGKSAPT
+1549 FGKYWIYGGTGDKGAPS
-1564 GSGITGGGQAI
+1564 GSGIIGSGDVI
-1575 VYGPTRTIQNNP
+1575 VYGPTRIIQNNP
-1587 VEGVTIDGDAMRV
+1587 VTGVTIDGEDLRV
-1600 VDLSQDGADTLR
+1600 VDLREEGADTLR

-1620 NAFDNGIS
+1620 DAFDNGITWES
-1628 WASDNEQIATVSANA
+1628 NNQQTASVEAIA
-1643 GQGIVSVHQ
+1643 GQGVVTLDVP
-1652 AGGANITAT
+1652 GGAVITAT
-1661 SDSNSSLSATV
+1661 SDSKPNLSDSVEIIAVEPKFADTV
-1672 EVIAV
+1672 EEIAWNQDKVTIEASAGFSNDAYKDRISFEYSTDNNSIATFEPEV
-1677 DPTINGLELLDED
+1677 DPETGEPVSELEPGTLRKISRGTVKVTAELLVDDEPTGITVSKDVFCDAAPEAPAYDELAELLD
-1690 TASATYEAN
+1690 
-1699 KGFSSDTYD
+1699 
-1708 ERVSFKYSVDDNTV
+1708 
-1722 ATIDADTGVLTKL
+1722 
-1735 AAGVVK
+1735 
-1741 VAATLY
+1741 
-1747 VDGAPTDVTVERD
+1747 VTV
-1760 VVCKMRPEVTVDDV
+1760 TGG
-1774 NALLDVQVS
+1774 
-1783 DANEAM
+1783 NEAM
-1789 ASEHVAQTFNTLI
+1789 AAEHAAQTFDLI
-1802 ANSEGQNDA
+1802 ENASEQTDS
-1811 YAIGEVYSED
+1811 YSVGAVSASD
-1821 APAEGLIESA
+1821 QAPANPIAALANFMGLDNARSVW
-1831 AQFFG
+1831 
-1836 LAKAE
+1836 
-1841 KTWKVDVTIQAAPYV
+1841 TVDVTVNAAPY
-1856 AAFDEALGFA
+1856 AKAFDEKLGLA
-1866 AGAHQVSG
+1866 ADTHTVDEG
-1874 DTSNTV
+1874 DAQKTV
-1880 TLVWRDSDPS
+1880 KLVWNIGDDQADPT
-1890 AEVPVS
+1890 AET
-1896 AGWALE
+1896 GWALE

-1924 VGEDWASIAAPEPVN
+1924 VGEDWASVDAPEPVN

-1944 EIGDKLPTPEREG
+1944 EIGNKLPAPKREG

-1966 WDETDGFKDEN
+1966 WSETDGFKDEN
-1977 LVTSTSVIGEDTTLY
+1977 LVTSASTVDADATLY
-1992 GRWAVGTQAMSAYVV
+1992 GRWAVGAQAMSAYVV
-2007 FDPNGGTFT
+2007 FDPSGGAFT

-2029 TSGADHVD
+2029 TSGVDHVD
-2037 TEEVPEDPSLANHVF
+2037 TEDVPADPSLANHVF
-2052 AGWYYKA
+2052 DGWYYKA
-2059 VSEGAPDGVE
+2059 VSEDVPDGAE
-2069 LPFNA
+2069 LPFDAN
-2074 SATEIVG
+2074 ATEIVG

-2087 KWKEKPQV
+2087 K
-2095 EIAAGD
+2095 
-2101 NDFTYNGEAQMFQFS
+2101 
-2116 VESDGVDANSFTV
+2116 
-2129 EYRPADSEDEG
+2129 
-2140 NWSSQTVPTDAGE
+2140 
-2153 YDVRITRGEDATY
+2153 
-2166 ASFEQ
+2166 
-2171 MIESAVKIGKASQAA
+2171 
-2186 PELAVQGGA
+2186 
-2195 ESATIKVSGGDANG
+2195 
-2209 FEWDDNER
+2209 
-2217 FESAADV
+2217 
-2224 SDGAVT
+2224 
-2230 AAGPGTYFVRA
+2230 
-2241 KEDNNHA
+2241 
-2248 AGAIAQV
+2248 
-2255 NVVKVDFSAGEGSL
+2255 
-2269 PETTHN
+2269 
-2275 AWLIGAGQAVGEDGM
+2275 
-2290 PADPTREGYEFTG
+2290 
-2303 WKMGEANFD
+2303 
-2312 AGTVVDQ
+2312 
-2319 SVSVDAAWT
+2319 WT

-2353 TYDQNWPELPTPAKA
+2353 TYDQNWPELPTPTKA
-2368 GMNFNGWWLGEGED
+2368 GMNFNGWLLGEGED
-2382 AVRIISGTPVKITG
+2382 AVRIITGTPVKITG
-2396 NATLKAQWTDKVAVV
+2396 NATLKAQWTDKVAIV

-2421 YDGVEHSFSYST
+2421 YDGAEHSFSYST

-2444 RSAASESDGDWSPA
+2444 RPAASESDEDWSPA
-2458 LPVDAGAYDVRLT
+2458 LPVDAGAYDMWLT

-2483 AIGHALVIDKAD
+2483 AIGHVLVIDKAD
-2495 QELPERF
+2495 QTLPEQF

-2511 VLVTFSSAEM
+2511 VLVTFSSADM
-2521 VGNLEWANNE
+2521 IGNLEWANNE

-2546 VRSEGA
+2546 VRSEGT

-2572 VVKATFDVGEGVLS
+2572 VVKATFDVGKGVLVE
-2586 QGDKAAWLIQSGTT
+2586 GDKASWLIQSGMT
-2600 LGGNLPEASR
+2600 LGDNLPEASR
-2610 EGYKFDGWFAGETQ
+2610 EGYRFDGWFAGETQ

-2657 ADDGIAPMTVT
+2657 ADDDITPMTVT
-2668 YDSAYGELPVPV
+2668 YDSAYGELPVPA
-2680 AQAGKIFEGWLLDG
+2680 AQAGKIFEGWLLNG
-2694 MVVSAEDT
+2694 AVVSAEDT

-2720 IAVLPDADVNK
+2720 IAVRPDADVNK

-2752 ERFEIL
+2752 EHFEIL

-2764 NTWDEA
+2764 NTWDGA

-2794 RVFDDALVIA
+2794 RVFDDALTIA
-2804 KADQTMPDLSVTAG
+2804 KADQSMPELSVTAG

-2824 SFEPA
+2824 SFELA
-2829 EGASYERADNAEF
+2829 EGVSYERAGNAEF

-2856 ESGTYYVRAKGDA
+2856 ESGTWYVRAKGDA
-2869 NHNASAAQNV
+2869 NHNASAAQSV
-2879 QIVKVA
+2879 QIAKVT

-2892 MAEDSVDQWLMPV
+2892 MAEDAVDQWLMPV
-2905 GGTVGGNMPADPT
+2905 GGTMGGNMPADP
-2918 REGYEF
+2918 
-2924 AGWTAGGEPFVATT
+2924 
-2938 EVGVDTKVVAG
+2938 
-2949 WTANSYTVTLD
+2949 
-2960 ADSGTLPDGAQSTIT
+2960 I
-2975 VTYDQPW
+2975 
-2982 PELPEPTMAG
+2982 
-2992 KFFQGWFLDDT
+2992 
-3003 EVSAGATVKI
+3003 
-3013 IGDTTLT
+3013 
-3020 AHWGDKQVITV
+3020 
-3031 TPAQDANSFTY
+3031 
-3042 DGEPHAFAYAVD
+3042 
-3054 PEGVIGIT
+3054 
-3062 VEYAAAGTDDW
+3062 
-3073 SETAPTNAGAYDV
+3073 
-3086 RVTRDEDGTYAAYV
+3086 
-3100 QTFEGGLV
+3100 
-3108 IAKADGA
+3108 
-3115 AAPELGV
+3115 
-3122 TADAE
+3122 
-3127 GAMIAFEPA
+3127 
-3136 EGVGYEYADNADFA
+3136 
-3150 DAKDVDDGGFQAT
+3150 
-3163 EPGTWYVRAKGDA
+3163 
-3176 NHEPG
+3176 
-3181 EAASVQIAKVTFD
+3181 
-3194 AASGTVEG
+3194 
-3202 SVAWFLE
+3202 
-3209 SGESVGEGNLPT
+3209 
-3221 ATREGFEFAGW
+3221 REGFEFAGW

-3241 TTPVIGDIIAVAGWT
+3241 TTPVIGDIIAIAGWS

-3282 GVAVTLNG
+3282 GVTVTLNG

-3305 VTFASAGEDVQP
+3305 VTFASVGEDVQP

-3323 TIGQPVETD
+3323 TIGQPAETD
-3332 GGWTVEVTMDAQKY
+3332 GVWTVEVTMDAQKY

-3359 AHYFANTDEDGVET
+3359 AHYFANADEDGVET

-3426 YVVDGRGNVV
+3426 YVVDGQGNVV

-3449 TASIKYYDADGNE
+3449 AASIKYYDVDGNE

-3469 GHYIARIDVSAAEEQ
+3469 GHYIARIDVSAAEAQ

-3600 VLGAEALADNT
+3600 VLCADALADNT

-3724 DQPGTDPDQPAQKVT
+3724 DQPGTDPDQPGADPEDPDQPAQKVT

-3777 FVGWTAADGTAFDIT
+3777 FVGWTTADGTAFDIT

-3882 LPATRVV
+3882 LPATQVV

-3906 AEAVAINAPLHGSD
+3906 AEVVAINAPLHSSD

-3997 VPAFGESFP
+3997 VPTFGESFP

-4031 PVNVGAYDV
+4031 PVNVGTYDV

-4049 YAAFVKDYPAGITIT
+4049 YAAFAKDYPAGITIT

-4069 QVGLTVDTPE
+4069 QVGLTVDTSE

-4148 EAGADEPGG
+4148 EAGADKPGG

-4172 DPTDPD
+4172 DSTDPD

-4191 GSGAGEGTGAGTG
+4191 GSGTGAGTGAGTG

-4235 LVAALIT
+4235 LLAALIT

>member
-1 MKEQEEGGLIR
+1 MSERMTGGLAR

-17 LAAILTLALSL
+17 MALLLAAALSL
-28 PVGGLSFQSAYADE
+28 PAGALNVQAHADE
-42 ETQQGDGSDAAG
+42 PMQPAAAAG
-54 QTLSADA
+54 AQTQALGRDES
-61 EDVRIA
+61 EIKIA
-67 VLSDTHYYPLNY
+67 VLSDMHYYPVNF

-84 DYRTYVGGD
+84 DYTTYVGGD

-98 ESGSILDAALAMV
+98 ESGSIADAALQMV
-111 REDRPDIL
+111 REDNPDIL

-128 GEKLGHQQLAER
+128 GEIQGHRDLAAKFQKL
-140 FQQIEDSSDTE
+140 EDETDIE
-151 VFVINGNHDIYNY
+151 VFVINGNHDLYNY
-164 QDSCTFENGQ
+164 TDACTFENGQ
-174 RESAETTTPDEFK
+174 KESAETTEQDDFK
-187 QIYANFGYNGEFE
+187 TIYANFGYNGEYN
-200 AQYFANPN
+200 AQYFENPN
-208 AASGEQAGGLS
+208 AAQGELAGQMS
-219 YTVDLGKFTI
+219 YTVDLGKFRI
-229 VAVDSG
+229 VAIDSCC
-235 MYSPDAGTGYDTN
+235 YSPDGGNGMGTN
-248 EHVTAGRVDEDLMPW
+248 EHITAGRIDEDLMPW
-263 VVEQTKNAEAEGDT
+263 VVDQIKDAEEAGDT
-277 VIGLMHHGLVPH
+277 VIGLMHHGVVPH
-289 FTGEENILS
+289 FQGEEDLLY
-298 EYVVENWRDVASQ
+298 EYVVDDWQNVATQ
-311 FADAGMRYIFTGH
+311 LADAGMRYVFTGH
-324 MHANDMAQFTS
+324 MHANDITQYTS
-335 NAGNAITDLETGSLS
+335 VSGNTITDLETGSLS
-350 SWMSPVRTVTLTKGA
+350 SWMSPQRHVTITKGE
-365 ALDDGT
+365 ALSDGT
-371 QRTHETFS
+371 NRTKESFS
-379 VSSESVKAI
+379 VTSHSVKSI
-388 SFKDHTGAVTQI
+388 DFIDHNGQTQHI
-400 DDLKSYTQQKL
+400 EDFRAYTQQKL

-416 FNNMANGMLRPM
+416 FNNMANGMLRPI
-428 LQEIGEAGL
+428 LQEIGETGI
-437 RPWLAKNLPD
+437 RPWLAENLPD
-447 VDIDTMVLSA
+447 VDIDTMVLDVA
-457 VRDALA
+457 RDALA

-470 GTGIGR
+470 GTGVGR
-476 VHVEYRN
+476 VSVSYRN
-483 GGIQLSP
+483 NGIRLQP
-490 SGTAGIIGNT
+490 SGTAGWT
-500 TITDAQILRLV
+500 LDDMTITDDQILRLV
-511 DDVLNTVETKYIDDP
+511 DDVLDIVETKYIENPD
-526 EWLLGKVDEIVT
+526 WLLGEVDKIVT
-538 QVSNMGITSLDSE
+538 KVSNMGITSLTDTEHS
-551 QHTIYDL
+551 IYDL
-558 VFVVLTGHYA
+558 VLVVLTGHYA
-568 GQENPPAWVEDALAY
+568 GSENPPAWVESALTY
-583 IESGNVVQTLIATL
+583 IESGEIVQNLINTLKTDL
-597 IDDVMPIIDT
+597 MPIINT

-627 IDSQTD
+627 IDAATD
-633 NGNLKSTLEL
+633 DGNLKETLDL
-643 FGFNSAAIRS
+643 FGFDEAAIS
-653 MIEGL
+653 KLIDGL
-658 INEYMSPS
+658 INEYLTPS

-674 ISEIAG
+674 ISDVAS

-685 SNFADDVIDGDGVT
+685 VNFTDDVIDGGDAVV
-699 IEFDGTTTAPE
+699 IEFDGSKNAPDA
-710 PSVDNGLLPTQ
+710 SVENGLLPTQ
-721 VTMTLGANPATDRN
+721 VTMTLGADSENSRN
-735 FRWYTDTNVTS
+735 FRWYTGLIVDS
-746 GTVQVATDDQFQDIV
+746 GTVQVATDSGFNTIV
-761 AEAQASSEQ
+761 AEEGASREE
-770 VTKPKTQLNL
+770 VVKPKTRMNL
-780 GLVTT
+780 GLITT
-785 YGTQQAQKHSASV
+785 YGTQEAAKYSASV
-798 SGLDDGATYYYRVG
+798 TGLDDGATYYYRVG
-812 DKDNGW
+812 DKDANL
-818 WSGAYQFATGD
+818 WSAAYQFTTGD
-829 AADADDAFTFIN
+829 AEDGDDAFTFIN

-856 KNTLAQA
+856 LNTLAQA
-863 DAAFPG
+863 DATLPS
-869 ASFTVHGGDFVD
+869 ASFIIHAGDFVD

-890 WALDDEAGVAQGMS
+890 WALDDASGIAQGMA

-911 HEAKSDVEGITDANP
+911 HEAKSEVEGITDANP
-926 IVSHFDLANVPE
+926 IVSHFNLANVPE

-956 FVVLNTNDLAADESL
+956 FVVLNTNDLSGNEL
-971 SQAQYDWAY
+971 SQAQYSWAY
-980 DVLANAGT
+980 DTLANADT
-988 QWKIVLMHKSP
+988 EWKIVLMHKSP
-999 YSNGPHQADSDV
+999 YSNGPHQADDDV
-1011 TAIRS
+1011 LAIRS
-1016 QINTLAA
+1016 QINSLTAA
-1023 ACDVD
+1023 TDVD
-1028 LVLSGHDHVYNRTP
+1028 VVLSGHDHVYNRTP
-1042 FLSRGAE
+1042 YLAHGNE
-1049 QDVTLETQTYEGAN
+1049 QNVTTETQSYEGVN
-1063 YETALNPNGTAFVI
+1063 YETALNPSGTVFVI
-1077 AGTAGVKNYV
+1077 AGTCGVKNYAQDTSGGV
-1087 QTPSADIPSEVALDL
+1087 PSEVALDL
-1102 SVPVYSGITID
+1102 SVPVFTGITID
-1113 GDHLYYQAYRVDG
+1113 GDHLYYRAYKVEGG
-1126 GSSTLV
+1126 GSALV

-1142 DVPAWKQVEDM
+1142 DAAPAWKQVEDM
-1153 IASLPDAEDVTVDDE
+1153 IAALPEQSEVTTDDK
-1168 AAITAARDAYDALSA
+1168 AAIETARVAYDELSA
-1183 EDQAQVSNLDH
+1183 EDQQKVSNYDRLV
-1194 LEAAEKMLNVLK
+1194 AAERMLSLLQNV
-1206 GTAGK
+1206 AGK
-1211 QTVHVNNKSDFVN
+1211 RTVTVQNSGGLKT
-1224 ALNNPNVGTIITD
+1224 ALEDSTVGTINVEGEIDSGEGLFTD
-1237 GAEIEFEDF
+1237 GD
-1246 WGNER
+1246 R
-1251 EYVVNRDLV
+1251 ELYVTHDKV
-1260 IGGSSTLRY
+1260 IGGTGKLTIFK
-1269 VEFHVQNGAT
+1269 FHVQNGAT
-1279 LLLRDSLYID
+1279 LVLKDSVYID
-1289 DTRTQGSTYGALNP
+1289 NTRTQGSTYRAWNP
-1303 VEVYANSAL
+1303 IEVHANSTL
-1312 VTTDS
+1312 ITQND
-1317 VSLRTEYGRGDA
+1317 VSLRTEYGSGGSE
-1329 TEGVCIKL
+1329 EGVAVKL
-1337 MEEGASAV
+1337 MESGATAILGSSGTYWGSEAAV
-1345 LGSNGLYWAAEGAVY
+1345 LST
-1360 SPASNTSIVINDGT
+1360 ASGTTLVINDGT
-1374 YNAKNETRFIIDS
+1374 YNAKNDNRVVVDTH
-1387 YGDVTVNGGTISSLW
+1387 GDATVNGGTISSMW
-1402 TQGSLRITGGTF
+1402 ISGTLRVNGGTF
-1414 EHQDSASSEKV
+1414 EHQDSASSDWT
-1425 PLKFDGQDAHITG
+1425 PLAVSGGNAYITG
-1438 GTFVAYN
+1438 GTFNTFN
-1445 GQTMEI
+1445 GH
-1451 GDGSNVHILAD
+1451 DGNASIKLENGAKLHVLAD
-1462 NNGNVNIGGVTPYVG
+1462 TNGAVKIGSATPYVG
-1477 SVSTQNYKDVSI
+1477 SPSTSDYKNVKL
-1489 GYVASNGWGASDGI
+1489 GYVKSNGWNNSDGI
-1503 YRVDGAVGAASVE
+1503 YRVEGSVSASSVE
-1516 DIASLPAAQMS
+1516 DIAGLSASRLDTKDVSNNGNYMETVLP
-1527 NRHYSQDGDYM
+1527 D
-1538 QGELPGGTSTV
+1538 GTSTV
-1549 FGKYWIYGNGKSAPT
+1549 FGKYWIYGGAGSKGAPS
-1564 GSGITGGGQAI
+1564 GSGIIGSGDVI

-1587 VEGVTIDGDAMRV
+1587 VTGVTIDGDGLRV
-1600 VDLSQDGADTLR
+1600 VDLREEGADTLR

-1620 NAFDNGIS
+1620 DAFDNGITWS
-1628 WASDNEQIATVSANA
+1628 SNNEQTASAEAVA
-1643 GQGIVSVHQ
+1643 GQGVVSLNTP
-1652 AGGANITAT
+1652 GGATITAT
-1661 SDSNSSLSATV
+1661 SDSKPDLSDSVEIIAVEPKFVDTVEEVAWNQDEAIIEASAGFSNDTYKDRISFEYSTDNSSIATF
-1672 EVIAV
+1672 EPEV
-1677 DPTINGLELLDED
+1677 DPETGEPVSELEPGTLRKISRGTVKVTAELLVDDEPTGITVSKDVFCDAAPEAPTYDELAELLD
-1690 TASATYEAN
+1690 
-1699 KGFSSDTYD
+1699 
-1708 ERVSFKYSVDDNTV
+1708 VTV
-1722 ATIDADTGVLTKL
+1722 A
-1735 AAGVVK
+1735 
-1741 VAATLY
+1741 
-1747 VDGAPTDVTVERD
+1747 DG
-1760 VVCKMRPEVTVDDV
+1760 
-1774 NALLDVQVS
+1774 
-1783 DANEAM
+1783 NEAM
-1789 ASEHVAQTFNTLI
+1789 AAEHAAQTFDLI
-1802 ANSEGQNDA
+1802 ENASEQTDS
-1811 YAIGEVYSED
+1811 YSVGAVSASD
-1821 APAEGLIESA
+1821 QAPANPIDALANFMGLENARSVW
-1831 AQFFG
+1831 
-1836 LAKAE
+1836 
-1841 KTWKVDVTIQAAPYV
+1841 TVDVTVNAAPYV
-1856 AAFDEALGFA
+1856 KEFDEKLGLA
-1866 AGAHQVSG
+1866 ADTHTVDEG
-1874 DTSNTV
+1874 DAQKTV
-1880 TLVWRDSDPS
+1880 KLVWNTGDDQADPT
-1890 AEVPVS
+1890 AET
-1896 AGWALE
+1896 GWALE

-1924 VGEDWASIAAPEPVN
+1924 VGEDWASVASPEPVN

-1966 WDETDGFKDEN
+1966 WSETDGFKDEN
-1977 LVTSTSVIGEDTTLY
+1977 LVTSASTVDADATLY
-1992 GRWAVGTQAMSAYVV
+1992 GRWAVGAQAMSAYVV
-2007 FDPNGGTFT
+2007 FDPSGGAFT

-2029 TSGADHVD
+2029 TSGVDHVD
-2037 TEEVPEDPSLANHVF
+2037 TEDVPADPSLANHVF

-2059 VSEGAPDGVE
+2059 VSEDVPDGAE
-2069 LPFNA
+2069 LQFDA
-2074 SATEIVG
+2074 GATEIVG

-2087 KWKEKPQV
+2087 KWDEKPQV

-2101 NDFTYNGEAQMFQFS
+2101 NDFTYNGEAQAFQFS
-2116 VESDGVDANSFTV
+2116 VKSDGVDASSFTV
-2129 EYRPADSEDEG
+2129 EYRPADSDDDG
-2140 NWSSQTVPTDAGE
+2140 DWSSQTVPTDAGE

-2195 ESATIKVSGGDANG
+2195 ESATIKVSGDAANG

-2241 KEDNNHA
+2241 KEASNHA

-2255 NVVKVDFSAGEGSL
+2255 SVVKVDYSAGEGSL

-2290 PADPTREGYEFTG
+2290 PTDPTREGYEFTG

-2353 TYDQNWPELPTPAKA
+2353 TYDQNWPELPTPTKA

-2444 RSAASESDGDWSPA
+2444 RPAASESDGDWSPA
-2458 LPVDAGAYDVRLT
+2458 LPVEAGAYDVRLT

-2483 AIGHALVIDKAD
+2483 AIGHVLVIDKAD
-2495 QELPERF
+2495 QTLPEQF
-2502 FSASTFGDY
+2502 FSASTFGDC
-2511 VLVTFSSAEM
+2511 VLVTFSSADM

-2610 EGYKFDGWFAGETQ
+2610 EGYRFDGWFAGETQ

-2657 ADDGIAPMTVT
+2657 ADDGIAPTTVT

-2794 RVFDDALVIA
+2794 RVFDDALTIA
-2804 KADQTMPDLSVTAG
+2804 KADQSMPELSVTAG

-2824 SFEPA
+2824 SFELA
-2829 EGASYERADNAEF
+2829 EGVSYERADNAEF

-2856 ESGTYYVRAKGDA
+2856 ESGTWYVRAKGDA
-2869 NHNASAAQNV
+2869 NHNASAAQ
-2879 QIVKVA
+2879 
-2885 FDADGGA
+2885 
-2892 MAEDSVDQWLMPV
+2892 
-2905 GGTVGGNMPADPT
+2905 
-2918 REGYEF
+2918 
-2924 AGWTAGGEPFVATT
+2924 
-2938 EVGVDTKVVAG
+2938 
-2949 WTANSYTVTLD
+2949 
-2960 ADSGTLPDGAQSTIT
+2960 
-2975 VTYDQPW
+2975 
-2982 PELPEPTMAG
+2982 
-2992 KFFQGWFLDDT
+2992 
-3003 EVSAGATVKI
+3003 
-3013 IGDTTLT
+3013 
-3020 AHWGDKQVITV
+3020 
-3031 TPAQDANSFTY
+3031 
-3042 DGEPHAFAYAVD
+3042 
-3054 PEGVIGIT
+3054 
-3062 VEYAAAGTDDW
+3062 
-3073 SETAPTNAGAYDV
+3073 
-3086 RVTRDEDGTYAAYV
+3086 
-3100 QTFEGGLV
+3100 
-3108 IAKADGA
+3108 
-3115 AAPELGV
+3115 
-3122 TADAE
+3122 
-3127 GAMIAFEPA
+3127 
-3136 EGVGYEYADNADFA
+3136 
-3150 DAKDVDDGGFQAT
+3150 
-3163 EPGTWYVRAKGDA
+3163 
-3176 NHEPG
+3176 
-3181 EAASVQIAKVTFD
+3181 SVQIAKVTFD
-3194 AASGTVEG
+3194 AASGIVEG
-3202 SVAWFLE
+3202 GSAWFLK

-3221 ATREGFEFAGW
+3221 ATREGFEFGGW

-3282 GVAVTLNG
+3282 GVAVALNG

-3469 GHYIARIDVSAAEEQ
+3469 GHYIARIDVSAVEAQ
-3484 ARAAAIDD
+3484 TRAAIIDD

-3724 DQPGTDPDQPAQKVT
+3724 DQPGTDPDDPGADPDQPGADPEDPDQPAQKVT

-3800 VIAQWTPNVYQISLD
+3800 VIAQWTPNVYQTSLD

-3861 VAAETMY
+3861 VTAETMY

-3882 LPATRVV
+3882 LPATQVV

-3906 AEAVAINAPLHGSD
+3906 AEVVAINAPLHSSD

-3997 VPAFGESFP
+3997 VPTFGESFP

-4020 LMRADEWTDQA
+4020 LMRANEWTDQA
-4031 PVNVGAYDV
+4031 PVNVGTYDV

-4049 YAAFVKDYPAGITIT
+4049 YAAFAKDYPAGITIT

-4069 QVGLTVDTPE
+4069 QVGLTVDTSE

-4172 DPTDPD
+4172 DSTDPD

-4191 GSGAGEGTGAGTG
+4191 GSGAGAGTGAGTG

-4242 GLVALRNTRRKN
+4242 GLVALRNNRRKN

>member
-1 MKEQEEGGLIR
+1 MGEQMTGGLAR

-17 LAAILTLALSL
+17 MALLLAAALSL
-28 PVGGLSFQSAYADE
+28 PAGALNVQAYADE
-42 ETQQGDGSDAAG
+42 PMQPAAAAG
-54 QTLSADA
+54 AQTQALGGDES
-61 EDVRIA
+61 EIKIA
-67 VLSDTHYYPLNY
+67 VLSDMHYYPVNF

-84 DYRTYVGGD
+84 DYETYVGGD

-98 ESGSILDAALAMV
+98 ESGSIADAALQMV
-111 REDRPDIL
+111 REDNPDIL

-128 GEKLGHQQLAER
+128 GEIQGHRDLASKFKKL
-140 FQQIEDSSDTE
+140 EDETDIE
-151 VFVINGNHDIYNY
+151 VFVINGNHDLYNY
-164 QDSCTFENGQ
+164 TDACTFENGQ
-174 RESAETTTPDEFK
+174 KESAETTEQDDFK
-187 QIYANFGYNGEFE
+187 TIYANFGYNGDYN
-200 AQYFANPN
+200 AQYFENPN
-208 AASGEQAGGLS
+208 AAQGELAGQMS
-219 YTVDLGKFTI
+219 YTVDLGKFRI
-229 VAVDSG
+229 VAIDSCC
-235 MYSPDAGTGYDTN
+235 YSPDGGNGMGTN
-248 EHVTAGRVDEDLMPW
+248 EHITAGRIDEDLMPW
-263 VVEQTKNAEAEGDT
+263 VVDQIKDAEEAGDT
-277 VIGLMHHGLVPH
+277 VIGLMHHGVVPH
-289 FTGEENILS
+289 FQGEEDLLY
-298 EYVVENWRDVASQ
+298 EYVVDDWQNVATQ
-311 FADAGMRYIFTGH
+311 FADAGMRYVFTGH
-324 MHANDMAQFTS
+324 MHANDITQYTS
-335 NAGNAITDLETGSLS
+335 VSGNTITDLETGSLS
-350 SWMSPVRTVTLTKGA
+350 SWMSPQRHVTITKGE
-365 ALDDGT
+365 ALSDGT
-371 QRTHETFS
+371 NRTKESFS
-379 VSSESVKAI
+379 VTSHSVKSI
-388 SFKDHTGAVTQI
+388 DFTDHNGQTQHI
-400 DDLKSYTQQKL
+400 EDFRAYTQQKL

-416 FNNMANGMLRPM
+416 FNNMANGMLRPI
-428 LQEIGEAGL
+428 LQEIGETGI
-437 RPWLAKNLPD
+437 RPWLAENLPD
-447 VDIDTMVLSA
+447 VDIDTMVLDVA
-457 VRDALA
+457 RDALA

-470 GTGIGR
+470 GTGVGR
-476 VHVEYRN
+476 VSVSYRN
-483 GGIQLSP
+483 NGIQLQP
-490 SGTAGIIGNT
+490 SGTAGWVLDDM
-500 TITDAQILRLV
+500 TITDDQILRLV
-511 DDVLNTVETKYIDDP
+511 DGVLDIVETKYIENPD
-526 EWLLGKVDEIVT
+526 WLLGEIDKIVT
-538 QVSNMGITSLDSE
+538 KVSNMGITSLTDKEHS
-551 QHTIYDL
+551 IYDL
-558 VFVVLTGHYA
+558 VLVVLTGHYA
-568 GQENPPAWVEDALAY
+568 GCEKPPAWVESALDY
-583 IESGNVVQTLIATL
+583 IESGEIVQNLINTLKTDL
-597 IDDVMPIIDT
+597 MPIINT

-627 IDSQTD
+627 IDTATD
-633 NGNLKSTLEL
+633 DGNLKATLDL
-643 FGFNSAAIRS
+643 FGFDEAAIS
-653 MIEGL
+653 ELIDGL
-658 INEYMSPS
+658 INEYLTPS

-674 ISEIAG
+674 ISDVAR

-685 SNFADDVIDGDGVT
+685 VNFTDDVIDSDSAVV
-699 IEFDGTTTAPE
+699 IEFDGLKNAPDA
-710 PSVDNGLLPTQ
+710 SVENGLLPTQ
-721 VTMTLGANPATDRN
+721 VTMTLGADSENSRN
-735 FRWYTDTNVTS
+735 FRWYTGLNVDS
-746 GTVQVATDDQFQDIV
+746 GTVQVATDSGFSSIV
-761 AEAQASSEQ
+761 AEADASREE
-770 VTKPKTQLNL
+770 VVKPKTRMNL
-780 GLVTT
+780 GLITT
-785 YGTQQAQKHSASV
+785 YGTQEAAKYSASV
-798 SGLDDGATYYYRVG
+798 TGLDDGATYYYRVG
-812 DKDNGW
+812 DKDANL
-818 WSGAYQFATGD
+818 WSAAYQFATGD
-829 AADADDAFTFIN
+829 AADGDDAFTFIN

-856 KNTLAQA
+856 LNTLAQA
-863 DAAFPG
+863 DVTFPTAAFTIH
-869 ASFTVHGGDFVD
+869 AGDFVD

-890 WALDDEAGVAQGMS
+890 WALDDEDGVAQGMA

-911 HEAKSDVEGITDANP
+911 HEAKSEVEGITDANP
-926 IVSHFDLANVPE
+926 IVSHFNLANVPQ

-956 FVVLNTNDLAADESL
+956 FVVLNTNDLEGNSL
-971 SQAQYDWAY
+971 SSAQYNWAY
-980 DVLANAGT
+980 DTLANADT
-988 QWKIVLMHKSP
+988 EWKIVLMHKSP
-999 YSNGPHQADSDV
+999 YSNGPHQADDDV
-1011 TAIRS
+1011 LAIRS
-1016 QINTLAA
+1016 QINSLAA
-1023 ACDVD
+1023 ATDVD
-1028 LVLSGHDHVYNRTP
+1028 VVLSGHDHVYNRTP
-1042 FLSRGAE
+1042 YLAHGNE
-1049 QDVTLETQTYEGAN
+1049 QDVTTETQNYEGVN
-1063 YETALNPNGTAFVI
+1063 YETALNPSGTVFVI
-1077 AGTAGVKNYV
+1077 AGTCGVKNYV
-1087 QTPSADIPSEVALDL
+1087 QTPSDSIPSEVSLDL
-1102 SVPVYSGITID
+1102 SVPVFTGITID
-1113 GDHLYYQAYRVDG
+1113 GDHLYYRAYKVEGG
-1126 GSSTLV
+1126 GSALV

-1142 DVPAWKQVEDM
+1142 DVAPAWKQVEDL
-1153 IASLPDAEDVTVDDE
+1153 IAALPEQSEVTIDNE
-1168 AAITAARDAYDALSA
+1168 PEITAARAAYDELSA
-1183 EDQAQVSNLDH
+1183 EDQQKVSNYDRLV
-1194 LEAAEKMLNVLK
+1194 AAERMLSLLQNV
-1206 GTAGK
+1206 AGK
-1211 QTVHVNNKSDFVN
+1211 RTVTVRNSGGLKT
-1224 ALNNPNVGTIITD
+1224 ALEDSTVGTINVE
-1237 GAEIEFEDF
+1237 GEIDSGEGLFTNGD
-1246 WGNER
+1246 R
-1251 EYVVNRDLV
+1251 ELYVTHDKV
-1260 IGGSSTLRY
+1260 IGGTGKLTIFK
-1269 VEFHVQNGAT
+1269 FHVQNGAT
-1279 LLLRDSLYID
+1279 LVLKDSVYID
-1289 DTRTQGSTYGALNP
+1289 NTRTQGSTYRAWNP
-1303 VEVYANSAL
+1303 IEVHANSTL
-1312 VTTDS
+1312 ITQND
-1317 VSLRTEYGRGDA
+1317 VSLRTEYGSGGSE
-1329 TEGVCIKL
+1329 EGVAVKL
-1337 MEEGASAV
+1337 MESGATAILGSSGSYWGAEAAV
-1345 LGSNGLYWAAEGAVY
+1345 LST
-1360 SPASNTSIVINDGT
+1360 ASGTTLVINDGT
-1374 YNAKNETRFIIDS
+1374 YNAKNNNRVVVDTH
-1387 YGDVTVNGGTISSLW
+1387 GDATVNGGTISSMWISGTLRVNG
-1402 TQGSLRITGGTF
+1402 GSF
-1414 EHQDSASSEKV
+1414 EHQDSASSNWT
-1425 PLKFDGQDAHITG
+1425 PLAVSGGNAYITG
-1438 GTFVAYN
+1438 GTFSAFS
-1445 GQTMEI
+1445 GR
-1451 GDGSNVHILAD
+1451 DGNASIKLENNAKLHVLAD
-1462 NNGNVNIGGVTPYVG
+1462 TNGAVKIGSATPYVG
-1477 SVSTQNYKDVSI
+1477 SPSTSDYKNVKL
-1489 GYVASNGWGASDGI
+1489 GYVKSNGWNNSDGI
-1503 YRVDGAVGAASVE
+1503 YRVEGSVSASSVE
-1516 DIASLPAAQMS
+1516 DIAGLSASRLDTKDVSNNGNYMEAVLP
-1527 NRHYSQDGDYM
+1527 D
-1538 QGELPGGTSTV
+1538 GTSTV
-1549 FGKYWIYGNGKSAPT
+1549 FGKYWIYGGTGDKGAPS
-1564 GSGITGGGQAI
+1564 GSGIIGSGDVI
-1575 VYGPTRTIQNNP
+1575 VYGPTRIIQNNP
-1587 VEGVTIDGDAMRV
+1587 VTGVTIDGEDLRV
-1600 VDLSQDGADTLR
+1600 VDLREEGADTLR

-1620 NAFDNGIS
+1620 DAFDNGITWS
-1628 WASDNEQIATVSANA
+1628 SDNKQTAKVEESA
-1643 GQGIVSVHQ
+1643 GQGVVTLDVP
-1652 AGGANITAT
+1652 GGATITAT
-1661 SDSNSSLSATV
+1661 SVSKPDLSDSVEIIAVEPEFVDTV
-1672 EVIAV
+1672 EEIAWNQEEAIV
-1677 DPTINGLELLDED
+1677 E
-1690 TASATYEAN
+1690 ASA
-1699 KGFSSDTYD
+1699 GFSNDTYKK
-1708 ERVSFKYSVDDNTV
+1708 RISFKYSTDNNSIATFEPEVDPETGEAVSELQPGTLRKISRGTVKVTAELLVDGKPTGITVSKDVFCDAAPEAPTYGELAELLNVTV
-1722 ATIDADTGVLTKL
+1722 A
-1735 AAGVVK
+1735 
-1741 VAATLY
+1741 
-1747 VDGAPTDVTVERD
+1747 DG
-1760 VVCKMRPEVTVDDV
+1760 
-1774 NALLDVQVS
+1774 
-1783 DANEAM
+1783 NEAM
-1789 ASEHVAQTFNTLI
+1789 AEEHTAQTFDLI
-1802 ANSEGQNDA
+1802 ENASEQTDS
-1811 YAIGEVYSED
+1811 YSVGAVSASD
-1821 APAEGLIESA
+1821 QAPANPIDALANFMGLDNARSVW
-1831 AQFFG
+1831 
-1836 LAKAE
+1836 
-1841 KTWKVDVTIQAAPYV
+1841 TVDVTVNAAPY
-1856 AAFDEALGFA
+1856 AKAFDEKLGLA
-1866 AGAHQVSG
+1866 PDTHTVDEG
-1874 DTSNTV
+1874 DAQKTV
-1880 TLVWRDSDPS
+1880 KLVWNIGDDQADPT
-1890 AEVPVS
+1890 AET
-1896 AGWALE
+1896 GWALE

-1917 YQVDFKY
+1917 YKVDFKY
-1924 VGEDWASIAAPEPVN
+1924 VGEDWASVVAPEPVN

-1944 EIGDKLPTPEREG
+1944 KIGDKLPAPEREG

-1966 WDETDGFKDEN
+1966 WKETDGFKDEN
-1977 LVTSTSVIGEDTTLY
+1977 LVTSASTVGADTTLY
-1992 GRWAVGTQAMSAYVV
+1992 GRWAVGAQAMNAYVV
-2007 FDPNGGTFT
+2007 FDPSGGAFA
-2016 EDDETPKVVQVEL
+2016 EDDETPEVVPVEL
-2029 TSGADHVD
+2029 TSGADYVASED
-2037 TEEVPEDPSLANHVF
+2037 VPANPSLANHMF
-2052 AGWYYKA
+2052 DGWYYKA
-2059 VSEGAPDGVE
+2059 VSEDVPDGTE
-2069 LPFNA
+2069 LPFDANV
-2074 SATEIVG
+2074 TEIVG

-2087 KWKEKPQV
+2087 KWNEKPQV

-2101 NDFTYNGEAQMFQFS
+2101 NDFTYNGEAQAFRFS
-2116 VESDGVDANSFTV
+2116 VKSDGVDAGSFTV
-2129 EYRPADSEDEG
+2129 EYRPADSDDDG
-2140 NWSSQTVPTDAGE
+2140 DWSSQTVPTDAGE
-2153 YDVRITRGEDATY
+2153 YDVRITRGEYAAY

-2171 MIESAVKIGKASQAA
+2171 VIESAVKIGKAPQAM

-2195 ESATIKVSGGDANG
+2195 ESAIIKVSGDAANG

-2224 SDGAVT
+2224 SDVT
-2230 AAGPGTYFVRA
+2230 LPAAGPGTYFVRA
-2241 KEDNNHA
+2241 KEADNHA

-2255 NVVKVDFSAGEGSL
+2255 SVVKVDFSAGEGSL

-2290 PADPTREGYEFTG
+2290 PADPTREGYEFAG
-2303 WKMGEANFD
+2303 WKMGEADFD
-2312 AGTVVDQ
+2312 AGTVVSQ
-2319 SVSVDAAWT
+2319 SASVAAAWT

-2339 GGAFEGNEGDPITV
+2339 GGVFEGDEGAPIKV
-2353 TYDQNWPELPTPAKA
+2353 TYDENWPELSTPTKT

-2396 NATLKAQWTDKVAVV
+2396 NATLKAQWTDKVAIV

-2421 YDGVEHSFSYST
+2421 YDGVEHSFSYTT
-2433 DPEGVEMTVEY
+2433 DPEGVKMTVEY
-2444 RSAASESDGDWSPA
+2444 RPAAGESDEEWSPA

-2483 AIGHALVIDKAD
+2483 AIGHVLVIDKAD
-2495 QELPERF
+2495 QTLPEQF

-2511 VLVTFSSAEM
+2511 VLVTFSSADM

-2531 DFVDATEVTQGDTFE
+2531 GFVDAAEVTQGDTFE

-2610 EGYKFDGWFAGETQ
+2610 EGYRFDGWFAGETQ

-2644 TYQLAFDADGDGQ
+2644 TYTVTFDADG
-2657 ADDGIAPMTVT
+2657 
-2668 YDSAYGELPVPV
+2668 
-2680 AQAGKIFEGWLLDG
+2680 
-2694 MVVSAEDT
+2694 
-2702 VKITENTLLTAK
+2702 
-2714 WTDKRE
+2714 
-2720 IAVLPDADVNK
+2720 
-2731 AYVYGDEGI
+2731 
-2740 VFKFDATEGTMP
+2740 
-2752 ERFEIL
+2752 
-2758 YGDAEQ
+2758 
-2764 NTWDEA
+2764 
-2770 APVNAG
+2770 
-2776 TYDVKV
+2776 
-2782 TYAEDEAFKAFE
+2782 
-2794 RVFDDALVIA
+2794 
-2804 KADQTMPDLSVTAG
+2804 
-2818 SEGATV
+2818 
-2824 SFEPA
+2824 
-2829 EGASYERADNAEF
+2829 
-2842 DDAQP
+2842 
-2847 VEGGTFQVT
+2847 
-2856 ESGTYYVRAKGDA
+2856 
-2869 NHNASAAQNV
+2869 
-2879 QIVKVA
+2879 
-2885 FDADGGA
+2885 
-2892 MAEDSVDQWLMPV
+2892 
-2905 GGTVGGNMPADPT
+2905 
-2918 REGYEF
+2918 
-2924 AGWTAGGEPFVATT
+2924 
-2938 EVGVDTKVVAG
+2938 
-2949 WTANSYTVTLD
+2949 
-2960 ADSGTLPDGAQSTIT
+2960 GTLPDGAQSAIT
-2975 VTYDQPW
+2975 VTYDQQW
-2982 PELPEPTMAG
+2982 PELPEPTMTG
-2992 KFFQGWFLDDT
+2992 KFFQGWFLDDA

-3020 AHWGDKQVITV
+3020 AHWGDKQAITV
-3031 TPAQDANSFTY
+3031 TPTQDANSFTY

-3054 PEGVIGIT
+3054 PEGVTGLT
-3062 VEYAAAGTDDW
+3062 VEYAAVGVDDW
-3073 SETAPTNAGAYDV
+3073 SETAPTNADTYDV
-3086 RVTRDEDGTYAAYV
+3086 RVTRDEDDTYAAYE

-3136 EGVGYEYADNADFA
+3136 EGVDYEYADNTDFA
-3150 DAKDVDDGGFQAT
+3150 EAKDVEDGGFQAT

-3181 EAASVQIAKVTFD
+3181 EAAGVQIAKVTFD

-3202 SVAWFLE
+3202 SVAWFLK

-3241 TTPVIGDIIAVAGWT
+3241 TTPVIGDIIAIAGWS

-3282 GVAVTLNG
+3282 GVTVTLNG

-3305 VTFASAGEDVQP
+3305 VTFASVGEDVQP

-3323 TIGQPVETD
+3323 TIGQPAETD
-3332 GGWTVEVTMDAQKY
+3332 GVWTVEVTMDAQKY

-3359 AHYFANTDEDGVET
+3359 AHYFANADEDGVET

-3381 ARAWVLADAQQAA
+3381 ARAWVLANAQQAA

-3426 YVVDGRGNVV
+3426 YVVDGQGNVV

-3469 GHYIARIDVSAAEEQ
+3469 GHYIARIDVSAAEAQ

-3600 VLGAEALADNT
+3600 VLGADALADNT

-3679 MSLTFDEENG
+3679 MSLMFDEENG

-3724 DQPGTDPDQPAQKVT
+3724 DQPGTDPDQPGADPEDPDQPAQKVT

-3768 PQPVRTGYA
+3768 PWPVRTGYA
-3777 FVGWTAADGTAFDIT
+3777 FVGWTTADGTAFDIT

-3800 VIAQWTPNVYQISLD
+3800 VIAQWRPIVYQISLD

-3822 ADEASIEA
+3822 ADEASIEV
-3830 TFDAPIGQLPVPTRE
+3830 TFDAPIGKLPVPTRE

-3861 VAAETMY
+3861 VTAETMY

-3882 LPATRVV
+3882 LPATQVV

-3906 AEAVAINAPLHGSD
+3906 AEVVAINAPLHSSD

-3970 WLEDLSSDADISFGG
+3970 WLEDLSSDVDISFGG
-3985 ILQAYTGSAMPA
+3985 ILQAYTGSAMPG
-3997 VPAFGESFP
+3997 VPTFGESFP
-4006 NDERA
+4006 NDERT

-4020 LMRADEWTDQA
+4020 LMRANEWTDQA
-4031 PVNVGAYDV
+4031 PINVGTYDV

-4049 YAAFVKDYPAGITIT
+4049 YAAFAKDYPAGITIT

-4113 ADGVVD
+4113 ADGVID

-4148 EAGADEPGG
+4148 EAGADKPGG
-4157 SDKPTEPTDPGLPGT
+4157 SDEPTDPTDPGLPGT

-4191 GSGAGEGTGAGTG
+4191 GSGTGAGTGAGTG
-4204 SGSDGADGR
+4204 SSSDGADGR

-4224 VAGMIV
+4224 VAGIIV

-4235 LVAALIT
+4235 LLAALIT

>member
-1 MKEQEEGGLIR
+1 MSERMTGGLAR

-17 LAAILTLALSL
+17 LAAVLALALAL
-28 PVGGLSFQSAYADE
+28 PVGGL
-42 ETQQGDGSDAAG
+42 T
-54 QTLSADA
+54 TLSAFADEPVQNAAAAAPGDA
-61 EDVRIA
+61 DGNAAGDADIKIA
-67 VLSDTHYYPLNY
+67 VLSDTHYYPLTY

-84 DYRTYVGGD
+84 DYETYVGGD

-98 ESGSILDAALAMV
+98 ESGSILDAALDMV
-111 REDRPDIL
+111 RQDQPDVL

-128 GEKLGHQQLAER
+128 GEKLGHEQLAER
-140 FQQIEDSSDTE
+140 FQKIEDETDTE

-164 QDSCTFENGQ
+164 QDSCTFANGKK
-174 RESAETTTPDEFK
+174 ESAETTTPDEFK
-187 QIYANFGYNGEFE
+187 EIYRNFGYDGSWD
-200 AQYFANPN
+200 AQYFTNPN

-219 YTVDLGKFTI
+219 YSVDLGKFRI
-229 VAVDSG
+229 VAIDSCC
-235 MYSPDAGTGYDTN
+235 YSPDGGNGMDTN
-248 EHVTAGRVDEDLMPW
+248 EHITAGRIDEDLMPW
-263 VVEQTKNAEAEGDT
+263 VVERIEEAEAEGDT
-277 VIGLMHHGLVPH
+277 VIGLMHHGVVPH
-289 FTGEENILS
+289 FQGEEDLLY
-298 EYVVENWRDVASQ
+298 EYVVDDWQNVATQ
-311 FADAGMRYIFTGH
+311 LADAGMRYVFTGH
-324 MHANDMAQFTS
+324 MHANDISQYTS
-335 NAGNAITDLETGSLS
+335 VSGNTITDLETGSLS
-350 SWMSPVRTVTLTKGA
+350 SWMSPQRHVTITKGEP
-365 ALDDGT
+365 LGDGT
-371 QRTHETFS
+371 NRTKESFS
-379 VSSESVKAI
+379 VTSHSVKSI
-388 SFKDHTGAVTQI
+388 DFTDHNGQTQHI
-400 DDLKSYTQQKL
+400 EDFRAYTQQKL

-416 FNNMANGMLRPM
+416 FNNMANGMLRPI
-428 LQEIGEAGL
+428 LQEIGDAGI
-437 RPWLAKNLPD
+437 RPWLAENLPD
-447 VDIDTMVLSA
+447 VDIDTMVLDVA
-457 VRDALA
+457 RDALA

-470 GTGIGR
+470 GTGVGR
-476 VHVEYRN
+476 VSVSYRN
-483 GGIQLSP
+483 NGIQLQP
-490 SGTAGIIGNT
+490 SGTAGWALDDM
-500 TITDAQILRLV
+500 TITDNQVLRLV
-511 DDVLNTVETKYIDDP
+511 DDVLNTVETEYIENPD
-526 EWLLGKVDEIVT
+526 WLLGEIDKIVT
-538 QVSNMGITSLDSE
+538 KVSNMGITSLTDEEHS
-551 QHTIYDL
+551 IYDL
-558 VFVVLTGHYA
+558 VLVVLTGHYA
-568 GQENPPAWVEDALAY
+568 GSENPPAWVESALTY
-583 IESGNVVQTLIATL
+583 IKSGEIVQNLINTLKTDL
-597 IDDVMPIIDT
+597 MPIINT
-607 LLADNSIDTGIA
+607 LLADNSINTGIA

-627 IDSQTD
+627 IDTATD
-633 NGNLKSTLEL
+633 DGNLKETLDL
-643 FGFNSAAIRS
+643 FGFDEAAIS
-653 MIEGL
+653 ELIDGL
-658 INEYMSPS
+658 INEYLTPS

-674 ISEIAG
+674 IYDVAS

-685 SNFADDVIDGDGVT
+685 VNFTDDVIDSDSAVV
-699 IEFDGTTTAPE
+699 IEFDGSKNAPE
-710 PSVDNGLLPTQ
+710 ASVENGLLPTQ
-721 VTMTLGANPATDRN
+721 VTMTLGADSENSRN
-735 FRWYTDTNVTS
+735 FRWYTGLNIDS
-746 GTVQVATDDQFQDIV
+746 GTVQVATDSGFSSIV
-761 AEAQASSEQ
+761 AEKDASREE
-770 VTKPKTQLNL
+770 VVKPKTRMNL
-780 GLVTT
+780 GLITT
-785 YGTQQAQKHSASV
+785 YGTQEAAKYSASV
-798 SGLDDGATYYYRVG
+798 TGLDDGATYYYRVG
-812 DKDNGW
+812 DKDANL
-818 WSGAYQFATGD
+818 WSAAYQFTTGD
-829 AADADDAFTFIN
+829 AADGDDAFTFIN

-856 KNTLAQA
+856 LNTLAQA
-863 DAAFPG
+863 DATFPTAAFTIH
-869 ASFTVHGGDFVD
+869 AGDFVD

-890 WALDDEAGVAQGMS
+890 WALDDASGIAQGMA

-911 HEAKSDVEGITDANP
+911 HEAKSEVEGITDANP
-926 IVSHFDLANVPE
+926 IVSHFNLANVPQ

-956 FVVLNTNDLAADESL
+956 FVVLNTNDLSGNEL
-971 SQAQYDWAY
+971 SQAQYSWAY
-980 DVLANAGT
+980 DTLANADT
-988 QWKIVLMHKSP
+988 EWKIVLMHKSP
-999 YSNGPHQADSDV
+999 YSNGPHQADDDV
-1011 TAIRS
+1011 LAIRS
-1016 QINTLAA
+1016 QINSLAA
-1023 ACDVD
+1023 ATDVD
-1028 LVLSGHDHVYNRTP
+1028 VVLSGHDHVYNRTP
-1042 FLSRGAE
+1042 YLAHGNE
-1049 QDVTLETQTYEGAN
+1049 QNVTTETQSYEGVN
-1063 YETALNPNGTAFVI
+1063 YETALNPSGTVFVI
-1077 AGTAGVKNYV
+1077 AGTCGVKNYV
-1087 QTPSADIPSEVALDL
+1087 QTPSDSIPSKVSLDL
-1102 SVPVYSGITID
+1102 SVPVFTGITID
-1113 GDHLYYQAYRVDG
+1113 GDHLYYRAYKVEG
-1126 GSSTLV
+1126 GSSVLV

-1142 DVPAWKQVEDM
+1142 DAAPAWKQVEDM
-1153 IASLPDAEDVTVDDE
+1153 IASLPEQSEVTMDDKKAIE
-1168 AAITAARDAYDALSA
+1168 AARAAYDELSA
-1183 EDQAQVSNLDH
+1183 EDQQKVSNYDRLV
-1194 LEAAEKMLNVLK
+1194 AAERMLSLLQNVD
-1206 GTAGK
+1206 GK
-1211 QTVHVNNKSDFVN
+1211 RTVTVTNHDDFTN
-1224 ALNNPNVGTIITD
+1224 AINDLSVGTIITQ
-1237 GAEIEFEDF
+1237 GTIEFDEGGLLDD
-1246 WGNER
+1246 GDR
-1251 EYVVNRDLV
+1251 EIYVRRDVVVRGTGELKYC
-1260 IGGSSTLRY
+1260 R
-1269 VEFHVQNGAT
+1269 FHVENEAT
-1279 LLLRDSLYID
+1279 LVLADSVHVN
-1289 DTRTQGSTYGALNP
+1289 DTRSQGSWYDALNP
-1303 VEVYANSAL
+1303 VEVNAGGTL
-1312 VTTDS
+1312 ITQDG
-1317 VSLRTEYGRGDA
+1317 VSLRTEYGQGGSD
-1329 TEGVCIKL
+1329 EGVAVKL
-1337 MEEGASAV
+1337 MGFGATAILGSSGTYWGSEAAV
-1345 LGSNGLYWAAEGAVY
+1345 LST
-1360 SPASNTSIVINDGT
+1360 ASGTTLVINDGT
-1374 YNAKNETRFIIDS
+1374 YNAKNDNRVVVDTH
-1387 YGDVTVNGGTISSLW
+1387 GDATVNGGTISSMW
-1402 TQGSLRITGGTF
+1402 ISGTLRVNGGTF
-1414 EHQDSASSEKV
+1414 EHQDSASSDWT
-1425 PLKFDGQDAHITG
+1425 PLAVSGGNAYITG
-1438 GTFVAYN
+1438 GTFNTFN
-1445 GQTMEI
+1445 GH
-1451 GDGSNVHILAD
+1451 DGNASIKLENGAKLHVLAD
-1462 NNGNVNIGGVTPYVG
+1462 TNGAVKIGSATPYVG
-1477 SVSTQNYKDVSI
+1477 SPSTSDYKNVKL
-1489 GYVASNGWGASDGI
+1489 GYVKSNGWNDSDGI
-1503 YRVDGAVGAASVE
+1503 YRVEGSVSASSVE
-1516 DIASLPAAQMS
+1516 DIASLSASRLDTKDVS
-1527 NRHYSQDGDYM
+1527 NNGNYM
-1538 QGELPGGTSTV
+1538 ETVLPDGTSTV
-1549 FGKYWIYGNGKSAPT
+1549 FGKYWIYGGAGGKGAPS
-1564 GSGITGGGQAI
+1564 GSGIIGSGDVI

-1587 VEGVTIDGDAMRV
+1587 VTGVTIDGDDLRV
-1600 VDLSQDGADTLR
+1600 VDLREEGADTLR

-1620 NAFDNGIS
+1620 DAFDNGITWS
-1628 WASDNEQIATVSANA
+1628 SNNEQTAKVEESA
-1643 GQGIVSVHQ
+1643 GQGVVTLDVP
-1652 AGGANITAT
+1652 GGAVITAT
-1661 SDSNSSLSATV
+1661 SDSKPNLSDSVEIIAVEPKFADTV
-1672 EVIAV
+1672 EEIAWNQDRVTIEASAGFSNDAYKDRISFEYSTDNNSIATFEPEV
-1677 DPTINGLELLDED
+1677 DPETGEPVSELEPGTLRKISRGMVKVTAELLVDDEPTGITVSKDVFCDAAPEAPTYDELAELLD
-1690 TASATYEAN
+1690 
-1699 KGFSSDTYD
+1699 
-1708 ERVSFKYSVDDNTV
+1708 VTV
-1722 ATIDADTGVLTKL
+1722 A
-1735 AAGVVK
+1735 
-1741 VAATLY
+1741 
-1747 VDGAPTDVTVERD
+1747 DG
-1760 VVCKMRPEVTVDDV
+1760 
-1774 NALLDVQVS
+1774 
-1783 DANEAM
+1783 NEAM
-1789 ASEHVAQTFNTLI
+1789 AAEHAAQTFDLI
-1802 ANSEGQNDA
+1802 ENASEQTDSYRVGAVSASDQ
-1811 YAIGEVYSED
+1811 
-1821 APAEGLIESA
+1821 APANPIDALA
-1831 AQFFG
+1831 NFMG
-1836 LAKAE
+1836 LANARSVW
-1841 KTWKVDVTIQAAPYV
+1841 TVDVTVNASPYV
-1856 AAFDEALGFA
+1856 KAFDEKLGLA
-1866 AGAHQVSG
+1866 ADTHTVDEG
-1874 DTSNTV
+1874 DAQKTV
-1880 TLVWRDSDPS
+1880 KLVWNEGDDQ
-1890 AEVPVS
+1890 ADLAIE
-1896 AGWALE
+1896 AGWKLE
-1902 NEDASPV
+1902 KENASPV
-1909 QFQAKCTS
+1909 QFNVKCTS
-1917 YQVDFKY
+1917 HKVDFKY

-1944 EIGDKLPTPEREG
+1944 EIGDKLPAPEREG

-2007 FDPNGGTFT
+2007 FDPSGGAFA

-2037 TEEVPEDPSLANHVF
+2037 TEDVPADPSLANHVF

-2069 LPFNA
+2069 FPFNA

-2087 KWKEKPQV
+2087 KWNEKPQV

-2101 NDFTYNGEAQMFQFS
+2101 NDFTYNGEAQAFQFS
-2116 VESDGVDANSFTV
+2116 VKFDDVDANSFTV
-2129 EYRPADSEDEG
+2129 EYRPADSDDDG
-2140 NWSSQTVPTDAGE
+2140 DWSSQTVPTDAGE
-2153 YDVRITRGEDATY
+2153 YDVRITRGEDNTY

-2171 MIESAVKIGKASQAA
+2171 VIESAVKIGKASQAM
-2186 PELAVQGGA
+2186 PELTVQGGA
-2195 ESATIKVSGGDANG
+2195 ESAIIKVSGDAANG

-2241 KEDNNHA
+2241 KEASNHA

-2255 NVVKVDFSAGEGSL
+2255 SVVKVDFSAGEGSL

-2275 AWLIGAGQAVGEDGM
+2275 AWLIGAGRAVGEDGM
-2290 PADPTREGYEFTG
+2290 PTDPTREGYEFTG

-2339 GGAFEGNEGDPITV
+2339 GGVFEGDEGNPITV
-2353 TYDQNWPELPTPAKA
+2353 TYDENWPELPTPTKT

-2382 AVRIISGTPVKITG
+2382 AVRVIAGTPVKITDEV
-2396 NATLKAQWTDKVAVV
+2396 TLKARWTDKTAIVV
-2411 VTVGQ
+2411 SVGQ

-2421 YDGVEHSFSYST
+2421 YDGVEHSFSYTT

-2483 AIGHALVIDKAD
+2483 AIGHVLVIDKAD
-2495 QELPERF
+2495 QTLPEQF

-2511 VLVTFSSAEM
+2511 VLVTFSSADM

-2610 EGYKFDGWFAGETQ
+2610 EGYRFDGWFAGETQ
-2624 IGAET
+2624 IGADT

-2657 ADDGIAPMTVT
+2657 ADDDITPMTVT
-2668 YDSAYGELPVPV
+2668 YDSAYGELPVPA

-2694 MVVSAEDT
+2694 AMVSAEDT

-2720 IAVLPDADVNK
+2720 IAVLPDADANK
-2731 AYVYGDEGI
+2731 AYVYGGEGI

-2758 YGDAEQ
+2758 YGDVEQ

-2804 KADQTMPDLSVTAG
+2804 KADQTMPELSVTAG
-2818 SEGATV
+2818 SDGATV

-2829 EGASYERADNAEF
+2829 EGAGYERADNAEF

-2847 VEGGTFQVT
+2847 VEGGT
-2856 ESGTYYVRAKGDA
+2856 
-2869 NHNASAAQNV
+2869 
-2879 QIVKVA
+2879 
-2885 FDADGGA
+2885 
-2892 MAEDSVDQWLMPV
+2892 
-2905 GGTVGGNMPADPT
+2905 
-2918 REGYEF
+2918 
-2924 AGWTAGGEPFVATT
+2924 
-2938 EVGVDTKVVAG
+2938 
-2949 WTANSYTVTLD
+2949 
-2960 ADSGTLPDGAQSTIT
+2960 
-2975 VTYDQPW
+2975 
-2982 PELPEPTMAG
+2982 
-2992 KFFQGWFLDDT
+2992 
-3003 EVSAGATVKI
+3003 
-3013 IGDTTLT
+3013 
-3020 AHWGDKQVITV
+3020 
-3031 TPAQDANSFTY
+3031 
-3042 DGEPHAFAYAVD
+3042 
-3054 PEGVIGIT
+3054 
-3062 VEYAAAGTDDW
+3062 
-3073 SETAPTNAGAYDV
+3073 
-3086 RVTRDEDGTYAAYV
+3086 
-3100 QTFEGGLV
+3100 
-3108 IAKADGA
+3108 
-3115 AAPELGV
+3115 
-3122 TADAE
+3122 
-3127 GAMIAFEPA
+3127 
-3136 EGVGYEYADNADFA
+3136 
-3150 DAKDVDDGGFQAT
+3150 FQAT

-3202 SVAWFLE
+3202 SVAWFLK

-3241 TTPVIGDIIAVAGWT
+3241 TTPVIGDIIVVAGWS

-3282 GVAVTLNG
+3282 GVVVTLNG

-3323 TIGQPVETD
+3323 TIGQPAETD
-3332 GGWTVEVTMDAQKY
+3332 GAWTVEVTMDAQKY

-3359 AHYFANTDEDGVET
+3359 AHYFANADEDGAET
-3373 FALTYDAD
+3373 FSLTYDAA
-3381 ARAWVLADAQQAA
+3381 ARVWELADGQQAA

-3426 YVVDGRGNVV
+3426 YVVDGQGNVV

-3449 TASIKYYDADGNE
+3449 TASIKYYDVDGNE

-3469 GHYIARIDVSAAEEQ
+3469 GHYIARIDVSAAEAQ

-3492 TVEVNVGGREYTFNL
+3492 TVEVNVGGREYTFSL

-3518 DAAEAERGDLNV
+3518 DAAKAERGDLNV

-3537 AQAVATALGQAQGGV
+3537 VQAVATALGQAQGGV

-3600 VLGAEALADNT
+3600 VLGADALADNT

-3689 FVSFAVPEGGF
+3689 FVSFMVPEGGF

-3724 DQPGTDPDQPAQKVT
+3724 DQPGTDPDQPGADPEDPDQPAQKVT

-3768 PQPVRTGYA
+3768 PWPVRTGYA
-3777 FVGWTAADGTAFDIT
+3777 FVGWTTADGTAFDIT

-3800 VIAQWTPNVYQISLD
+3800 VIAQWRPIVYQISLD

-3822 ADEASIEA
+3822 ADEASIEV
-3830 TFDAPIGQLPVPTRE
+3830 TFDAPIGKLPVPTRE

-3861 VAAETMY
+3861 VTAETMY

-3882 LPATRVV
+3882 LPATQVV

-3906 AEAVAINAPLHGSD
+3906 AEVVAINAPLHSSD

-3970 WLEDLSSDADISFGG
+3970 WLEDLSSDVDISFGG
-3985 ILQAYTGSAMPA
+3985 ILQAYTGSAMPG
-3997 VPAFGESFP
+3997 VPTFGESFP
-4006 NDERA
+4006 NDERT

-4020 LMRADEWTDQA
+4020 LMRANEWTDQA
-4031 PVNVGAYDV
+4031 PINVGTYDV

-4049 YAAFVKDYPAGITIT
+4049 YAAFAKDYPAGITIT

-4113 ADGVVD
+4113 ADGVID

-4148 EAGADEPGG
+4148 EAGADKPGG
-4157 SDKPTEPTDPGLPGT
+4157 SDEPTDPTDPGLPGT

-4191 GSGAGEGTGAGTG
+4191 GSGTGAGTGAGTG
-4204 SGSDGADGR
+4204 SSSDGADGR

-4224 VAGMIV
+4224 VAGIIV

-4235 LVAALIT
+4235 LLAALIT

>member
-1 MKEQEEGGLIR
+1 MKDHLENAVVR

-17 LAAILTLALSL
+17 LAAVLALALAL
-28 PVGGLSFQSAYADE
+28 PVGGLTALSAFADE
-42 ETQQGDGSDAAG
+42 PVQNAAAAAPGDADGNAAG
-54 QTLSADA
+54 DADIK
-61 EDVRIA
+61 IA
-67 VLSDTHYYPLNY
+67 VLSDTHYYPLTY

-84 DYRTYVGGD
+84 DYETYVGGD

-98 ESGSILDAALAMV
+98 ESGSILDAALDMV
-111 REDRPDIL
+111 RQDQPDVL

-128 GEKLGHQQLAER
+128 GEKLGHEQLAER
-140 FQQIEDSSDTE
+140 FQKIEDETDTE
-151 VFVINGNHDIYNY
+151 VFVINGNHDLYNY
-164 QDSCTFENGQ
+164 TDACTFENGKK
-174 RESAETTTPDEFK
+174 ESAETTEQDDFK
-187 QIYANFGYNGEFE
+187 TIYKNFGYNGEYN
-200 AQYFANPN
+200 AQYFENPK
-208 AASGEQAGGLS
+208 AAQGELAGQMS
-219 YTVDLGKFTI
+219 YTVDLGKFRI
-229 VAVDSG
+229 VAIDSCC
-235 MYSPDAGTGYDTN
+235 YSPDGGNGMGTN
-248 EHVTAGRVDEDLMPW
+248 EHITAGRIDEDLMPW
-263 VVEQTKNAEAEGDT
+263 VVDQIKDAEEAGDT
-277 VIGLMHHGLVPH
+277 VIGLMHHGVVPH
-289 FTGEENILS
+289 FQGEEDLLY
-298 EYVVENWRDVASQ
+298 EYVVDDWQNVATQ
-311 FADAGMRYIFTGH
+311 LADAGMRYVFTGH
-324 MHANDMAQFTS
+324 MHANDISQYTS
-335 NAGNAITDLETGSLS
+335 VSGNTITDLETGSLS
-350 SWMSPVRTVTLTKGA
+350 SWMSPQRHVTITKGEP
-365 ALDDGT
+365 LGDGT
-371 QRTHETFS
+371 NRTKESFS
-379 VSSESVKAI
+379 VTSHSVKSI
-388 SFKDHTGAVTQI
+388 DFTDHNGQTQHI
-400 DDLKSYTQQKL
+400 EDFRAYTQQKL

-416 FNNMANGMLRPM
+416 FNNMANGMLRPI
-428 LQEIGEAGL
+428 LQEIGDAGI
-437 RPWLAKNLPD
+437 RPWLAENLPD
-447 VDIDTMVLSA
+447 VDIDTMVLDVA
-457 VRDALA
+457 RDALA

-470 GTGIGR
+470 GTGVGR
-476 VHVEYRN
+476 VSVSYRN
-483 GGIQLSP
+483 NGIQLQP
-490 SGTAGIIGNT
+490 SGTAGWALDDM
-500 TITDAQILRLV
+500 TITDNQVLRLV
-511 DDVLNTVETKYIDDP
+511 DDVLNTVETEYIENPD
-526 EWLLGKVDEIVT
+526 WLLGEVDKIVT
-538 QVSNMGITSLDSE
+538 KVSNMGITSLTDEEHS
-551 QHTIYDL
+551 IYDL
-558 VFVVLTGHYA
+558 VLVVLTGHYA
-568 GQENPPAWVEDALAY
+568 GCENPPEWVKNALAY
-583 IESGNVVQTLIATL
+583 IESGEIVQNLINTLKTDL
-597 IDDVMPIIDT
+597 MPIINT
-607 LLADNSIDTGIA
+607 LLADNSINTGIA

-627 IDSQTD
+627 IDAATD
-633 NGNLKSTLEL
+633 DGNLEETLDL
-643 FGFNSAAIRS
+643 FGFDEAAIS
-653 MIEGL
+653 ELIDGL
-658 INEYMSPS
+658 INEYLTPS

-674 ISEIAG
+674 ISDVAR

-685 SNFADDVIDGDGVT
+685 VNFTDDVIDSDSAVV
-699 IEFDGTTTAPE
+699 IEFDGSKNAPDA
-710 PSVDNGLLPTQ
+710 SVENGLLPTQ
-721 VTMTLGANPATDRN
+721 VTMTLGADSENSRN
-735 FRWYTDTNVTS
+735 FRWYTGLNIDS
-746 GTVQVATDDQFQDIV
+746 GTVQVATDSGFSSIV
-761 AEAQASSEQ
+761 AEKDASREE
-770 VTKPKTQLNL
+770 VVKPKTRMNL
-780 GLVTT
+780 GLITT
-785 YGTQQAQKHSASV
+785 YGTQEAAKYSASV
-798 SGLDDGATYYYRVG
+798 TGLDDGATYYYRVG
-812 DKDNGW
+812 DKDANL
-818 WSGAYQFATGD
+818 WSAAYQFTTGD
-829 AADADDAFTFIN
+829 AADGDDAFTFIN

-856 KNTLAQA
+856 LNTLAQA
-863 DAAFPG
+863 DATFPTAAF
-869 ASFTVHGGDFVD
+869 AIHAGDFVD

-890 WALDDEAGVAQGMS
+890 WALDAANGVAQGMA

-911 HEAKSDVEGITDANP
+911 HEAKSEVEGITDANP
-926 IVSHFDLANVPE
+926 IVSHFNLANVPE

-956 FVVLNTNDLAADESL
+956 FVVLNTNDLSGNEL
-971 SQAQYDWAY
+971 SQAQYSWAY
-980 DVLANAGT
+980 DTLANADT
-988 QWKIVLMHKSP
+988 EWKIVLMHKSP
-999 YSNGPHQADSDV
+999 YSNGPHQADDDV
-1011 TAIRS
+1011 LAIRS
-1016 QINTLAA
+1016 QINSLAA
-1023 ACDVD
+1023 ATDVD
-1028 LVLSGHDHVYNRTP
+1028 VVLSGHDHVYNRTP
-1042 FLSRGAE
+1042 YLAHGNE
-1049 QDVTLETQTYEGAN
+1049 QNVTTETQSYEGVN
-1063 YETALNPNGTAFVI
+1063 YETALNPSGTVFVI
-1077 AGTAGVKNYV
+1077 AGTCGVKNYV
-1087 QTPSADIPSEVALDL
+1087 QTPSDSIPSKVSLDL
-1102 SVPVYSGITID
+1102 SVPVFTGITID
-1113 GDHLYYQAYRVDG
+1113 GDHLYYRAYKVEGG
-1126 GSSTLV
+1126 GSVLV

-1142 DVPAWKQVEDM
+1142 DAAPAWKQVEDM
-1153 IASLPDAEDVTVDDE
+1153 IAALPEQSEVTTADE
-1168 AAITAARDAYDALSA
+1168 GAITAARAAYDELSA
-1183 EDQAQVSNLDH
+1183 EDKEKVSNYDRLV
-1194 LEAAEKMLNVLK
+1194 AAERMLSLLQNV
-1206 GTAGK
+1206 AGK
-1211 QTVHVNNKSDFVN
+1211 RTVTVTDHDGFTSAINDSG
-1224 ALNNPNVGTIITD
+1224 VGTIITQ
-1237 GAEIEFEDF
+1237 GTIEF
-1246 WGNER
+1246 NEGGALDDGDR
-1251 EYVVNRDLV
+1251 EIYVRRDV
-1260 IGGSSTLRY
+1260 VVRGTGELRY
-1269 VEFHVQNGAT
+1269 CRFHVENGAT
-1279 LLLRDSLYID
+1279 LVLADSVFVN
-1289 DTRTQGSTYGALNP
+1289 DTRSQGSWYDALNP
-1303 VEVYANSAL
+1303 VEVNAGGTL
-1312 VTTDS
+1312 ITQGS
-1317 VSLRTEYGRGDA
+1317 VSLRTEYGTGGSD
-1329 TEGVCIKL
+1329 EGFAVKL
-1337 MEEGASAV
+1337 MDSGATAI
-1345 LGSNGLYWAAEGAVY
+1345 LGSSGTYWGAEGAVL
-1360 SPASNTSIVINDGT
+1360 SEATGTTLVINDGT
-1374 YNAKNETRFIIDS
+1374 YNAKNNERVVVDTH
-1387 YGDVTVNGGTISSLW
+1387 GDATVNGGTISSMW
-1402 TQGSLRITGGTF
+1402 ISGTLRVNGGTF
-1414 EHQDSASSEKV
+1414 EHQDSASSDWT
-1425 PLKFDGQDAHITG
+1425 PLAVSGGNAYITG
-1438 GTFVAYN
+1438 GTFNTFN
-1445 GQTMEI
+1445 GR
-1451 GDGSNVHILAD
+1451 DGNASIKLENNAKLHVLAD
-1462 NNGNVNIGGVTPYVG
+1462 TNGAVKIGSATPYVG
-1477 SVSTQNYKDVSI
+1477 NPSTSDYKNVKL
-1489 GYVASNGWGASDGI
+1489 GYVKSNGWNASQDGI
-1503 YRVDGAVGAASVE
+1503 YRVEGSASASSVE
-1516 DIASLPAAQMS
+1516 DIAKLNATRLSTNDVSDNGSYMTSTLP
-1527 NRHYSQDGDYM
+1527 D
-1538 QGELPGGTSTV
+1538 GTSTV
-1549 FGKYWIYGNGKSAPT
+1549 FGKYWIYGGAGGKGAPS
-1564 GSGITGGGQAI
+1564 GSGIIGSGDVI

-1587 VEGVTIDGDAMRV
+1587 VTGVTIDGDDLRV
-1600 VDLSQDGADTLR
+1600 VDLREEGADTLR

-1620 NAFDNGIS
+1620 DAFDNGITWS
-1628 WASDNEQIATVSANA
+1628 SNNEQTASVEAVA
-1643 GQGIVSVHQ
+1643 GQGVVSLSTP
-1652 AGGANITAT
+1652 GGATITAT
-1661 SDSNSSLSATV
+1661 SDSKPDLSDSVEIIAVEPKFVDTVEEVAWNQDEAIIAASAGFSNDTYKDRISFEYSTDNSSIATF
-1672 EVIAV
+1672 EPEV
-1677 DPTINGLELLDED
+1677 DPETGEPVSELKPGTLRKISRGTVKVTAELLVDDKPTGITVSKDVFCDAAPEAPAYDELAELLD
-1690 TASATYEAN
+1690 
-1699 KGFSSDTYD
+1699 
-1708 ERVSFKYSVDDNTV
+1708 VTV
-1722 ATIDADTGVLTKL
+1722 A
-1735 AAGVVK
+1735 
-1741 VAATLY
+1741 
-1747 VDGAPTDVTVERD
+1747 DG
-1760 VVCKMRPEVTVDDV
+1760 
-1774 NALLDVQVS
+1774 
-1783 DANEAM
+1783 NEAM
-1789 ASEHVAQTFNTLI
+1789 AAEHAAQTF
-1802 ANSEGQNDA
+1802 
-1811 YAIGEVYSED
+1811 
-1821 APAEGLIESA
+1821 GLIENASEQTDSYSVGKVSA
-1831 AQFFG
+1831 VEEAPGSLGEALANLTG
-1836 LAKAE
+1836 LAKAGAN
-1841 KTWKVDVTIQAAPYV
+1841 WNVDVTVYADAYV
-1856 AAFDEALGFA
+1856 KAFDDNHKLAEGTHAYD
-1866 AGAHQVSG
+1866 G
-1874 DTSNTV
+1874 DLNKRKTV
-1880 TLVWRDSDPS
+1880 KLVWSEGDDQADP
-1890 AEVPVS
+1890 AVE
-1896 AGWALE
+1896 AGWKLE
-1902 NEDASPV
+1902 KENDSPV
-1909 QFQAKCTS
+1909 QFNVKCTS

-1924 VGEDWASIAAPEPVN
+1924 VGEDWASVAAPDPVN

-1944 EIGDKLPTPEREG
+1944 KIGNKLPTPKREG

-1966 WDETDGFKDEN
+1966 WNETDGFKDEN
-1977 LVTSTSVIGEDTTLY
+1977 LVTRASTVGADTTLY
-1992 GRWAVGTQAMSAYVV
+1992 GRWAVGAQAMSAYVV
-2007 FDPNGGTFT
+2007 FDPSGGAFA
-2016 EDDETPKVVQVEL
+2016 EDVETPKVVQVEL

-2037 TEEVPEDPSLANHVF
+2037 TEDVPADPSLANHVF

-2059 VSEGAPDGVE
+2059 VSEDVPDGTE
-2069 LPFNA
+2069 FPFDANV
-2074 SATEIVG
+2074 TEIVG

-2101 NDFTYNGEAQMFQFS
+2101 NDFAYNGEAQMFQFS
-2116 VESDGVDANSFTV
+2116 VKSDGVDANSFTV
-2129 EYRPADSEDEG
+2129 EYRPADSDDDG
-2140 NWSSQTVPTDAGE
+2140 DWSSQTVPTDAGE
-2153 YDVRITRGEDATY
+2153 YDVRITRDEDAAY

-2171 MIESAVKIGKASQAA
+2171 VIESAVKIGKASQAM

-2195 ESATIKVSGGDANG
+2195 ESAIIKVSGDAANG

-2230 AAGPGTYFVRA
+2230 VIEPGTYFVRA
-2241 KEDNNHA
+2241 KESNNHA
-2248 AGAIAQV
+2248 AGVIAEV
-2255 NVVKVDFSAGEGSL
+2255 SVVKVDFSAGEGSL

-2290 PADPTREGYEFTG
+2290 PTDPTREGYEFTG

-2319 SVSVDAAWT
+2319 SVSVAAAWT

-2339 GGAFEGNEGDPITV
+2339 GGVFEGDEGNPITV
-2353 TYDQNWPELPTPAKA
+2353 TYDENWPELPTPTKT
-2368 GMNFNGWWLGEGED
+2368 GMNFN
-2382 AVRIISGTPVKITG
+2382 
-2396 NATLKAQWTDKVAVV
+2396 
-2411 VTVGQ
+2411 
-2416 ENEFV
+2416 
-2421 YDGVEHSFSYST
+2421 
-2433 DPEGVEMTVEY
+2433 
-2444 RSAASESDGDWSPA
+2444 
-2458 LPVDAGAYDVRLT
+2458 
-2471 HVEDETYAEFSA
+2471 
-2483 AIGHALVIDKAD
+2483 
-2495 QELPERF
+2495 
-2502 FSASTFGDY
+2502 
-2511 VLVTFSSAEM
+2511 
-2521 VGNLEWANNE
+2521 
-2531 DFVDATEVTQGDTFE
+2531 
-2546 VRSEGA
+2546 
-2552 YYLRFKGDAN
+2552 
-2562 HNPSPSASFT
+2562 
-2572 VVKATFDVGEGVLS
+2572 
-2586 QGDKAAWLIQSGTT
+2586 
-2600 LGGNLPEASR
+2600 
-2610 EGYKFDGWFAGETQ
+2610 
-2624 IGAET
+2624 
-2629 QINDSIAAAAKWTAN
+2629 
-2644 TYQLAFDADGDGQ
+2644 
-2657 ADDGIAPMTVT
+2657 
-2668 YDSAYGELPVPV
+2668 
-2680 AQAGKIFEGWLLDG
+2680 
-2694 MVVSAEDT
+2694 
-2702 VKITENTLLTAK
+2702 
-2714 WTDKRE
+2714 
-2720 IAVLPDADVNK
+2720 
-2731 AYVYGDEGI
+2731 
-2740 VFKFDATEGTMP
+2740 
-2752 ERFEIL
+2752 
-2758 YGDAEQ
+2758 
-2764 NTWDEA
+2764 
-2770 APVNAG
+2770 
-2776 TYDVKV
+2776 
-2782 TYAEDEAFKAFE
+2782 
-2794 RVFDDALVIA
+2794 
-2804 KADQTMPDLSVTAG
+2804 
-2818 SEGATV
+2818 
-2824 SFEPA
+2824 
-2829 EGASYERADNAEF
+2829 
-2842 DDAQP
+2842 
-2847 VEGGTFQVT
+2847 
-2856 ESGTYYVRAKGDA
+2856 
-2869 NHNASAAQNV
+2869 
-2879 QIVKVA
+2879 
-2885 FDADGGA
+2885 
-2892 MAEDSVDQWLMPV
+2892 
-2905 GGTVGGNMPADPT
+2905 
-2918 REGYEF
+2918 
-2924 AGWTAGGEPFVATT
+2924 
-2938 EVGVDTKVVAG
+2938 
-2949 WTANSYTVTLD
+2949 
-2960 ADSGTLPDGAQSTIT
+2960 
-2975 VTYDQPW
+2975 
-2982 PELPEPTMAG
+2982 
-2992 KFFQGWFLDDT
+2992 GWFLDDT

-3054 PEGVIGIT
+3054 PEGVTGIT

-3073 SETAPTNAGAYDV
+3073 SETAPTNAGTYDV

-3150 DAKDVDDGGFQAT
+3150 DAKDVEDGGFQAT
-3163 EPGTWYVRAKGDA
+3163 EPGTWHVRAKGDA

-3202 SVAWFLE
+3202 SVAWFLK

-3241 TTPVIGDIIAVAGWT
+3241 TTPVIGDIIAVAGWS

-3282 GVAVTLNG
+3282 GVVVTLNG

-3305 VTFASAGEDVQP
+3305 VTFASVGEDVQP

-3323 TIGQPVETD
+3323 TIGQPAETD
-3332 GGWTVEVTMDAQKY
+3332 GVWTVEVTMDAQKY

-3359 AHYFANTDEDGVET
+3359 AHYFANADEDGVET
-3373 FALTYDAD
+3373 FTLTYDAA
-3381 ARAWVLADAQQAA
+3381 ARVWELADGQQAA

-3426 YVVDGRGNVV
+3426 YVVDGQGNVV

-3449 TASIKYYDADGNE
+3449 TASIKYYDVDGNE

-3469 GHYIARIDVSAAEEQ
+3469 GHYIARIDVSAAEAQ

-3492 TVEVNVGGREYTFNL
+3492 TVEVNVGGREYTFSL

-3518 DAAEAERGDLNV
+3518 DPAEAERGDLNV

-3537 AQAVATALGQAQGGV
+3537 VQAVATALGQAQGGV

-3600 VLGAEALADNT
+3600 VLGADALADNT

-3671 IAGCDVEA
+3671 IADCDVEA
-3679 MSLTFDEENG
+3679 MSLMFDEENG
-3689 FVSFAVPEGGF
+3689 FVSFMVPEGGF

-3724 DQPGTDPDQPAQKVT
+3724 DQPGTDPDQPGTDPDDPGTDPDQPGTDPDQPGTDPDQPGTDPEDPDQPAQKVT

-4049 YAAFVKDYPAGITIT
+4049 YAAFAKDYPAGITIT

-4191 GSGAGEGTGAGTG
+4191 GSGTGAGAGAGT
-4204 SGSDGADGR
+4204 GSDGADGR

-4224 VAGMIV
+4224 VAGIIV

>member
-1 MKEQEEGGLIR
+1 MGEQMTGGLAR

-17 LAAILTLALSL
+17 MALLLAVALSL
-28 PVGGLSFQSAYADE
+28 PAGALNVQAYADE
-42 ETQQGDGSDAAG
+42 PMQTAAAAAAQTQALGGDES
-54 QTLSADA
+54 
-61 EDVRIA
+61 EIKIA
-67 VLSDTHYYPLNY
+67 VLSDMHYYPVNF

-84 DYRTYVGGD
+84 DYETYVGGD

-98 ESGSILDAALAMV
+98 ESGSIADAALQMV
-111 REDRPDIL
+111 REDAPDIL

-128 GEKLGHQQLAER
+128 GEIEGHRDLAAKFQKL
-140 FQQIEDSSDTE
+140 EDETDTE

-164 QDSCTFENGQ
+164 LDACTFENG
-174 RESAETTTPDEFK
+174 RKESAQTTTPDEFK
-187 QIYANFGYNGEFE
+187 KIYENFGYNGDFE
-200 AQYFANPN
+200 AQYFTNP
-208 AASGEQAGGLS
+208 APGEQAGGLS
-219 YTVDLGKFTI
+219 YAVDLGRFTI
-229 VAVDSG
+229 VAIDSG

-248 EHVTAGRVDEDLMPW
+248 EHITAGRVDEDLLPW
-263 VVEQTKNAEAEGDT
+263 VTERIKEADAEGDT

-289 FTGEENILS
+289 FEGEEDILS
-298 EYVVENWRDVASQ
+298 EYVVEDWQNTATA

-324 MHANDMAQFTS
+324 MHANDIAEYTTVS
-335 NAGNAITDLETGSLS
+335 GNHITDHETGSLS
-350 SWMSPVRTVTLTKGA
+350 SWRSPMRTVTITKGE

-371 QRTHETFS
+371 ARTHETFE
-379 VSSESVKAI
+379 VSSRGVTSI
-388 SFKDHTGAVTQI
+388 DFTDHTGATTHI
-400 DDLKSYTQQKL
+400 DDFLTYTQQKL

-416 FNNMANGMLRPM
+416 FNNMANGMLRPV
-428 LQEIGEAGL
+428 LQEIGEQGL
-437 RPWLAKNLPD
+437 RPWLAENLPD
-447 VDIDTMVLSA
+447 VDIDALVLDA
-457 VRDALA
+457 VPGLLE
-463 GGMEIEL
+463 GGMDIEL

-483 GGIQLSP
+483 GGIQLQP
-490 SGTAGIIGNT
+490 SGTAGLIGEM

-511 DDVLNTVETKYIDDP
+511 DDVLDKIEARYIDNPD
-526 EWLLGKVDEIVT
+526 WLLGKVDEIVT
-538 QVSNMGITSLDSE
+538 KVSNYGLTSLDAE
-551 QHTIYDL
+551 EKTIYDL
-558 VFVVLTGHYA
+558 VFVILTGHYA
-568 GQENPPAWVEDALAY
+568 GAEHPPAWVADAVAT
-583 IESGNVVQTLIATL
+583 IRQGDIFRSLINDL
-597 IDDVMPIIDT
+597 LDSLMPIVNDV
-607 LLADNSIDTGIA
+607 LANTSIDTSIA

-627 IDSQTD
+627 IDAVTD
-633 NGNLKSTLEL
+633 DGNLKETLET
-643 FGFNSAAIRS
+643 FGFDETAIRGL
-653 MIEGL
+653 IEGL

-674 ISEIAG
+674 VGNICD
-680 SMLYD
+680 SMLHD
-685 SNFADDVIDGDGVT
+685 TNGDDDVIGGEGRT
-699 IEFDGTTTAPE
+699 ITFDGTTEAPE
-710 PSVDNGLLPTQ
+710 PSVENGLLPTQ
-721 VTMTLGANPATDRN
+721 VTMTLGPDTTTDRAV
-735 FRWYTDTNVTS
+735 RWYTGTNVTQ
-746 GTVQVATDDQFQDIV
+746 GVVQVATDDSFGEGSIV
-761 AEAQASSEQ
+761 AEVEATAQE

-785 YGTQQAQKHSASV
+785 YGTQQATKYSATIQN
-798 SGLDDGATYYYRVG
+798 LDENADYYYRVG
-812 DKDNGW
+812 DKEHGY
-818 WSGAYQFATGD
+818 WSDAIPFTTGAETD
-829 AADADDAFTFIN
+829 DADTFSFIN

-856 KNTLAQA
+856 LNTLAQA
-863 DAAFPG
+863 HQTFPDAA
-869 ASFTVHGGDFVD
+869 FTVHGGDFVD

-890 WALDDEAGVAQGMS
+890 WALDDENNVAQGMA

-926 IVSHFDLANVPE
+926 IISHFNLANVPE
-938 GQDLSTGVYYS
+938 SQDLSTGVYYS
-949 YVYKNAT
+949 FEYKNAT
-956 FVVLNTNDLAADESL
+956 FVVLNTNDLGADGGI

-980 DVLANAGT
+980 QTLSTADT
-988 QWKIVLMHKSP
+988 EWKIVLLHKSP
-999 YSNGPHQADSDV
+999 YSNGPHQTDEDV
-1011 TAIRS
+1011 VAIRG
-1016 QINTLAA
+1016 QMDALAA
-1023 ACDVD
+1023 SCDVD
-1028 LVLSGHDHVYNRTP
+1028 VVLSGHDHVYNRTP
-1042 FLSRGAE
+1042 YLMRGE
-1049 QDVTLETQTYEGAN
+1049 TQTVTTETQTYQGTN
-1063 YETALNPNGTAFVI
+1063 YETAVNPNGTVFII
-1077 AGTAGVKNYV
+1077 AGTCGVKNYV
-1087 QTPSADIPSEVALDL
+1087 QDTTGGIPSQVALDL
-1102 SVPVYSGITID
+1102 LVPVYTGFTID
-1113 GDHLYYQAYRVDG
+1113 GDHLYYQAYTVSGDV
-1126 GSSTLV
+1126 STMV

-1142 DVPAWKQVEDM
+1142 ETPAWQLVEDQ
-1153 IASLPDAEDVTVDDE
+1153 IAALPEQSEVTTADKAAIE
-1168 AAITAARDAYDALSA
+1168 AARAGYDALSA
-1183 EDQAQVSNLDH
+1183 EDQQQVSNLDR
-1194 LEAAEKMLNVLK
+1194 LVAAERMLSLLEGV
-1206 GTAGK
+1206 ADK
-1211 QTVHVNNKSDFVN
+1211 QTVTVTNHDDFT
-1224 ALNNPNVGTIITD
+1224 AAINNPNVGTIITQ
-1237 GAEIEFEDF
+1237 GTIEFDEGGWFDD
-1246 WGNER
+1246 GDR
-1251 EYVVNRDLV
+1251 EIYVRRDV
-1260 IGGSSTLRY
+1260 VVRGTGELRFCR
-1269 VEFHVQNGAT
+1269 FHVENGAT
-1279 LLLRDSLYID
+1279 LVLADSVYVN
-1289 DTRTQGSTYGALNP
+1289 DTRTQGSMYDALNP
-1303 VEVYANSAL
+1303 VEVNAGSTL
-1312 VTTDS
+1312 ITQDE
-1317 VSLRTEYGRGDA
+1317 VSLRTEYGTGGSDN
-1329 TEGVCIKL
+1329 GVAVKL
-1337 MEEGASAV
+1337 MGAGATAILGSSGTYWGSEAAV
-1345 LGSNGLYWAAEGAVY
+1345 LST
-1360 SPASNTSIVINDGT
+1360 ASGTTLVINDGT
-1374 YNAKNETRFIIDS
+1374 FNAKNSNRVVIDTH
-1387 YGDVTVNGGTISSLW
+1387 GDATVNGGTISSMW
-1402 TQGSLRITGGTF
+1402 ISGTLRVNGGTF
-1414 EHQDSASSEKV
+1414 EHQDSASSNWT
-1425 PLKFDGQDAHITG
+1425 PLAVSGGNAYITG
-1438 GTFVAYN
+1438 GTFKSYGGRDGTASIKLEN
-1445 GQTMEI
+1445 GAKLH
-1451 GDGSNVHILAD
+1451 VLAD
-1462 NNGNVNIGGVTPYVG
+1462 TNGAVQIGGVNAYVG
-1477 SVSTQNYKDVSI
+1477 SPSTTDYENVRL
-1489 GYVASNGWGASDGI
+1489 GYVRANGWNGSQDGI
-1503 YRVDGAVGAASVE
+1503 YRVDGAASASSVE
-1516 DIASLPAAQMS
+1516 DIAALNASRLSTNDVSNNGNYMTTTLP
-1527 NRHYSQDGDYM
+1527 DGA
-1538 QGELPGGTSTV
+1538 STV
-1549 FGKYWIYGNGKSAPT
+1549 FGKYWLYGNGKGAPS
-1564 GSGITGGGQAI
+1564 GSGIIGSGEVI
-1575 VYGPTRTIQNNP
+1575 VYGPARTIQNNP
-1587 VEGVTIDGDAMRV
+1587 VTGVTIDGDDRRV
-1600 VDLSQDGADTLR
+1600 VDLREEGAGTLR

-1620 NAFDNGIS
+1620 DAFDNGITWS
-1628 WASDNEQIATVSANA
+1628 SNNEQTASVEAVA
-1643 GQGIVSVHQ
+1643 GQGVVSLKIP
-1652 AGGANITAT
+1652 GGATITAT
-1661 SDSNSSLSATV
+1661 SVSKPDLSDSVEIIAVEPKFVDTV
-1672 EVIAV
+1672 EEIAWNQEEAIV
-1677 DPTINGLELLDED
+1677 E
-1690 TASATYEAN
+1690 ASA
-1699 KGFSSDTYD
+1699 GFSNDTYKK
-1708 ERVSFKYSVDDNTV
+1708 RISFKYSTDNNSIATFEPEVDPE
-1722 ATIDADTGVLTKL
+1722 TGEPASELEPGTLRKISR
-1735 AAGVVK
+1735 GMVK
-1741 VAATLY
+1741 VTAELLVDREPTGITVSKYVFCDAAPE
-1747 VDGAPTDVTVERD
+1747 APTYDELAELLDVTVTD
-1760 VVCKMRPEVTVDDV
+1760 G
-1774 NALLDVQVS
+1774 
-1783 DANEAM
+1783 NEAM
-1789 ASEHVAQTFNTLI
+1789 AAEHAAQRFDLIENASEQTD
-1802 ANSEGQNDA
+1802 S
-1811 YAIGEVYSED
+1811 YSVGAVSASD
-1821 APAEGLIESA
+1821 QAPANPIAALANFMGLDNARSVW
-1831 AQFFG
+1831 
-1836 LAKAE
+1836 
-1841 KTWKVDVTIQAAPYV
+1841 TVDVTVNAAPY
-1856 AAFDEALGFA
+1856 AKAFDEELGLA
-1866 AGAHQVSG
+1866 ADTHTVDEG
-1874 DTSNTV
+1874 DAQKTV
-1880 TLVWRDSDPS
+1880 KLVWNIGDDQADPT
-1890 AEVPVS
+1890 AET
-1896 AGWALE
+1896 GWALE

-1917 YQVDFKY
+1917 HKVDFKY
-1924 VGEDWASIAAPEPVN
+1924 VGEDWASVDAPEPVN

-1944 EIGDKLPTPEREG
+1944 EIGNKLPAPKREG

-1966 WDETDGFKDEN
+1966 WNETDGFKDEN
-1977 LVTSTSVIGEDTTLY
+1977 LVTNASTVGADTMLY
-1992 GRWAVGTQAMSAYVV
+1992 GRWAVGAQAMSAYVV
-2007 FDPNGGTFT
+2007 FDPNGGAFA
-2016 EDDETPKVVQVEL
+2016 EGDETPKVVQVEL

-2037 TEEVPEDPSLANHVF
+2037 TEKIPAVPSLANHVF

-2059 VSEGAPDGVE
+2059 SEDVPDGAE
-2069 LPFNA
+2069 LRFDANV
-2074 SATEIVG
+2074 TEIVG

-2087 KWKEKPQV
+2087 KWNEKPQV

-2101 NDFTYNGEAQMFQFS
+2101 NDFTYNGEAQAFRFS
-2116 VESDGVDANSFTV
+2116 VKSDGVDANSFTV
-2129 EYRPADSEDEG
+2129 EYRPADSDDD
-2140 NWSSQTVPTDAGE
+2140 WSSQTVPTDAGE
-2153 YDVRITRGEDATY
+2153 YDVRITRDEDNIY
-2166 ASFEQ
+2166 ASFEH
-2171 MIESAVKIGKASQAA
+2171 MIGSAVKIGKASQAM

-2195 ESATIKVSGGDANG
+2195 ESAIIKVFGDAANG

-2224 SDGAVT
+2224 SDDAVP

-2241 KEDNNHA
+2241 KEADNHA
-2248 AGAIAQV
+2248 AGVIAQV
-2255 NVVKVDFSAGEGSL
+2255 SVVKVDFSAGEGSL

-2290 PADPTREGYEFTG
+2290 PADPTREGYEFAG
-2303 WKMGEANFD
+2303 WKMGEADFD
-2312 AGTVVDQ
+2312 AGTVVSQ
-2319 SVSVDAAWT
+2319 SASVAAAWT

-2339 GGAFEGNEGDPITV
+2339 GGVFEGDEGAPIKV
-2353 TYDQNWPELPTPAKA
+2353 TYDENWPELSTPTKT

-2382 AVRIISGTPVKITG
+2382 AVQVIARTPVKIT
-2396 NATLKAQWTDKVAVV
+2396 NEVTLKARWTDKTAIV

-2421 YDGVEHSFSYST
+2421 YDGVEHSFSYTT

-2444 RSAASESDGDWSPA
+2444 RPAASESDGDWSPA

-2610 EGYKFDGWFAGETQ
+2610 EGYRFDGWFAGETQ

-2720 IAVLPDADVNK
+2720 IAVQPDADVNK

-2794 RVFDDALVIA
+2794 RVFDDALTIA
-2804 KADQTMPDLSVTAG
+2804 KADQTMSELSVTAG
-2818 SEGATV
+2818 SDGATV

-2829 EGASYERADNAEF
+2829 EGAGYERADNAEF

-2847 VEGGTFQVT
+2847 VEGGT
-2856 ESGTYYVRAKGDA
+2856 
-2869 NHNASAAQNV
+2869 
-2879 QIVKVA
+2879 
-2885 FDADGGA
+2885 
-2892 MAEDSVDQWLMPV
+2892 
-2905 GGTVGGNMPADPT
+2905 
-2918 REGYEF
+2918 
-2924 AGWTAGGEPFVATT
+2924 
-2938 EVGVDTKVVAG
+2938 
-2949 WTANSYTVTLD
+2949 
-2960 ADSGTLPDGAQSTIT
+2960 
-2975 VTYDQPW
+2975 
-2982 PELPEPTMAG
+2982 
-2992 KFFQGWFLDDT
+2992 
-3003 EVSAGATVKI
+3003 
-3013 IGDTTLT
+3013 
-3020 AHWGDKQVITV
+3020 
-3031 TPAQDANSFTY
+3031 
-3042 DGEPHAFAYAVD
+3042 
-3054 PEGVIGIT
+3054 
-3062 VEYAAAGTDDW
+3062 
-3073 SETAPTNAGAYDV
+3073 
-3086 RVTRDEDGTYAAYV
+3086 
-3100 QTFEGGLV
+3100 
-3108 IAKADGA
+3108 
-3115 AAPELGV
+3115 
-3122 TADAE
+3122 
-3127 GAMIAFEPA
+3127 
-3136 EGVGYEYADNADFA
+3136 
-3150 DAKDVDDGGFQAT
+3150 FQAT

-3181 EAASVQIAKVTFD
+3181 EAAGVQIAKVTFD

-3202 SVAWFLE
+3202 SVAWFLK

-3221 ATREGFEFAGW
+3221 ATREGFEFGGW

-3282 GVAVTLNG
+3282 GVTVTLNG

-3305 VTFASAGEDVQP
+3305 VTFASVGEDVQP

-3323 TIGQPVETD
+3323 TIGQPAETD
-3332 GGWTVEVTMDAQKY
+3332 GVWTVEVTMDAQKY

-3359 AHYFANTDEDGVET
+3359 AHYFANADEDGVET
-3373 FALTYDAD
+3373 FALTYNAD
-3381 ARAWVLADAQQAA
+3381 ARAWVLANAQQAA

-3409 EIYTGG
+3409 EIYAGG

-3469 GHYIARIDVSAAEEQ
+3469 GHYIARIDVSAAEGQ

-3518 DAAEAERGDLNV
+3518 DVAEAERGDLNV

-3600 VLGAEALADNT
+3600 VLGADALADNT

-3618 VDRSQSNAWVSSTAG
+3618 VDRRQSNAWVSSTAG

-3724 DQPGTDPDQPAQKVT
+3724 DQPGTDPDQPGADPEDPDQPAQKVT

-3882 LPATRVV
+3882 LPATQVV

-3906 AEAVAINAPLHGSD
+3906 AEVVAINAPLHSSD

-3997 VPAFGESFP
+3997 VPTFGESFP

-4020 LMRADEWTDQA
+4020 LMRANEWTDQA
-4031 PVNVGAYDV
+4031 PVNVGTYDV

-4049 YAAFVKDYPAGITIT
+4049 YAAFAKDYPAGITIT

-4069 QVGLTVDTPE
+4069 QVGLTVDTSE

-4148 EAGADEPGG
+4148 EAGADKPGG

-4172 DPTDPD
+4172 DSTDPD

-4191 GSGAGEGTGAGTG
+4191 GSGAGAGTGAGTG

-4235 LVAALIT
+4235 LLAALIT